1 MATMRE
7 VQSNWTE
14 ITNRLLHDKGEMLQ
28 FLRFSANLYKL
39 PFSNAALV
47 YRENP
52 NIQYIASATQWNH
65 SGRYVRSGEHGITV
79 FDETPSQ
86 NALLFLFDVSQ
97 TDNSSTP
104 VTWQLTAA
112 ETPEICKLIGTAHQA
127 SYATAAELCIGLVE
141 HYLQTPRIQ
150 TEIRSHM
157 NAMRL
162 NATQQEQY
170 LTSLRE
176 AAGYVTA
183 LRMQR
188 NRDVT
193 WEIPEPN
200 LDAMDFF
207 RENQNL
213 IRFCRIVNFTY
224 RYALSEMKEA
234 IKENTIQT
242 EVQNELRTTEQ
253 LQKNVETRSQ
263 RGYVGSDHERG
274 QSFDRHRLDADR
286 ISGKSGEIRENLVGM
301 DATESSRTTDILS
314 KERLLSGSASRDQSE
329 SRGRIPGT
337 VHQVHDRTENGNV
350 LGAERESQPESGGT
364 GIAADRVSD
373 SAGTGHHQSLQ
384 DTGGLSETAG
394 TPALLK
400 EEIKEAETE
409 VASVSAFALE
419 VDQALAGELSQYNAL
434 KVCDTPEILIQA
446 GCQPLPMLYTQKH
459 LRDAVHP
466 KGKNS
471 HWHGL
476 SVEQVKQLPE
486 LMQEPVM
493 LFDSISPH
501 NQRNMLV
508 ALLAVDQESM
518 PIIVSLQA
526 NGTGTYDLEKVPT
539 NFITSVYG
547 RVNFAQYLERVT
559 DANAL
564 LYWNEKKSQE
574 LFRVLGLPLPQCLER
589 FDSDIIIHQ
598 STNIVNS
605 VSEKEAKAETVSENT
620 QQLSLFSEPVP
631 EMNLLGM
638 VGTTAYYTYP
648 NQLTRDSLS
657 QIQQKS
663 KAYVIAA
670 PSCILSTDFMLEHNI
685 YFVKTDRDISVDQL
699 QSSDAITIMTQCMEK
714 QQQLVEISAETAEFM
729 WRDFHA
735 SVFINGDLLPEYDAA
750 SDGMESIA
758 AEIRESSNITVSQF
772 DLELY
777 QSIAAMQEA
786 PAASEN
792 DSLTEIAEAIRA
804 DLELICRE
812 YEIPVTLKNIVVYGS
827 RSKGYE
833 HEDSDLDILVEYE
846 GDFREDEL
854 FALFHDSEEPLQYH
868 GIPVDVNPIRAEES
882 GTIETYLPAAD
893 AFLEHQHMIQTAFA
907 QVQSQFNLTASQ
919 QEFSIRLEHFAI
931 SEQLNS
937 DLISAAFERSHNFR
951 RKYGS
956 VQLLSKRIFA
966 GRLNRFSEALQNAI
980 DQQKPQQE
988 IPLTDE
994 EKAFLQEDL
1003 AANLAKAPLAWDE
1016 IESLGY
1022 VFFEDGY
1029 LDKSPQR
1036 PSEKSIYGNGLAEPE
1051 LYALARRMQQGEDIR
1066 KELAVALLG
1075 IQRGFERQN
1084 DKPFSA
1090 MFGETELTA
1099 VYGNARKTI
1108 SYESVGDAILSLAE
1122 SEYQDIVQ
1130 GRTIDDLRHRL
1141 PTLTSDAAAEH
1152 LIQAFD
1158 DARMANWQGDPIKEN
1173 RMKKALYA
1181 ILEDEEQTEKAFAS
1195 IADMK
1200 YNYKVLPEKEA
1211 VSDSVTMVWNKEWF
1225 TESSLFSDFI
1235 EANPN
1240 ASFALT
1246 NAVLEFLD
1254 EKQHTERSNPKLH
1267 AGWYKKTNFTISGIL
1282 NGEEFHYEGRFDI
1295 GDGKGTG
1302 GGSLIDH
1309 IRDFNQGV
1317 LDAQRFPYNDAEH
1330 QETARETLDVLV
1342 PFLEA
1347 HARLT
1352 PEETQILEEFKAKN
1366 PIRTAETLQEIAAE
1380 KPAASPLGLE
1390 VGDVIRYDGKRRE
1403 IEEIDDRHITMKDL
1417 DAPDFGGVILGQ
1429 SDELVYDGWQQDML
1443 TKGFE
1448 ILYRAS
1454 QKAELQSNVRE
1465 WYLHTFPTD
1474 DLGKDIAADVA
1485 FSDLYGRK
1493 PTEIYEIL
1501 GIEDSVIRE
1510 RVEDQL
1516 REITSPTEKI
1526 KIPVVKNLAQLKRAI
1541 KIGMEFEITDHTRPE
1556 CIGEKRVITGFN
1568 TVDFTSRK
1576 LDEAGE
1582 PYGKDIHM
1590 DFGKAKNW
1598 NFDENELT
1606 AYLEDGSLLM
1616 QFHFVE
1622 PEMLTEKSRDP
1633 ELDKAINYIND
1644 FCVDEY
1650 GSEMDSSDLSNI
1662 SLAYTTDEDT
1672 DIEIQVTAD
1681 LEHFQMR
1688 YAYGDTIVRTEQYE
1702 SLEEMNRNVLS
1713 VLDFNDLV
1721 TLSEDEKAAAHTEP
1735 LSKEAALQL
1744 ELMRGTGFVGGKF
1757 RVSEYY
1763 AEHQPSRE
1771 QFAAFLKNE
1780 YGTGGHSG
1788 GEQIFMVNHNASGM
1802 EIEFRNSEKYHYK
1815 WSEIA
1820 KETAALLDAGTYIT
1834 PEDIQEHIQDAK
1846 SAMEDFDPAYHTPDS
1861 LEKAKAALR
1870 QYEPEALAEETAA
1883 PEKEPETVTESDVAV
1898 GDRFRNL
1905 TTGEI
1910 CEVVSLTGALPWI
1923 TDDCTVSRTDGG
1935 FTITENISYQQ
1946 LLNTERYEK
1955 IETAE
1960 QAVQPAEVQ
1969 TDSEESP
1976 ENTAEL
1982 PQNYRITSDTLG
1994 IGLPKE
2000 RIEANLLAIRTLQE
2014 LEAEQRPATEAEQEI
2029 LAEYVGWG
2037 GLKQVF
2043 ETSSS
2048 YYDEVKELLSP
2059 EEYAAARESTLT
2071 AFYTPPAVIRAV
2083 YQELE
2088 RIGITSGEILEPS
2101 CGIGTF
2107 LGLCPESM
2115 QNCHFSGV
2123 ELDSISGRIA
2133 QKLYPQSAIQI
2144 NGFEKTHFQD
2154 NAFVA
2159 AVGNVPFGDFS
2170 VYDAAYD
2177 SHHFLIH
2184 DYFFAKTLDKVCPG
2198 GIVALITSKG
2208 TMDKENA
2215 SVRQYLA
2222 ERAELLGAIRLPN
2235 TTFKY
2240 AAGTEV
2246 TSDILF
2252 LRKRTEPMTEQ
2263 PEWVQLKPDANGIRI
2278 NAYFADHPEMILGEM
2293 QMTSGRFGVESTCTD
2308 TLRNP
2313 LSMELERAVNCLPV
2327 PPVPVP
2333 VEESVEI
2340 PFISAENVRN
2350 YSYAVMDGKLY
2361 YKKDGIMLPFS
2372 PELTNLTKAEQKST
2386 TDAEARIRAALPIRD
2401 CLRDL
2406 VTLQLN
2412 GAEDTEVRSKQQE
2425 MEQYYDQFVQQ
2436 YDRLT
2441 EKKNRR
2447 ILEVDTG
2454 YTLLSALEK
2463 VDEKGKF
2470 VEKTDLFTKRTIRQK
2485 YQITSADTAQDA
2497 LTYSMN
2503 ENACVDMAYM
2513 QNLTGKTEEELYME
2527 LQGLIFRNPS
2537 YDAADPD
2544 SHAYLPADEYLSGN
2558 VRKKLTIAEDAA
2570 RTDAG
2575 YTLNVERLQ
2584 AVQPQWLEAA
2594 DIFVR
2599 LGTTWIPTEY
2609 YEQFAKETFEI
2620 SFWNR
2625 DFHVEFDAFSGS
2637 YRVSGRST
2645 EKNNISITDIYGTK
2659 RMNALMILDNLLNSR
2674 RVEVVDYYEDPDG
2687 KKHRVVN
2694 KDETEAAQIKADAI
2708 KERFS
2713 EWIWEDADRRENL
2726 CQIYNQSIN
2735 CIRPRE
2741 YDGSIL
2747 QLPGMNPDITLR
2759 PHQKN
2764 AVARILFGKN
2774 TLLAHAVGAGKTFEM
2789 IAAAQELKRLG
2800 LCRKSLVVVPNHLT
2814 EQFAAD
2820 YIKLYPS
2827 ANILV
2832 ATQATFEQ
2840 DKRKEFFTKAMLGD
2854 YDAIIMGHSQ
2864 FSLIPVSPERERAL
2878 LWQQE
2883 DEITRGIEEL
2893 NHSGNGRS
2901 FSVKQMEASRKKIK
2915 KKLEALQDK
2924 KRDDDTVYFEELG
2937 VDHLFLDEAH
2947 MFKNLEIFT
2956 KMQNVGISSGSV
2968 RASDLYMKVQY
2979 LDEITHGKGCTFAT
2993 GTPISNSIAEA
3004 YTFQKYLQ
3012 HDALAEMGMIHFDCW
3027 AGTYLEAVTAGE
3039 VAPEGGRYRVKT
3051 RFSKFHNL
3059 PELTNLFRE
3068 IADIQTAD
3076 MLNLDVPKAV
3086 FHNEV
3091 LPSSEIQKQ
3100 FMQSFMERADRIRSG
3115 GVDSSMDNMLSITND
3130 GRSLA
3135 LDQRLLNRDLP
3146 ESEHSKAL
3154 ACAKNVYRIWQ
3165 ETSEQLS
3172 AQLIF
3177 SDLSTPDKAKSSEGF
3192 TNIYDS
3198 IKNHLIDM
3206 GIPAEQI
3213 AYIHEAST
3221 NKQKE
3226 ALFEKVRTGKVRVL
3240 LGSTEKMGAGTNVQD
3255 RLIALHHVDVPWRP
3269 SDIEQREGRII
3280 RQGNQNAEVH
3290 IYRYITEDTFDS
3302 YSWQTIERKQKIT
3315 GQIMTSKSPNR
3326 NVEDVDDRALSYA
3339 EVKAVCTGDPRLKE
3353 QMELDIEVSKLKAS
3367 RNSWRNQRYRLE
3379 NMVRNEYPKQIQ
3391 QKEQFIQH
3399 YTEDMKH
3406 YTEHYTP
3413 NADGFSPMCIRG
3425 VVYTERKKA
3434 AAALMQA
3441 IRSFVKPDNSK
3452 AEIGEYC
3459 GFSMYARFEP
3469 LQKGYTMTLEHSG
3482 VHRLE
3487 LGDDSSGNIT
3497 RIDNVLRGIEERIQT
3512 AMHQLED
3519 LQTQQNTAEV
3529 EMQKPFAKEAEY
3541 QEKSSRLAALNAALQ
3556 FEDKDE
3562 IISEGSDA
3570 PEQSAAEQERKP
3582 KDCIDL

>member
-47 YRENP
+47 YREDS
-52 NIQYIASATQWNH
+52 NIQYIASAAQWNH
-65 SGRYVRSGEHGITV
+65 RGRYVRSGEHGITV

-97 TDNSSTP
+97 TDNPSTP

-112 ETPEICKLIGTAHQA
+112 ETPEICKLIGTVHQT
-127 SYATAAELCIGLVE
+127 SYATAAELCSGLGE
-141 HYLQTPRIQ
+141 HYLQHPRIQ
-150 TEIRSHM
+150 AEIHAHM
-157 NAMRL
+157 SAMRL

-170 LTSLRE
+170 LISLRE
-176 AAGYVTA
+176 VASYVTA

-188 NRDVT
+188 NSDVT

-213 IRFCRIVNFTY
+213 IRFCRITQQIY
-224 RYALSEMKEA
+224 GRALWLMDKAILKNDLEVEA
-234 IKENTIQT
+234 K
-242 EVQNELRTTEQ
+242 NEPRITGEYQESYQGRGISHGRLLHAVHGRLGVHEADHD
-253 LQKNVETRSQ
+253 Q
-263 RGYVGSDHERG
+263 RQG
-274 QSFDRHRLDADR
+274 Q
-286 ISGKSGEIRENLVGM
+286 IRRNLV
-301 DATESSRTTDILS
+301 DVAANESSGRNSILGEQS
-314 KERLLSGSASRDQSE
+314 VLSGSAPRDQSE
-329 SRGRIPGT
+329 SRGSIPGT
-337 VHQVHDRTENGNV
+337 VHQVHDRTENGDV
-350 LGAERESQPESGGT
+350 LGAERESQPESRGT
-364 GIAADRVSD
+364 GIAADRVPD
-373 SAGTGHHQSLQ
+373 PAGTGHHQSLQ

-394 TPALLK
+394 TAALLK

-476 SVEQVKQLPE
+476 AVEQIKQLPE
-486 LMQEPVM
+486 LIQEPVM

-501 NQRNMLV
+501 NPENMLI
-508 ALLAVDQESM
+508 ALLAADQENM
-518 PIIVSLQA
+518 PLIVSLRA

-539 NFITSVYG
+539 NFITSIYG

-559 DANAL
+559 EADAL
-564 LYWNEKKSQE
+564 LYWNKEKSQE

-605 VSEKEAKAETVSENT
+605 IAEKEAEMETVSEHA

-631 EMNLLGM
+631 E
-638 VGTTAYYTYP
+638 
-648 NQLTRDSLS
+648 Q
-657 QIQQKS
+657 
-663 KAYVIAA
+663 
-670 PSCILSTDFMLEHNI
+670 PS
-685 YFVKTDRDISVDQL
+685 
-699 QSSDAITIMTQCMEK
+699 
-714 QQQLVEISAETAEFM
+714 
-729 WRDFHA
+729 
-735 SVFINGDLLPEYDAA
+735 LPEAD
-750 SDGMESIA
+750 
-758 AEIRESSNITVSQF
+758 TF
-772 DLELY
+772 
-777 QSIAAMQEA
+777 
-786 PAASEN
+786 SEHKQ
-792 DSLTEIAEAIRA
+792 R
-804 DLELICRE
+804 
-812 YEIPVTLKNIVVYGS
+812 
-827 RSKGYE
+827 
-833 HEDSDLDILVEYE
+833 
-846 GDFREDEL
+846 
-854 FALFHDSEEPLQYH
+854 
-868 GIPVDVNPIRAEES
+868 
-882 GTIETYLPAAD
+882 
-893 AFLEHQHMIQTAFA
+893 IQTAFA

-919 QEFSIRLEHFAI
+919 QEFSQRLEHFAI
-931 SEQLNS
+931 SEQLDS
-937 DLISAAFERSHNFR
+937 DLISAAFTRSHNFR

-966 GRLNRFSEALQNAI
+966 GRLNRFSEALQNAL

-988 IPLTDE
+988 VQLTE
-994 EKAFLQEDL
+994 EEQAFLQEDL
-1003 AANLAKAPLAWDE
+1003 AATIAKAPLAWDE
-1016 IESLGY
+1016 IEDIGY
-1022 VFFEDGY
+1022 ILFENGY
-1029 LDKSPQR
+1029 LDRHKA
-1036 PSEKSIYGNGLAEPE
+1036 SEKAIYGSSLHESE
-1051 LYALARRMQQGEDIR
+1051 LYTLARRMQQGEDIR

-1090 MFGETELTA
+1090 TFGETELTA

-1141 PTLTSDAAAEH
+1141 PTLTSDTAAEH
-1152 LIQAFD
+1152 LIQAFED
-1158 DARMANWQGDPIKEN
+1158 TRMADWQGDPVKEN
-1173 RMKKALYA
+1173 RIKNALYA
-1181 ILEDEEQTEKAFAS
+1181 ILNDEEQTEKAFAS

-1200 YNYKVLPEKEA
+1200 YNYKVPPM
-1211 VSDSVTMVWNKEWF
+1211 VSDSVTMVWDKKWF
-1225 TESSLFSDFI
+1225 TESGLFEDFVKDH
-1235 EANPN
+1235 PDT
-1240 ASFALT
+1240 SFALT

-1254 EKQHTERSNPKLH
+1254 EKQHQERNVPELR
-1267 AGWYKKTNFTISGIL
+1267 AGWYKKTMVFINIVR

-1317 LDAQRFPYNDAEH
+1317 LDAQQFPYNDAEH
-1330 QETARETLDVLV
+1330 QETARYTLNVLV
-1342 PFLEA
+1342 PFLES
-1347 HARLT
+1347 HAQLT
-1352 PEETQILEEFKAKN
+1352 LEETQILEEFKANN
-1366 PIRTAETLQEIAAE
+1366 PIRTAETMQEIAAE
-1380 KPAASPLGLE
+1380 EPITSQLGLE
-1390 VGDVIRYDGKRRE
+1390 VGDVIRYDGKRYA
-1403 IEEIDDRHITMKDL
+1403 IEELNDRHITMKNL
-1417 DAPDFGGVILGQ
+1417 DAPDLGGVILSQ
-1429 SDELVYDGWQQDML
+1429 SEELVYDGWQQDML

-1448 ILYRAS
+1448 ILYRTS

-1474 DLGKDIAADVA
+1474 DLGKDIVADVA

-1493 PTEIYEIL
+1493 STEIYEIL

-1510 RVEDQL
+1510 RVGDQL

-1526 KIPVVKNLAQLKRAI
+1526 EIPVVKNLAQLKRTV
-1541 KIGMEFEITDHTRPE
+1541 KVGMEFEITDHTRPE
-1556 CIGEKRVITGFN
+1556 CVGEKRIITGVS

-1576 LDEAGE
+1576 LDETGE

-1622 PEMLTEKSRDP
+1622 PGMLTEKRRDP

-1644 FCVDEY
+1644 FCMDEY
-1650 GSEMDSSDLSNI
+1650 SSEADLSNLSNI
-1662 SLAYTTDEDT
+1662 FIAYTTDEDT
-1672 DIEIQVTAD
+1672 DMEIQVTAD
-1681 LEHFQMR
+1681 LEQFRML
-1688 YAYGDTIVRTEQYE
+1688 YAYGNSIVRTEQYE

-1721 TLSEDEKAAAHTEP
+1721 TLSDDEKESVRTEP
-1735 LSKEAALQL
+1735 LSREAALQL

-1757 RVSEYY
+1757 RVSDYY
-1763 AEHQPSRE
+1763 ADHQPSQKE
-1771 QFAAFLKNE
+1771 FAVFLKDE
-1780 YGTGGHSG
+1780 YGIGGHSG
-1788 GEQIFMVNHNASGM
+1788 ITPIYMANHGASGI
-1802 EIEFRNSEKYHYK
+1802 EIELETHEKYTYK
-1815 WSEIA
+1815 WNEVA

-1834 PEDIQEHIQDAK
+1834 SKDIQWHIRDAK
-1846 SAMEDFDPAYHTPDS
+1846 NTIEHFDPVYNTQAS
-1861 LEKAKAALR
+1861 LEDAKAALR
-1870 QYEPEALAEETAA
+1870 KYEPEALAEETAA
-1883 PEKEPETVTESDVAV
+1883 PEKEPEVTTKRGVAI

-2014 LEAEQRPATEAEQEI
+2014 LETEQRPATEAEQEI

-2133 QKLYPQSAIQI
+2133 QQLYPQSAIQV

-2154 NAFVA
+2154 NTFVA

-2293 QMTSGRFGVESTCTD
+2293 QMTSGRFGVESTCAD

-2340 PFISAENVRN
+2340 PFVSAENVRN

-2386 TDAEARIRAALPIRD
+2386 TDAEARICAALPIRN

-2425 MEQYYDQFVQQ
+2425 MERYYDQFVQQ
-2436 YDRLT
+2436 YGRLT

-2584 AVQPQWLEAA
+2584 AAQPQWLEAA

-2645 EKNNISITDIYGTK
+2645 EKSNISVTDIYGTK

-3177 SDLSTPDKAKSSEGF
+3177 SDLSTPDKAKSSKGF
-3192 TNIYDS
+3192 ANIYDS

-3434 AAALMQA
+3434 AAALIQA

-3459 GFSMYARFEP
+3459 GFAMYARFEP

-3570 PEQSAAEQERKP
+3570 PEQSAAEQERKS

>member
-52 NIQYIASATQWNH
+52 NLMYIASASQWNQ

-79 FDETPSQ
+79 FDETPSK

-97 TDNSSTP
+97 TDDPETP
-104 VTWQLTAA
+104 VTWRLTAA
-112 ETPEICKLIGTAHQA
+112 EEPAIRHMLGTEHHA
-127 SYATAAELCIGLVE
+127 SYATAAELCSGAVE
-141 HYLQTPRIQ
+141 HYLQHPRIQ
-150 TEIRSHM
+150 AEIQSHM
-157 NAMRL
+157 NAMGLDDVRR
-162 NATQQEQY
+162 EQY
-170 LTSLRE
+170 VTSLRE
-176 AAGYVTA
+176 AANYVTA

-188 NRDVT
+188 NSEIT
-193 WEIPEPN
+193 WTVPEPN
-200 LDAMDFF
+200 LNAMDFF
-207 RENQNL
+207 RDNQNL
-213 IRFCRIVNFTY
+213 IRFCRNAQQIFGRTLKSIELLAKERKKNESGRFDAIEEKMEGIREQRVSSGRRMERELTGFTSGSG
-224 RYALSEMKEA
+224 RS
-234 IKENTIQT
+234 
-242 EVQNELRTTEQ
+242 NEGQIRRDL
-253 LQKNVETRSQ
+253 
-263 RGYVGSDHERG
+263 VGV
-274 QSFDRHRLDADR
+274 DAD
-286 ISGKSGEIRENLVGM
+286 KSPRTAEILEEQHTLP
-301 DATESSRTTDILS
+301 D
-314 KERLLSGSASRDQSE
+314 SASRDQSE
-329 SRGRIPGT
+329 SRGRISGT
-337 VHQVHDRTENGNV
+337 VHQIYDRTENGNV

-394 TPALLK
+394 TAALLK

-605 VSEKEAKAETVSENT
+605 VSEKEVKAETVSENT

-750 SDGMESIA
+750 SDGMERIA

-772 DLELY
+772 DLEQY

-786 PAASEN
+786 PAASET

-833 HEDSDLDILVEYE
+833 HEDSDLDILVEYK

-854 FALFHDSEEPLQYH
+854 FALFHDSEESLQYH

-882 GTIETYLPAAD
+882 GTTETYLPAAD
-893 AFLEHQHMIQTAFA
+893 AFLEHKHMIQTAFA

-919 QEFSIRLEHFAI
+919 QEFSQRLEHFAI
-931 SEQLNS
+931 SEQPDS

-1090 MFGETELTA
+1090 TFGETELTA

-1130 GRTIDDLRHRL
+1130 GRTIDDLRHIL

-1158 DARMANWQGDPIKEN
+1158 DARMADWQGDPVKEN

-1181 ILEDEEQTEKAFAS
+1181 ILNDEEQTEKAFAS

-1200 YNYKVLPEKEA
+1200 YNYKVPPM
-1211 VSDSVTMVWNKEWF
+1211 VSDSVTMVWDKKWF
-1225 TESSLFSDFI
+1225 TESGLFEDFVKDH
-1235 EANPN
+1235 PDT
-1240 ASFALT
+1240 SFALT

-1254 EKQHTERSNPKLH
+1254 EKQHQERNVPELR
-1267 AGWYKKTNFTISGIL
+1267 AGWYKKTMVFINIVR

-1295 GDGKGTG
+1295 GDGKGSG

-1317 LDAQRFPYNDAEH
+1317 LEADRFPYNDAEH
-1330 QETARETLDVLV
+1330 QETARYTLDVLV
-1342 PFLEA
+1342 PFLES
-1347 HARLT
+1347 HAQLT
-1352 PEETQILEEFKAKN
+1352 PEETQILEKFKAKN
-1366 PIRTAETLQEIAAE
+1366 PIRTAEAMQEIAAE
-1380 KPAASPLGLE
+1380 EPITSQLGLE

-1403 IEEIDDRHITMKDL
+1403 IEEIDDRHIIMKDL

-1448 ILYRAS
+1448 ILYRTS

-1493 PTEIYEIL
+1493 FTEIYEIL

-1526 KIPVVKNLAQLKRAI
+1526 KIPVIKNLAQLKRTV
-1541 KIGMEFEITDHTRPE
+1541 KVGMEFEITDHTRPE
-1556 CIGEKRVITGFN
+1556 CVGEKRIITGVS

-1576 LDEAGE
+1576 LDETGE

-1650 GSEMDSSDLSNI
+1650 GSEMDSSDISNI
-1662 SLAYTTDEDT
+1662 FIAYTTDEDT
-1672 DIEIQVTAD
+1672 DVEIQVTAD

-1702 SLEEMNRNVLS
+1702 SLEEMNQNVLS

-1721 TLSEDEKAAAHTEP
+1721 TLSDDEKESVHTEP
-1735 LSKEAALQL
+1735 LSREVALQL

-1757 RVSEYY
+1757 RVFEYY
-1763 AEHQPSRE
+1763 ANHQPNQKE
-1771 QFAAFLKNE
+1771 FAVFLKDE
-1780 YGTGGHSG
+1780 YGIGGHSG
-1788 GEQIFMVNHNASGM
+1788 ITPIYMANHGASGI
-1802 EIEFRNSEKYHYK
+1802 EIELETHEKYTYK
-1815 WSEIA
+1815 WNEVA

-1834 PEDIQEHIQDAK
+1834 SKDIQQHIRDAK
-1846 SAMEDFDPAYHTPDS
+1846 DTIEHFDPVYNTQAS
-1861 LEKAKAALR
+1861 LEEAKAALR

-1883 PEKEPETVTESDVAV
+1883 PEKESETVTESDVAV

-2014 LEAEQRPATEAEQEI
+2014 LEAEQRPAAAAEQEI

-2043 ETSSS
+2043 EPSSS
-2048 YYDEVKELLSP
+2048 YFEEVKELLSP

-2252 LRKRTEPMTEQ
+2252 LRKRTEPMAEQ

-2293 QMTSGRFGVESTCTD
+2293 QMTSGRFGMETTCAD

-2313 LSMELERAVNCLPV
+2313 LSMELERAVNQLPV

-2333 VEESVEI
+2333 VTETVEML
-2340 PFISAENVRN
+2340 FVSAENVRN
-2350 YSYAVMDGKLY
+2350 YSYAVVDDKLY

-2372 PELTNLTKAEQKST
+2372 PELTNLTKAEQKSMK
-2386 TDAEARIRAALPIRD
+2386 DAESRVRAALPILD

-2406 VTLQLN
+2406 VSMQLD
-2412 GAEDTEVRSKQQE
+2412 GAEDDAVYAKQQE
-2425 MEQYYDQFVQQ
+2425 MNQYYEQFVQK

-2447 ILEVDTG
+2447 LLEVDNG

-2470 VEKTDLFTKRTIRQK
+2470 LEKTDLFTKRTIRQK

-2513 QNLTGKTEEELYME
+2513 EMLTGKTEEAIYQE

-2570 RTDAG
+2570 RTDAR
-2575 YTLNVERLQ
+2575 YALNVERLQ

-2609 YEQFAKETFEI
+2609 YEKFAKETFEI

-2625 DFHVEFDAFSGS
+2625 EFHVEFDSFSGS
-2637 YRVSGRST
+2637 YRVGGRST
-2645 EKNNISITDIYGTK
+2645 EKANISINEIYGTK
-2659 RMNALMILDNLLNSR
+2659 RMNALVLLDTLLNSR

-2687 KKHRVVN
+2687 KKRRGVN
-2694 KDETEAAQIKADAI
+2694 KEQTEAAQIKADAI

-2713 EWIWEDADRRENL
+2713 EWIWEDPDRRETL
-2726 CQIYNQSIN
+2726 CQIYNQTLN

-2814 EQFAAD
+2814 EQFALD

-2864 FSLIPVSPERERAL
+2864 FTMIPVSPERERAL

-2901 FSVKQMEASRKKIK
+2901 FTVKQMEASRKKIK

-2937 VDHLFLDEAH
+2937 IDHLFLDEAH

-3012 HDALAEMGMIHFDCW
+3012 HDTLTEMGMIHFDCW
-3027 AGTYLEAVTAGE
+3027 AGNFLEAVTAGE
-3039 VAPEGGRYRVKT
+3039 VAPEGYTLIGR
-3051 RFSKFHNL
+3051 
-3059 PELTNLFRE
+3059 
-3068 IADIQTAD
+3068 
-3076 MLNLDVPKAV
+3076 
-3086 FHNEV
+3086 
-3091 LPSSEIQKQ
+3091 
-3100 FMQSFMERADRIRSG
+3100 
-3115 GVDSSMDNMLSITND
+3115 
-3130 GRSLA
+3130 
-3135 LDQRLLNRDLP
+3135 
-3146 ESEHSKAL
+3146 
-3154 ACAKNVYRIWQ
+3154 
-3165 ETSEQLS
+3165 
-3172 AQLIF
+3172 
-3177 SDLSTPDKAKSSEGF
+3177 
-3192 TNIYDS
+3192 
-3198 IKNHLIDM
+3198 
-3206 GIPAEQI
+3206 
-3213 AYIHEAST
+3213 
-3221 NKQKE
+3221 
-3226 ALFEKVRTGKVRVL
+3226 
-3240 LGSTEKMGAGTNVQD
+3240 
-3255 RLIALHHVDVPWRP
+3255 
-3269 SDIEQREGRII
+3269 
-3280 RQGNQNAEVH
+3280 
-3290 IYRYITEDTFDS
+3290 
-3302 YSWQTIERKQKIT
+3302 
-3315 GQIMTSKSPNR
+3315 
-3326 NVEDVDDRALSYA
+3326 
-3339 EVKAVCTGDPRLKE
+3339 
-3353 QMELDIEVSKLKAS
+3353 
-3367 RNSWRNQRYRLE
+3367 
-3379 NMVRNEYPKQIQ
+3379 
-3391 QKEQFIQH
+3391 
-3399 YTEDMKH
+3399 
-3406 YTEHYTP
+3406 
-3413 NADGFSPMCIRG
+3413 
-3425 VVYTERKKA
+3425 
-3434 AAALMQA
+3434 
-3441 IRSFVKPDNSK
+3441 
-3452 AEIGEYC
+3452 
-3459 GFSMYARFEP
+3459 
-3469 LQKGYTMTLEHSG
+3469 
-3482 VHRLE
+3482 
-3487 LGDDSSGNIT
+3487 
-3497 RIDNVLRGIEERIQT
+3497 
-3512 AMHQLED
+3512 
-3519 LQTQQNTAEV
+3519 
-3529 EMQKPFAKEAEY
+3529 
-3541 QEKSSRLAALNAALQ
+3541 
-3556 FEDKDE
+3556 
-3562 IISEGSDA
+3562 
-3570 PEQSAAEQERKP
+3570 
-3582 KDCIDL
+3582 

>member
-7 VQSNWTE
+7 VQNNWTE

-52 NIQYIASATQWNH
+52 NLMYIASASQWNQ

-79 FDETPSQ
+79 FDETPSK
-86 NALLFLFDVSQ
+86 NALLFLFDISQ
-97 TDNSSTP
+97 TDDPETP
-104 VTWQLTAA
+104 VTWRLTAA
-112 ETPEICKLIGTAHQA
+112 EEPAIRHMLGTEHHA
-127 SYATAAELCIGLVE
+127 SYATAAELCSGAVE
-141 HYLQTPRIQ
+141 HYLQHPRIQ
-150 TEIRSHM
+150 AEIQSHM
-157 NAMRL
+157 NAMGLDDARR
-162 NATQQEQY
+162 EQY
-170 LTSLRE
+170 VTSLRE
-176 AAGYVTA
+176 AANYVTA

-188 NRDVT
+188 NSDIT
-193 WEIPEPN
+193 WTVPEPN
-200 LDAMDFF
+200 LNAMDFF
-207 RENQNL
+207 RDNQNL
-213 IRFCRIVNFTY
+213 IRFCRNAQQIFGRTLKSIELLAKERKKNESGRFDAIEEKMEGIREQRVSSGRRMERELTGFTSGSG
-224 RYALSEMKEA
+224 RS
-234 IKENTIQT
+234 
-242 EVQNELRTTEQ
+242 NEGQIRRDL
-253 LQKNVETRSQ
+253 
-263 RGYVGSDHERG
+263 VGV
-274 QSFDRHRLDADR
+274 DAD
-286 ISGKSGEIRENLVGM
+286 KSPRTAEILEEQHTLP
-301 DATESSRTTDILS
+301 D
-314 KERLLSGSASRDQSE
+314 SASRDQSE
-329 SRGRIPGT
+329 SRGRISGT
-337 VHQVHDRTENGNV
+337 VHQIYDRTENGNV

-605 VSEKEAKAETVSENT
+605 VSEREAKAETVLENT

-638 VGTTAYYTYP
+638 VGTIAYYTYP

-699 QSSDAITIMTQCMEK
+699 QSSDAIAIMTQCMEK

-772 DLELY
+772 DLEQY

-792 DSLTEIAEAIRA
+792 DSLTEIAEAIQA

-833 HEDSDLDILVEYE
+833 HEGSDLDILVEYE

-868 GIPVDVNPIRAEES
+868 GIPVDVNPIRTEES

-893 AFLEHQHMIQTAFA
+893 AFLEHKHMIQTAFA

-919 QEFSIRLEHFAI
+919 QEFSQRLEHFAI
-931 SEQLNS
+931 SEQLDS
-937 DLISAAFERSHNFR
+937 DLISAAFECSHNFR

-1029 LDKSPQR
+1029 LDKFPQR

-1090 MFGETELTA
+1090 TFGETELTA

-1130 GRTIDDLRHRL
+1130 GRTIDDLRHIL

-1158 DARMANWQGDPIKEN
+1158 DARMADWQGDPVKEN

-1181 ILEDEEQTEKAFAS
+1181 ILNDEEQTEKAFAS

-1200 YNYKVLPEKEA
+1200 YNYKVPPM
-1211 VSDSVTMVWNKEWF
+1211 VSDSVTMVWDKKWF
-1225 TESSLFSDFI
+1225 TESGLFEDFVKDH
-1235 EANPN
+1235 PD

-1254 EKQHTERSNPKLH
+1254 EKQHQERNIPELR
-1267 AGWYKKTNFTISGIL
+1267 AGWYKKTMVFINIVRNS
-1282 NGEEFHYEGRFDI
+1282 EEFHYEGRFDI
-1295 GDGKGTG
+1295 GDGKGSG

-1317 LDAQRFPYNDAEH
+1317 LDAQQFPYNDAEH
-1330 QETARETLDVLV
+1330 QETARYTLNVLV
-1342 PFLEA
+1342 PFLES
-1347 HARLT
+1347 HAQLT
-1352 PEETQILEEFKAKN
+1352 LEETQILEEFKANN
-1366 PIRTAETLQEIAAE
+1366 PIRTAETMQEIAAE
-1380 KPAASPLGLE
+1380 EPITSQLGLE
-1390 VGDVIRYDGKRRE
+1390 VGDVIRYDGKRYA
-1403 IEEIDDRHITMKDL
+1403 IEELNDRHITMKNL
-1417 DAPDFGGVILGQ
+1417 DAPDLGGVILSQ
-1429 SDELVYDGWQQDML
+1429 SEELVYDGWQQDML

-1448 ILYRAS
+1448 ILSRTS

-1474 DLGKDIAADVA
+1474 DLGEDITADIA

-1493 PTEIYEIL
+1493 STEVYEIL
-1501 GIEDSVIRE
+1501 GVEDSVIRE

-1516 REITSPTEKI
+1516 REITNPTEKI
-1526 KIPVVKNLAQLKRAI
+1526 EIPVVKNLAQLKRAI
-1541 KIGMEFEITDHTRPE
+1541 KIGMEFEITDHVRPE

-1622 PEMLTEKSRDP
+1622 PGMLTEKSRDP
-1633 ELDKAINYIND
+1633 ELDKAINYIKD
-1644 FCVDEY
+1644 FCMDEY
-1650 GSEMDSSDLSNI
+1650 SSEADLSNLSNI
-1662 SLAYTTDEDT
+1662 FIAYTTDEDT
-1672 DIEIQVTAD
+1672 DMEIQVTAD
-1681 LEHFQMR
+1681 LEQFRML
-1688 YAYGDTIVRTEQYE
+1688 YAYGNSIVRTEQYE

-1721 TLSEDEKAAAHTEP
+1721 TLSDDEKESVHTEP
-1735 LSKEAALQL
+1735 LSREAALQL

-1763 AEHQPSRE
+1763 ANHQPNQKE
-1771 QFAAFLKNE
+1771 FAVFLKDE
-1780 YGTGGHSG
+1780 YGIGGHSG
-1788 GEQIFMVNHNASGM
+1788 ITPIYMANHGASGI
-1802 EIEFRNSEKYHYK
+1802 EIELETHEKYTYK
-1815 WSEIA
+1815 WNEVA

-1834 PEDIQEHIQDAK
+1834 SKDIQQHIRDAK
-1846 SAMEDFDPAYHTPDS
+1846 DTIEHFDPVYNTQAS
-1861 LEKAKAALR
+1861 LEEAKAALR

-1883 PEKEPETVTESDVAV
+1883 PEKKPETVTESDVAI

-1910 CEVVSLTGALPWI
+1910 CEVVGLTGALPWN
-1923 TDDCTVSRTDGG
+1923 TDDCTVSRTDGD

-1960 QAVQPAEVQ
+1960 QAVQLAEVQ

-2133 QKLYPQSAIQI
+2133 QQLYPQSAIQV

-2293 QMTSGRFGVESTCTD
+2293 QMTSGRFGMETTCAD

-2313 LSMELERAVNCLPV
+2313 LSMELERAVNQLPV

-2333 VEESVEI
+2333 VTETVEM
-2340 PFISAENVRN
+2340 PFVSAENVRN

-2575 YTLNVERLQ
+2575 YAINVERLQ

-2599 LGTTWIPTEY
+2599 LGTTWIPTEC
-2609 YEQFAKETFEI
+2609 YEKFAKEIFEI

-2625 DFHVEFDAFSGS
+2625 EFHVEFDSFSGS

-2645 EKNNISITDIYGTK
+2645 EKANISINEIYGTK
-2659 RMNALMILDNLLNSR
+2659 RMNALILLDTLLNSR
-2674 RVEVVDYYEDPDG
+2674 RVEVVDYFEDPDG

-2694 KDETEAAQIKADAI
+2694 KEETEAAQIKADAI

-2713 EWIWEDADRRENL
+2713 EWIWEDPDRRETL
-2726 CQIYNQSIN
+2726 CQIYNQTLN

-2759 PHQKN
+2759 SHQKN

-2814 EQFAAD
+2814 EQFALD

-2832 ATQATFEQ
+2832 ATQATFEE

-2864 FSLIPVSPERERAL
+2864 FTMIPVSPERERAL
-2878 LWQQE
+2878 LWRQE

-2893 NHSGNGRS
+2893 NNSGNGRS
-2901 FSVKQMEASRKKIK
+2901 FTVKQMEASRKKIK
-2915 KKLEALQDK
+2915 KKLESLQDK

-2937 VDHLFLDEAH
+2937 IDHLFLDEAH

-3012 HDALAEMGMIHFDCW
+3012 HDTLTKMGMIHFDCW
-3027 AGTYLEAVTAGE
+3027 AGNFLEAVTAGE

-3086 FHNEV
+3086 FHTEV

-3100 FMQSFMERADRIRSG
+3100 FMQSFMERADKVHGG

-3135 LDQRLLNRDLP
+3135 LDQRLLNHDLP

-3165 ETSEQLS
+3165 ETSEQRS

-3177 SDLSTPDKAKSSEGF
+3177 SDLSTPDKSKGGEEF

-3206 GIPAEQI
+3206 GIPAEEI
-3213 AYIHEAST
+3213 AYIHDAST

-3226 ALFEKVRTGKVRVL
+3226 ALFEKVRKGKVRVL
-3240 LGSTEKMGAGTNVQD
+3240 LGSTEKMGAGTNVQE
-3255 RLIALHHVDVPWRP
+3255 RLIALHHIDVPWRP

-3280 RQGNQNAEVH
+3280 RQGNQNTEVH
-3290 IYRYITEDTFDS
+3290 IYRYVTEDTFDA

-3326 NVEDVDDRALSYA
+3326 DVEDVDDRALSYA

-3353 QMELDIEVSKLKAS
+3353 QMELDIAVSKLKAS
-3367 RNSWRNQRYRLE
+3367 RNSWRNQRYRME
-3379 NMVRNEYPKQIQ
+3379 DMVRNEYPKQIQ

-3399 YTEDMKH
+3399 YTDDMKH

-3425 VVYTERKKA
+3425 VTYTERKKA

-3441 IRSFVKPDNSK
+3441 IHSFVKPDNSK

-3459 GFSMYARFEP
+3459 GFTMFARFEP

-3487 LGDDSSGNIT
+3487 LGDDRSGNIT
-3497 RIDNVLRGIEERIQT
+3497 RIDNVLRGIEDRIQNAT
-3512 AMHQLED
+3512 HQLED
-3519 LQTQQNTAEV
+3519 IQTQLHTAEL
-3529 EMQKPFAKEAEY
+3529 EIQKPFAKEAEY
-3541 QEKSSRLAALNAALQ
+3541 QAKSSRLAELNAALQ
-3556 FEDKDE
+3556 FQDKDE
-3562 IISEGSDA
+3562 IVSEGSDA

>member
-47 YRENP
+47 YREDS
-52 NIQYIASATQWNH
+52 NIQYIASAAQWNH
-65 SGRYVRSGEHGITV
+65 RGRYVRSGEHGITV

-97 TDNSSTP
+97 TDNPSTP

-112 ETPEICKLIGTAHQA
+112 ETPEICKLIGTVHQT
-127 SYATAAELCIGLVE
+127 SYATAAELCSGLGE
-141 HYLQTPRIQ
+141 HYLQHPRIQ
-150 TEIRSHM
+150 AEIHAHM
-157 NAMRL
+157 SAMRL

-170 LTSLRE
+170 LISLRE
-176 AAGYVTA
+176 VASYVTA

-188 NRDVT
+188 NSDVT

-213 IRFCRIVNFTY
+213 IRFCRITQQIY
-224 RYALSEMKEA
+224 GRALWLMDKAILKNDLEVEA
-234 IKENTIQT
+234 K
-242 EVQNELRTTEQ
+242 NEPRITGEYQESYQGRGISHGRLLHAVHGRLGVHEADHD
-253 LQKNVETRSQ
+253 Q
-263 RGYVGSDHERG
+263 RQG
-274 QSFDRHRLDADR
+274 Q
-286 ISGKSGEIRENLVGM
+286 IRRNLV
-301 DATESSRTTDILS
+301 DVAANESSGRNSILGEQS
-314 KERLLSGSASRDQSE
+314 VLSGSAPRDQSE
-329 SRGRIPGT
+329 SRGSIPGT
-337 VHQVHDRTENGNV
+337 VHQVHDRTENGDV
-350 LGAERESQPESGGT
+350 LGAERESQPESRGT
-364 GIAADRVSD
+364 GIAADRVPD
-373 SAGTGHHQSLQ
+373 PAGTGHHQSLQ

-394 TPALLK
+394 TAALLK

-476 SVEQVKQLPE
+476 AVEQIKQLPE
-486 LMQEPVM
+486 LIQEPVM

-501 NQRNMLV
+501 NPENMLI
-508 ALLAVDQESM
+508 ALLAADQENM
-518 PIIVSLQA
+518 PLIVSLRA

-539 NFITSVYG
+539 NFITSIYG

-559 DANAL
+559 EADAL
-564 LYWNEKKSQE
+564 LYWNKEKSQE

-605 VSEKEAKAETVSENT
+605 IAEKEAEMETVSEHA

-631 EMNLLGM
+631 E
-638 VGTTAYYTYP
+638 
-648 NQLTRDSLS
+648 Q
-657 QIQQKS
+657 
-663 KAYVIAA
+663 
-670 PSCILSTDFMLEHNI
+670 PS
-685 YFVKTDRDISVDQL
+685 
-699 QSSDAITIMTQCMEK
+699 
-714 QQQLVEISAETAEFM
+714 
-729 WRDFHA
+729 
-735 SVFINGDLLPEYDAA
+735 LPEAD
-750 SDGMESIA
+750 
-758 AEIRESSNITVSQF
+758 TF
-772 DLELY
+772 
-777 QSIAAMQEA
+777 
-786 PAASEN
+786 SEHKQ
-792 DSLTEIAEAIRA
+792 R
-804 DLELICRE
+804 
-812 YEIPVTLKNIVVYGS
+812 
-827 RSKGYE
+827 
-833 HEDSDLDILVEYE
+833 
-846 GDFREDEL
+846 
-854 FALFHDSEEPLQYH
+854 
-868 GIPVDVNPIRAEES
+868 
-882 GTIETYLPAAD
+882 
-893 AFLEHQHMIQTAFA
+893 IQTAFA

-919 QEFSIRLEHFAI
+919 QEFSQRLEHFAI
-931 SEQLNS
+931 SEQLDS
-937 DLISAAFERSHNFR
+937 DLISAAFTRSHNFR

-966 GRLNRFSEALQNAI
+966 GRLNRFSEALQNAL

-988 IPLTDE
+988 VQLTE
-994 EKAFLQEDL
+994 EEQAFLQEDL
-1003 AANLAKAPLAWDE
+1003 AAAIAKAPLAWDE
-1016 IESLGY
+1016 IEDIGY
-1022 VFFEDGY
+1022 ILFENGY
-1029 LDKSPQR
+1029 LDRHKA
-1036 PSEKSIYGNGLAEPE
+1036 SEKAIYGSSLHESE
-1051 LYALARRMQQGEDIR
+1051 LYTLARRMQQGEDIR

-1090 MFGETELTA
+1090 TFGETELTA

-1141 PTLTSDAAAEH
+1141 PTLTSDTAAEH
-1152 LIQAFD
+1152 LIQAFED
-1158 DARMANWQGDPIKEN
+1158 TRMADWQGDPVKEN
-1173 RMKKALYA
+1173 RIKNALYA
-1181 ILEDEEQTEKAFAS
+1181 ILNDEEQTEKAFAS

-1200 YNYKVLPEKEA
+1200 YNYKVPPM
-1211 VSDSVTMVWNKEWF
+1211 VSDSVTMVWDKKWF
-1225 TESSLFSDFI
+1225 TESGLFEDFVKDH
-1235 EANPN
+1235 PDT
-1240 ASFALT
+1240 SFALT

-1254 EKQHTERSNPKLH
+1254 EKQHQERNVPELR
-1267 AGWYKKTNFTISGIL
+1267 AGWYKKTMVFINIVR

-1317 LDAQRFPYNDAEH
+1317 LDAQQFPYNDAEH
-1330 QETARETLDVLV
+1330 QETARYTLNVLV
-1342 PFLEA
+1342 PFLES
-1347 HARLT
+1347 HAQLT
-1352 PEETQILEEFKAKN
+1352 LEETQILEEFKANN
-1366 PIRTAETLQEIAAE
+1366 PIRTAETMQEIAAE
-1380 KPAASPLGLE
+1380 EPITSQLGLE
-1390 VGDVIRYDGKRRE
+1390 VGDVIRYDGKRYA
-1403 IEEIDDRHITMKDL
+1403 IEELNDRHITMKNL
-1417 DAPDFGGVILGQ
+1417 DAPDLGGVILSQ
-1429 SDELVYDGWQQDML
+1429 SEELVYDGWQQDML

-1448 ILYRAS
+1448 ILYRTS

-1474 DLGKDIAADVA
+1474 DLGKDIVADVA

-1493 PTEIYEIL
+1493 STEIYEIL

-1510 RVEDQL
+1510 RVGDQL

-1526 KIPVVKNLAQLKRAI
+1526 EIPVVKNLAQLKRTV
-1541 KIGMEFEITDHTRPE
+1541 KVGMEFEITDHTRPE
-1556 CIGEKRVITGFN
+1556 CVGEKRIITGVS

-1576 LDEAGE
+1576 LDETGE

-1622 PEMLTEKSRDP
+1622 PGMLTEKRRDP

-1644 FCVDEY
+1644 FCMDEY
-1650 GSEMDSSDLSNI
+1650 SSEADLSNLSNI
-1662 SLAYTTDEDT
+1662 FIAYTTDEDT
-1672 DIEIQVTAD
+1672 DMEIQVTAD
-1681 LEHFQMR
+1681 LEQFRML
-1688 YAYGDTIVRTEQYE
+1688 YAYGNSIVRTEQYE

-1721 TLSEDEKAAAHTEP
+1721 TLSDDEKESVRTEP
-1735 LSKEAALQL
+1735 LSREAALQL

-1757 RVSEYY
+1757 RVSDYY
-1763 AEHQPSRE
+1763 ADHQPSQKE
-1771 QFAAFLKNE
+1771 FAVFLKDE
-1780 YGTGGHSG
+1780 YGIGGHSG
-1788 GEQIFMVNHNASGM
+1788 ITPIYMANHGASGI
-1802 EIEFRNSEKYHYK
+1802 EIELETHEKYTYK
-1815 WSEIA
+1815 WNEVA

-1834 PEDIQEHIQDAK
+1834 SKDIQWHIRDAK
-1846 SAMEDFDPAYHTPDS
+1846 NTIEHFDPVYNTQAS
-1861 LEKAKAALR
+1861 LEDAKAALR
-1870 QYEPEALAEETAA
+1870 KYEPEALAEETAA
-1883 PEKEPETVTESDVAV
+1883 PEKEPEVTTKSGVAI

-1910 CEVVSLTGALPWI
+1910 CEVVVLTGALPWI
-1923 TDDCTVSRTDGG
+1923 TSDCTVSRTSGS
-1935 FTITENISYQQ
+1935 FVVTENISYEK
-1946 LLNTERYEK
+1946 LLDTTLFEKAEPQTEVL
-1955 IETAE
+1955 E
-1960 QAVQPAEVQ
+1960 QAEEPVF
-1969 TDSEESP
+1969 SEEQP
-1976 ENTAEL
+1976 ESNAEL

-2133 QKLYPQSAIQI
+2133 QQLYPQSAIQV

-2198 GIVALITSKG
+2198 GIVTLITSKG

-2293 QMTSGRFGVESTCTD
+2293 QMTSGRFGVESTCAD
-2308 TLRNP
+2308 TLRNS
-2313 LSMELERAVNCLPV
+2313 LSIELERAVNRLPV

-2333 VEESVEI
+2333 VKESVEM
-2340 PFISAENVRN
+2340 PFVSAENVRN

-2361 YKKDGIMLPFS
+2361 YKKDGAMLPFS
-2372 PELTNLTKAEQKST
+2372 PKLTNLTKAEQKST
-2386 TDAEARIRAALPIRD
+2386 TDAEARICAALPIRN

-2425 MEQYYDQFVQQ
+2425 MERYYDQFVQQ
-2436 YDRLT
+2436 YGRLT

-2625 DFHVEFDAFSGS
+2625 NFHVEFDAFSGS

-2747 QLPGMNPDITLR
+2747 QLQGMNPDITLR

-2937 VDHLFLDEAH
+2937 IDHLFLDEAH

-3012 HDALAEMGMIHFDCW
+3012 HEALAEMGMIHFDCW

-3154 ACAKNVYRIWQ
+3154 ACARNVYRIWQ

-3326 NVEDVDDRALSYA
+3326 DVEDVDDRALSYA

-3367 RNSWRNQRYRLE
+3367 RNSWRNQRYRME
-3379 NMVRNEYPKQIQ
+3379 DMVRNEYPKQIQ

-3399 YTEDMKH
+3399 YTDDMKH

-3413 NADGFSPMCIRG
+3413 NVDGFSPMCVRG

-3459 GFSMYARFEP
+3459 GFTMFARFEP

-3497 RIDNVLRGIEERIQT
+3497 RIDNVLRGIEDRIRNAT
-3512 AMHQLED
+3512 HQLED
-3519 LQTQQNTAEV
+3519 IQTQLHTAEV
-3529 EMQKPFAKEAEY
+3529 EIQKPFAKEAEY
-3541 QEKSSRLAALNAALQ
+3541 QAKSSRLAELNAALQ
-3556 FEDKDE
+3556 FQDKDE
-3562 IISEGSDA
+3562 IVSEGSDA
-3570 PEQSAAEQERKP
+3570 PEQNAAEQERKS
-3582 KDCIDL
+3582 KDCVSL

>member
-7 VQSNWTE
+7 VQNNWTE

-112 ETPEICKLIGTAHQA
+112 ETPEICKLIGAAHQA
-127 SYATAAELCIGLVE
+127 SYATAAELCSGLVE
-141 HYLQTPRIQ
+141 HYLQNPRIQ

-242 EVQNELRTTEQ
+242 EVQNELRTTER

-274 QSFDRHRLDADR
+274 QSSDGHRLDADR
-286 ISGKSGEIRENLVGM
+286 IPGESGQIRENLVGM
-301 DATESSRTTDILS
+301 DAAESSGTADILS
-314 KERLLSGSASRDQSE
+314 EKRLLSGTASRDQSE
-329 SRGRIPGT
+329 SRGRISGT
-337 VHQVHDRTENGNV
+337 VHQIYDRTENRNV

-605 VSEKEAKAETVSENT
+605 VSEKEAEMEMVSEHA
-620 QQLSLFSEPVP
+620 QQLSLFSEPVS
-631 EMNLLGM
+631 E
-638 VGTTAYYTYP
+638 
-648 NQLTRDSLS
+648 Q
-657 QIQQKS
+657 
-663 KAYVIAA
+663 
-670 PSCILSTDFMLEHNI
+670 PS
-685 YFVKTDRDISVDQL
+685 
-699 QSSDAITIMTQCMEK
+699 
-714 QQQLVEISAETAEFM
+714 
-729 WRDFHA
+729 
-735 SVFINGDLLPEYDAA
+735 LPE
-750 SDGMESIA
+750 E
-758 AEIRESSNITVSQF
+758 
-772 DLELY
+772 
-777 QSIAAMQEA
+777 
-786 PAASEN
+786 
-792 DSLTEIAEAIRA
+792 
-804 DLELICRE
+804 
-812 YEIPVTLKNIVVYGS
+812 
-827 RSKGYE
+827 
-833 HEDSDLDILVEYE
+833 
-846 GDFREDEL
+846 
-854 FALFHDSEEPLQYH
+854 
-868 GIPVDVNPIRAEES
+868 
-882 GTIETYLPAAD
+882 D
-893 AFLEHQHMIQTAFA
+893 AFPEQKQRIQIAFA

-919 QEFSIRLEHFAI
+919 QEFSRRLEHFAI
-931 SEQLNS
+931 SEQLDS

-1090 MFGETELTA
+1090 TFGETELTA

-1130 GRTIDDLRHRL
+1130 GRTIDDLRHIL

-1158 DARMANWQGDPIKEN
+1158 DARMADWQGDPVKEN

-1181 ILEDEEQTEKAFAS
+1181 ILNDEEQTEKAFAS

-1200 YNYKVLPEKEA
+1200 YNYKVPPM
-1211 VSDSVTMVWNKEWF
+1211 VSDSVTMVWDKKWF
-1225 TESSLFSDFI
+1225 TESGLFEDFVKDH
-1235 EANPN
+1235 PD

-1254 EKQHTERSNPKLH
+1254 EKQHQERNIPELR
-1267 AGWYKKTNFTISGIL
+1267 AGWYKKTMVFINIVR

-1295 GDGKGTG
+1295 GDGKGSG

-1317 LDAQRFPYNDAEH
+1317 LEADRFPYNDAEH
-1330 QETARETLDVLV
+1330 QETARYTLNVLV
-1342 PFLEA
+1342 PFLES
-1347 HARLT
+1347 HAQLT
-1352 PEETQILEEFKAKN
+1352 LEETQILEEFKANN
-1366 PIRTAETLQEIAAE
+1366 PIRTAETMQEIAAE
-1380 KPAASPLGLE
+1380 EPITSQLGLE
-1390 VGDVIRYDGKRRE
+1390 VGDVIRYDGKRYA
-1403 IEEIDDRHITMKDL
+1403 IEELNDRHITMKNL
-1417 DAPDFGGVILGQ
+1417 DAPDLGGVILSQ
-1429 SDELVYDGWQQDML
+1429 SEELVYDGWQQDML

-1448 ILYRAS
+1448 ILSRTS

-1474 DLGKDIAADVA
+1474 DLGEEIAADIA

-1493 PTEIYEIL
+1493 STEVYEIL
-1501 GIEDSVIRE
+1501 GVEDSVIRE

-1516 REITSPTEKI
+1516 REIISPTEKI
-1526 KIPVVKNLAQLKRAI
+1526 EIPVVKNLAQLKRAI
-1541 KIGMEFEITDHTRPE
+1541 KIGMEFEITDHVRPE

-1576 LDEAGE
+1576 LDEAGG

-1598 NFDENELT
+1598 NFSENEMT

-1622 PEMLTEKSRDP
+1622 PETLMEKTRDP

-1721 TLSEDEKAAAHTEP
+1721 TLSDDEKESVHTEP
-1735 LSKEAALQL
+1735 LSREAALQL

-1763 AEHQPSRE
+1763 ANHQPNQKE
-1771 QFAAFLKNE
+1771 FAVFLKDE
-1780 YGTGGHSG
+1780 YGIGGHSG
-1788 GEQIFMVNHNASGM
+1788 ITPIYMANHGASGI
-1802 EIEFRNSEKYHYK
+1802 EIELETHEKYTYK
-1815 WSEIA
+1815 WNEVA

-1834 PEDIQEHIQDAK
+1834 SKDIQQHIRDAK
-1846 SAMEDFDPAYHTPDS
+1846 DTIEHFDPVYNTQAS
-1861 LEKAKAALR
+1861 LEEAKAALR

-1883 PEKEPETVTESDVAV
+1883 PEKEPEVTTKRGVAI

-1969 TDSEESP
+1969 TDSEESL

-2133 QKLYPQSAIQI
+2133 QQLYPQSAIQV

-2293 QMTSGRFGVESTCTD
+2293 QMTSGRFGMETTCAD

-2313 LSMELERAVNCLPV
+2313 LSMELERAVNQLPV

-2333 VEESVEI
+2333 VTETVEM
-2340 PFISAENVRN
+2340 PFVSAENVRN

-2570 RTDAG
+2570 RTDVK

-2609 YEQFAKETFEI
+2609 YEKFAKETFEI

-2625 DFHVEFDAFSGS
+2625 EFHVEFDSFSGS
-2637 YRVSGRST
+2637 YRVGGRST
-2645 EKNNISITDIYGTK
+2645 EKANISINEIYGTK
-2659 RMNALMILDNLLNSR
+2659 RMNALVLLDTLLNSR

-2687 KKHRVVN
+2687 KKRRVVN
-2694 KDETEAAQIKADAI
+2694 KEQTEAAQIKADAI

-2713 EWIWEDADRRENL
+2713 EWIWEDPDRRETL
-2726 CQIYNQSIN
+2726 CQIYNQTLN

-2814 EQFAAD
+2814 EQFALD

-2864 FSLIPVSPERERAL
+2864 FTMIPVSPERERAL

-2893 NHSGNGRS
+2893 NNSGNGRS
-2901 FSVKQMEASRKKIK
+2901 FTVKQMEASRKKIK
-2915 KKLEALQDK
+2915 KKLESLQDK

-2937 VDHLFLDEAH
+2937 IDHLFLDEAH

-3012 HDALAEMGMIHFDCW
+3012 HDTLTEMGMIHFDCW
-3027 AGTYLEAVTAGE
+3027 AGNFLEAVTAGE

-3086 FHNEV
+3086 FHTEV

-3100 FMQSFMERADRIRSG
+3100 FMQSFMERADRVHGG
-3115 GVDSSMDNMLSITND
+3115 GVDSSVDNMLSITND

-3135 LDQRLLNRDLP
+3135 LDQRLLNHNLP
-3146 ESEHSKAL
+3146 ESEHSKAM

-3165 ETSEQLS
+3165 ETSEQRS

-3177 SDLSTPDKAKSSEGF
+3177 SDLSTPDKSKSGEEF

-3206 GIPAEQI
+3206 GIPAEEI
-3213 AYIHEAST
+3213 AYIHDAGT

-3226 ALFEKVRTGKVRVL
+3226 ALFEKVRKGKVRVL
-3240 LGSTEKMGAGTNVQD
+3240 LGSTEKMGAGTNVQE
-3255 RLIALHHVDVPWRP
+3255 RLIALHHIDVPWRP
-3269 SDIEQREGRII
+3269 SDIEQREGRIV
-3280 RQGNQNAEVH
+3280 RQGNQNEEVH
-3290 IYRYITEDTFDS
+3290 IYRYVTEDTFDA

-3326 NVEDVDDRALSYA
+3326 DVEDVDDRALSYA

-3353 QMELDIEVSKLKAS
+3353 QMELDIAVSKLKAS
-3367 RNSWRNQRYRLE
+3367 RNSWRNQRYRME
-3379 NMVRNEYPKQIQ
+3379 DMVRNEYPKQIQ

-3399 YTEDMKH
+3399 YTDDMKH

-3425 VVYTERKKA
+3425 VTYTERKKA

-3441 IRSFVKPDNSK
+3441 IHSFVKPDNSK

-3459 GFSMYARFEP
+3459 GFTMFARFEP

-3497 RIDNVLRGIEERIQT
+3497 RIDNVLRGIEDRIQNAT
-3512 AMHQLED
+3512 HQLED
-3519 LQTQQNTAEV
+3519 IQTQLHTAEL
-3529 EMQKPFAKEAEY
+3529 EIQKPFAKEAEY
-3541 QEKSSRLAALNAALQ
+3541 QAKSSRLAELNAALQ
-3556 FEDKDE
+3556 FQDKNE
-3562 IISEGSDA
+3562 IVSEGSDA
-3570 PEQSAAEQERKP
+3570 PEQNAAEQERKS
-3582 KDCIDL
+3582 KGDICL

>member
-47 YRENP
+47 YREDS
-52 NIQYIASATQWNH
+52 NIQYIASAAQWNH
-65 SGRYVRSGEHGITV
+65 RGRYVRSGEHGITV

-97 TDNSSTP
+97 TDNPSTP

-112 ETPEICKLIGTAHQA
+112 ETPEICKLIGTVHQI
-127 SYATAAELCIGLVE
+127 SYATAAELCSGLGE
-141 HYLQTPRIQ
+141 HYLQHPRIQ
-150 TEIRSHM
+150 AEIHAHM
-157 NAMRL
+157 SAMRL

-170 LTSLRE
+170 LISLRE
-176 AAGYVTA
+176 VASYVTA

-188 NRDVT
+188 NSDVT

-213 IRFCRIVNFTY
+213 IRFCRITQQIY
-224 RYALSEMKEA
+224 GRALWLMDKAILKNDLEVEA
-234 IKENTIQT
+234 K
-242 EVQNELRTTEQ
+242 NEPRITGEYQESYQGRGISHGRLLHAVHGRLGVHEADHD
-253 LQKNVETRSQ
+253 Q
-263 RGYVGSDHERG
+263 RQG
-274 QSFDRHRLDADR
+274 Q
-286 ISGKSGEIRENLVGM
+286 IRRNLV
-301 DATESSRTTDILS
+301 DVAANESSGRNSILGEQS
-314 KERLLSGSASRDQSE
+314 VLSGSAPRDQSE
-329 SRGRIPGT
+329 SRGSIPGT
-337 VHQVHDRTENGNV
+337 VHQVHDRTENGDV
-350 LGAERESQPESGGT
+350 LGAERESQPESRGT
-364 GIAADRVSD
+364 GIAADRVPD
-373 SAGTGHHQSLQ
+373 PAGTGHHQSLQ

-394 TPALLK
+394 TAALLK

-476 SVEQVKQLPE
+476 AVEQIKQLPE
-486 LMQEPVM
+486 LIQEPVM

-501 NQRNMLV
+501 NPENMLI
-508 ALLAVDQESM
+508 ALLAADQENM
-518 PIIVSLQA
+518 PLIVSLRA

-539 NFITSVYG
+539 NFITSIYG

-559 DANAL
+559 EADAL
-564 LYWNEKKSQE
+564 LYWNKEKSQE

-605 VSEKEAKAETVSENT
+605 IAEKEAEMETVSEHA

-631 EMNLLGM
+631 E
-638 VGTTAYYTYP
+638 
-648 NQLTRDSLS
+648 Q
-657 QIQQKS
+657 
-663 KAYVIAA
+663 
-670 PSCILSTDFMLEHNI
+670 PS
-685 YFVKTDRDISVDQL
+685 
-699 QSSDAITIMTQCMEK
+699 
-714 QQQLVEISAETAEFM
+714 
-729 WRDFHA
+729 
-735 SVFINGDLLPEYDAA
+735 LPEAD
-750 SDGMESIA
+750 
-758 AEIRESSNITVSQF
+758 TF
-772 DLELY
+772 
-777 QSIAAMQEA
+777 
-786 PAASEN
+786 SEHKQ
-792 DSLTEIAEAIRA
+792 R
-804 DLELICRE
+804 
-812 YEIPVTLKNIVVYGS
+812 
-827 RSKGYE
+827 
-833 HEDSDLDILVEYE
+833 
-846 GDFREDEL
+846 
-854 FALFHDSEEPLQYH
+854 
-868 GIPVDVNPIRAEES
+868 
-882 GTIETYLPAAD
+882 
-893 AFLEHQHMIQTAFA
+893 IQTAFA

-919 QEFSIRLEHFAI
+919 QEFSQRLEHFAI
-931 SEQLNS
+931 SEQLDS
-937 DLISAAFERSHNFR
+937 DLISAAFTRSHNFR

-966 GRLNRFSEALQNAI
+966 GRLNRFSEALQNAL

-988 IPLTDE
+988 VQLTE
-994 EKAFLQEDL
+994 EEQAFLQEDL
-1003 AANLAKAPLAWDE
+1003 AAAIAKAPLAWDE
-1016 IESLGY
+1016 IEDIGY
-1022 VFFEDGY
+1022 ILFENGY
-1029 LDKSPQR
+1029 LDRHKA
-1036 PSEKSIYGNGLAEPE
+1036 SEKAIYGSSLHESE
-1051 LYALARRMQQGEDIR
+1051 LYTLARRMQQGEDIR

-1090 MFGETELTA
+1090 TFGETELTA

-1141 PTLTSDAAAEH
+1141 PTLTSDTAAEH
-1152 LIQAFD
+1152 LIQAFED
-1158 DARMANWQGDPIKEN
+1158 TRMADWQGDPVKEN
-1173 RMKKALYA
+1173 RIKNALYA
-1181 ILEDEEQTEKAFAS
+1181 ILNDEEQTEKAFAS

-1200 YNYKVLPEKEA
+1200 YNYKVPPM
-1211 VSDSVTMVWNKEWF
+1211 VSDSVTMVWDKKWF
-1225 TESSLFSDFI
+1225 TESGLFEDFVKDH
-1235 EANPN
+1235 PDT
-1240 ASFALT
+1240 SFALT

-1254 EKQHTERSNPKLH
+1254 EKQHQERNVPELR
-1267 AGWYKKTNFTISGIL
+1267 AGWYKKTMVFINIVR

-1317 LDAQRFPYNDAEH
+1317 LDAQQFPYNDAEH
-1330 QETARETLDVLV
+1330 QETARYTLNVLV
-1342 PFLEA
+1342 PFLES
-1347 HARLT
+1347 HAQLT
-1352 PEETQILEEFKAKN
+1352 LEETQILEEFKANN
-1366 PIRTAETLQEIAAE
+1366 PIRTAETMQEIAAE
-1380 KPAASPLGLE
+1380 EPITSQLGLE
-1390 VGDVIRYDGKRRE
+1390 VGDVIRYDGKRYA
-1403 IEEIDDRHITMKDL
+1403 IEELNDRHITMKNL
-1417 DAPDFGGVILGQ
+1417 DAPDLGGVILSQ
-1429 SDELVYDGWQQDML
+1429 SEELVYDGWQQDML

-1448 ILYRAS
+1448 ILSRTS

-1474 DLGKDIAADVA
+1474 DLGEEIAADIA

-1493 PTEIYEIL
+1493 STEVYEIL
-1501 GIEDSVIRE
+1501 GVEDSVIRE

-1516 REITSPTEKI
+1516 REIISPTEKI
-1526 KIPVVKNLAQLKRAI
+1526 EIPVVKNLAQLKRAI
-1541 KIGMEFEITDHTRPE
+1541 KIGMEFEITDHVRPE

-1576 LDEAGE
+1576 LDEAGG

-1598 NFDENELT
+1598 NFSENEMT

-1622 PEMLTEKSRDP
+1622 PETLMEKTRDP

-1650 GSEMDSSDLSNI
+1650 GSEMNSSDLSNI

-1870 QYEPEALAEETAA
+1870 KYEPEALAEETAA
-1883 PEKEPETVTESDVAV
+1883 PEKEPEVTTKSGVAI

-1910 CEVVSLTGALPWI
+1910 CEVVGLTGALPWI
-1923 TDDCTVSRTDGG
+1923 TSDCTVSRTSGS
-1935 FTITENISYQQ
+1935 FVVTENISYEK
-1946 LLNTERYEK
+1946 LLDTTLFEK
-1955 IETAE
+1955 AEPQAEVVE
-1960 QAVQPAEVQ
+1960 QAEEPVF
-1969 TDSEESP
+1969 SEEQP
-1976 ENTAEL
+1976 ESNAEL

-2014 LEAEQRPATEAEQEI
+2014 LETEQRPATEAEQEI

-2043 ETSSS
+2043 ETTSS

-2133 QKLYPQSAIQI
+2133 QQLYPQSAIQV

-2293 QMTSGRFGVESTCTD
+2293 QMTSGRFGVESTCAD

-2340 PFISAENVRN
+2340 PFVSAENVRN

-2361 YKKDGIMLPFS
+2361 YKKGGIMLPFS

-2425 MEQYYDQFVQQ
+2425 MEQYYDRFVQQ

-2584 AVQPQWLEAA
+2584 AAQPQWLEAA

-2625 DFHVEFDAFSGS
+2625 NFHVEFDAFSGS

-2645 EKNNISITDIYGTK
+2645 EKNNISVNDIYGTK

-2687 KKHRVVN
+2687 KKHRAVN

-3154 ACAKNVYRIWQ
+3154 ACARNVYRIWQ

-3459 GFSMYARFEP
+3459 GFAMYARFEP

-3529 EMQKPFAKEAEY
+3529 EIQKPFAKEAEY
-3541 QEKSSRLAALNAALQ
+3541 QAKSSRLAELNAALQ
-3556 FEDKDE
+3556 FQDKDE
-3562 IISEGSDA
+3562 IVSEGSDA
-3570 PEQSAAEQERKP
+3570 PEQNAAEQERKS
-3582 KDCIDL
+3582 KDCVSL

>member
-47 YRENP
+47 YQENP
-52 NIQYIASATQWNH
+52 NVRYIASAAQWNH
-65 SGRYVRSGEHGITV
+65 SGRYVKSGEHGITV
-79 FDETPSQ
+79 FDETPNR

-97 TDNSSTP
+97 TNDPSTP

-112 ETPEICKLIGTAHQA
+112 ETPEICRLIGTVQQT
-127 SYATAAELCIGLVE
+127 SYATAAELCSGSVE
-141 HYLQTPRIQ
+141 HYLQNPRIQ
-150 TEIRSHM
+150 TEIHSHM

-188 NRDVT
+188 NSDVT

-213 IRFCRIVNFTY
+213 IRFCRITQQIY
-224 RYALSEMKEA
+224 GRALWLMDKAILKNDLEVEA
-234 IKENTIQT
+234 K
-242 EVQNELRTTEQ
+242 NEPRTTGEYQ
-253 LQKNVETRSQ
+253 EGYQGRGISHGRVLHAIHGRLGVHEADHDQ
-263 RGYVGSDHERG
+263 RQG
-274 QSFDRHRLDADR
+274 Q
-286 ISGKSGEIRENLVGM
+286 IRENLV
-301 DATESSRTTDILS
+301 DVAANKSSGRNSVLGEQS
-314 KERLLSGSASRDQSE
+314 VLSGSASRDQSE

-337 VHQVHDRTENGNV
+337 VHQVHDRAKDGDV
-350 LGAERESQPESGGT
+350 LGAERESQPESRGT
-364 GIAADRVSD
+364 GIAADRVPG

-476 SVEQVKQLPE
+476 AVEQIKQLPE

-501 NQRNMLV
+501 NPENMLI
-508 ALLAVDQESM
+508 ALLAADQENM
-518 PIIVSLQA
+518 PLIVSLRA

-539 NFITSVYG
+539 NFITSIYG

-559 DANAL
+559 EANAL

-605 VSEKEAKAETVSENT
+605 VSEKEAEMEMVSEHA
-620 QQLSLFSEPVP
+620 QQLSLFSEPVS
-631 EMNLLGM
+631 E
-638 VGTTAYYTYP
+638 
-648 NQLTRDSLS
+648 Q
-657 QIQQKS
+657 
-663 KAYVIAA
+663 
-670 PSCILSTDFMLEHNI
+670 PS
-685 YFVKTDRDISVDQL
+685 
-699 QSSDAITIMTQCMEK
+699 
-714 QQQLVEISAETAEFM
+714 
-729 WRDFHA
+729 
-735 SVFINGDLLPEYDAA
+735 LPE
-750 SDGMESIA
+750 E
-758 AEIRESSNITVSQF
+758 
-772 DLELY
+772 
-777 QSIAAMQEA
+777 
-786 PAASEN
+786 
-792 DSLTEIAEAIRA
+792 
-804 DLELICRE
+804 
-812 YEIPVTLKNIVVYGS
+812 
-827 RSKGYE
+827 
-833 HEDSDLDILVEYE
+833 
-846 GDFREDEL
+846 
-854 FALFHDSEEPLQYH
+854 
-868 GIPVDVNPIRAEES
+868 
-882 GTIETYLPAAD
+882 D
-893 AFLEHQHMIQTAFA
+893 AFPEQKQRIQIAFA

-919 QEFSIRLEHFAI
+919 QEFSRRLEHFAI
-931 SEQLNS
+931 SEQLDS

-1090 MFGETELTA
+1090 TFGETELTA

-1130 GRTIDDLRHRL
+1130 GRTIDDLRHIL

-1158 DARMANWQGDPIKEN
+1158 DARMADWQGDPVKEN

-1181 ILEDEEQTEKAFAS
+1181 ILNDEEQTEKAFAS

-1200 YNYKVLPEKEA
+1200 YNYKVPPM
-1211 VSDSVTMVWNKEWF
+1211 VSDSVTMVWDKKWF
-1225 TESSLFSDFI
+1225 TESGLFEDFVKDH
-1235 EANPN
+1235 PD

-1254 EKQHTERSNPKLH
+1254 EKQHQERNIPELR
-1267 AGWYKKTNFTISGIL
+1267 AGWYKKTMVFINIVR

-1295 GDGKGTG
+1295 GDGKGSG

-1317 LDAQRFPYNDAEH
+1317 LEADRFPYNDAEH
-1330 QETARETLDVLV
+1330 QETARYTLNVLV
-1342 PFLEA
+1342 PFLES
-1347 HARLT
+1347 HAQLT
-1352 PEETQILEEFKAKN
+1352 LEETQILEEFKANN
-1366 PIRTAETLQEIAAE
+1366 PIRTAETMQEIAAE
-1380 KPAASPLGLE
+1380 EPITSQLGLE
-1390 VGDVIRYDGKRRE
+1390 VGDVIRYDGKRYA
-1403 IEEIDDRHITMKDL
+1403 IEELNDRHITMKNL
-1417 DAPDFGGVILGQ
+1417 DAPDLGGVILSQ
-1429 SDELVYDGWQQDML
+1429 SEELVYDGWQQDML

-1448 ILYRAS
+1448 ILSRTS

-1474 DLGKDIAADVA
+1474 DLGEEIAADIA

-1493 PTEIYEIL
+1493 STEVYEIL
-1501 GIEDSVIRE
+1501 GVEDSVIRE

-1516 REITSPTEKI
+1516 REIISPTEKI

-1541 KIGMEFEITDHTRPE
+1541 KIGMEFEITDHVRPE

-1576 LDEAGE
+1576 LDEAGG

-1598 NFDENELT
+1598 NFSENEMT

-1622 PEMLTEKSRDP
+1622 PEKLMEKTRDP

-1672 DIEIQVTAD
+1672 DIEIQVTAN

-1763 AEHQPSRE
+1763 ANHQPNQKE
-1771 QFAAFLKNE
+1771 FAVFLKDE
-1780 YGTGGHSG
+1780 YGIGGHSG
-1788 GEQIFMVNHNASGM
+1788 EGQIFMVNHNASGI

-1820 KETAALLDAGTYIT
+1820 KETAALLDAGIYIT
-1834 PEDIQEHIQDAK
+1834 SEDIQEHIRYAK
-1846 SAMEDFDPAYHTPDS
+1846 FAIEHFDPAYHTPDS

-1923 TDDCTVSRTDGG
+1923 TSDCTVSRTSDS
-1935 FTITENISYQQ
+1935 FVVTENISYEK
-1946 LLNTERYEK
+1946 LLDTTLFEKAEPQTEVL
-1955 IETAE
+1955 E
-1960 QAVQPAEVQ
+1960 QAEEPVF
-1969 TDSEESP
+1969 SEEQP
-1976 ENTAEL
+1976 ESNAEL
-1982 PQNYRITSDTLG
+1982 LQNYRITSDTLG

-2014 LEAEQRPATEAEQEI
+2014 LETEQRPATEAEQEI

-2059 EEYAAARESTLT
+2059 EEYAASRESTLT
-2071 AFYTPPAVIRAV
+2071 AFYTPPSVIRAV

-2170 VYDAAYD
+2170 VYDATYD

-2252 LRKRTEPMTEQ
+2252 LRKRTEPMTEL

-2293 QMTSGRFGVESTCTD
+2293 QMTSGRFGVESTCAD

-2313 LSMELERAVNCLPV
+2313 LSMELERAVNQLPV

-2333 VEESVEI
+2333 VTEAVEM
-2340 PFISAENVRN
+2340 PFVSAENVRN

-2513 QNLTGKTEEELYME
+2513 EMLTGKTEEAIYQE

-2570 RTDAG
+2570 RTDVK

-2609 YEQFAKETFEI
+2609 YEKFAKETFEI

-2625 DFHVEFDAFSGS
+2625 EFHVEFDSFSGS
-2637 YRVSGRST
+2637 YRVGGRST
-2645 EKNNISITDIYGTK
+2645 EKANISINEIYGTK
-2659 RMNALMILDNLLNSR
+2659 RMNALVLLDTLLNSR

-2687 KKHRVVN
+2687 KKRRVVN
-2694 KDETEAAQIKADAI
+2694 KEQTEAAQIKADAI

-2713 EWIWEDADRRENL
+2713 EWIWEDPDRRETL
-2726 CQIYNQSIN
+2726 CQIYNQTLN

-2814 EQFAAD
+2814 EQFALD

-2864 FSLIPVSPERERAL
+2864 FTMIPVSPERERAL

-2893 NHSGNGRS
+2893 NNSGNGRS
-2901 FSVKQMEASRKKIK
+2901 FTVKQMEASRKKIK
-2915 KKLEALQDK
+2915 KKLESLQDK

-2937 VDHLFLDEAH
+2937 IDHLFLDEAH

-3012 HDALAEMGMIHFDCW
+3012 HDTLTEMGMIHFDCW
-3027 AGTYLEAVTAGE
+3027 AGNFLEAVTAGE
-3039 VAPEGGRYRVKT
+3039 VAPEGYTLVGR
-3051 RFSKFHNL
+3051 
-3059 PELTNLFRE
+3059 
-3068 IADIQTAD
+3068 
-3076 MLNLDVPKAV
+3076 
-3086 FHNEV
+3086 
-3091 LPSSEIQKQ
+3091 
-3100 FMQSFMERADRIRSG
+3100 
-3115 GVDSSMDNMLSITND
+3115 
-3130 GRSLA
+3130 
-3135 LDQRLLNRDLP
+3135 
-3146 ESEHSKAL
+3146 
-3154 ACAKNVYRIWQ
+3154 
-3165 ETSEQLS
+3165 
-3172 AQLIF
+3172 
-3177 SDLSTPDKAKSSEGF
+3177 
-3192 TNIYDS
+3192 
-3198 IKNHLIDM
+3198 
-3206 GIPAEQI
+3206 
-3213 AYIHEAST
+3213 
-3221 NKQKE
+3221 
-3226 ALFEKVRTGKVRVL
+3226 
-3240 LGSTEKMGAGTNVQD
+3240 
-3255 RLIALHHVDVPWRP
+3255 
-3269 SDIEQREGRII
+3269 
-3280 RQGNQNAEVH
+3280 
-3290 IYRYITEDTFDS
+3290 
-3302 YSWQTIERKQKIT
+3302 
-3315 GQIMTSKSPNR
+3315 
-3326 NVEDVDDRALSYA
+3326 
-3339 EVKAVCTGDPRLKE
+3339 
-3353 QMELDIEVSKLKAS
+3353 
-3367 RNSWRNQRYRLE
+3367 
-3379 NMVRNEYPKQIQ
+3379 
-3391 QKEQFIQH
+3391 
-3399 YTEDMKH
+3399 
-3406 YTEHYTP
+3406 
-3413 NADGFSPMCIRG
+3413 
-3425 VVYTERKKA
+3425 
-3434 AAALMQA
+3434 
-3441 IRSFVKPDNSK
+3441 
-3452 AEIGEYC
+3452 
-3459 GFSMYARFEP
+3459 
-3469 LQKGYTMTLEHSG
+3469 
-3482 VHRLE
+3482 
-3487 LGDDSSGNIT
+3487 
-3497 RIDNVLRGIEERIQT
+3497 
-3512 AMHQLED
+3512 
-3519 LQTQQNTAEV
+3519 
-3529 EMQKPFAKEAEY
+3529 
-3541 QEKSSRLAALNAALQ
+3541 
-3556 FEDKDE
+3556 
-3562 IISEGSDA
+3562 
-3570 PEQSAAEQERKP
+3570 
-3582 KDCIDL
+3582 

>member
-47 YRENP
+47 YREDS
-52 NIQYIASATQWNH
+52 NIQYIASAAQWNH
-65 SGRYVRSGEHGITV
+65 RGRYVRSGEHGITV

-97 TDNSSTP
+97 TDNPSTP

-112 ETPEICKLIGTAHQA
+112 ETPEICKLIGTVHQT
-127 SYATAAELCIGLVE
+127 SYATAAELCSGLGE
-141 HYLQTPRIQ
+141 HYLQHPRIQ
-150 TEIRSHM
+150 AEIHAHM
-157 NAMRL
+157 SAMRL

-170 LTSLRE
+170 LISLRE
-176 AAGYVTA
+176 VASYVTA

-188 NRDVT
+188 NSDVT

-213 IRFCRIVNFTY
+213 IRFCRITQQIY
-224 RYALSEMKEA
+224 GRALWLMDKAILKNDLEVEA
-234 IKENTIQT
+234 K
-242 EVQNELRTTEQ
+242 NEPRITGEYQESYQGRGISHGRLLHAVHGRLGVHEADHD
-253 LQKNVETRSQ
+253 Q
-263 RGYVGSDHERG
+263 RQG
-274 QSFDRHRLDADR
+274 Q
-286 ISGKSGEIRENLVGM
+286 IRRNLV
-301 DATESSRTTDILS
+301 DVAANESSGRNSILGEQS
-314 KERLLSGSASRDQSE
+314 VLSGSAPRDQSE
-329 SRGRIPGT
+329 SRGSIPGT
-337 VHQVHDRTENGNV
+337 VHQVHDRTENGDV
-350 LGAERESQPESGGT
+350 LGAERESQPESRGT
-364 GIAADRVSD
+364 GIAADRVPD
-373 SAGTGHHQSLQ
+373 PAGTGHHQSLQ

-394 TPALLK
+394 TAALLK

-476 SVEQVKQLPE
+476 AVEQIKQLPE
-486 LMQEPVM
+486 LIQEPVM

-501 NQRNMLV
+501 NPENMLI
-508 ALLAVDQESM
+508 ALLAADQENM
-518 PIIVSLQA
+518 PLIVSLRA

-539 NFITSVYG
+539 NFITSIYG

-559 DANAL
+559 EADAL
-564 LYWNEKKSQE
+564 LYWNKEKSQE

-605 VSEKEAKAETVSENT
+605 IAEKEAEMETVSEHA

-631 EMNLLGM
+631 E
-638 VGTTAYYTYP
+638 
-648 NQLTRDSLS
+648 Q
-657 QIQQKS
+657 
-663 KAYVIAA
+663 
-670 PSCILSTDFMLEHNI
+670 PS
-685 YFVKTDRDISVDQL
+685 
-699 QSSDAITIMTQCMEK
+699 
-714 QQQLVEISAETAEFM
+714 
-729 WRDFHA
+729 
-735 SVFINGDLLPEYDAA
+735 LPEAD
-750 SDGMESIA
+750 
-758 AEIRESSNITVSQF
+758 TF
-772 DLELY
+772 
-777 QSIAAMQEA
+777 
-786 PAASEN
+786 SEHKQ
-792 DSLTEIAEAIRA
+792 R
-804 DLELICRE
+804 
-812 YEIPVTLKNIVVYGS
+812 
-827 RSKGYE
+827 
-833 HEDSDLDILVEYE
+833 
-846 GDFREDEL
+846 
-854 FALFHDSEEPLQYH
+854 
-868 GIPVDVNPIRAEES
+868 
-882 GTIETYLPAAD
+882 
-893 AFLEHQHMIQTAFA
+893 IQTAFA

-919 QEFSIRLEHFAI
+919 QEFSQRLEHFAI
-931 SEQLNS
+931 SEQLDS
-937 DLISAAFERSHNFR
+937 DLISAAFTRSHNFR

-966 GRLNRFSEALQNAI
+966 GRLNRFSEALQNAL

-988 IPLTDE
+988 VQLTE
-994 EKAFLQEDL
+994 EEQAFLQEDL
-1003 AANLAKAPLAWDE
+1003 AAAIAKAPLAWDE
-1016 IESLGY
+1016 IEDIGY
-1022 VFFEDGY
+1022 ILFENGY
-1029 LDKSPQR
+1029 LDRHKA
-1036 PSEKSIYGNGLAEPE
+1036 SEKAIYGSSLHESE
-1051 LYALARRMQQGEDIR
+1051 LYTLARRMQQGEDIR

-1090 MFGETELTA
+1090 TFGETELTA

-1141 PTLTSDAAAEH
+1141 PTLTSDTAAEH
-1152 LIQAFD
+1152 LIQAFED
-1158 DARMANWQGDPIKEN
+1158 TRMADWQGDPVKEN
-1173 RMKKALYA
+1173 RIKNALYA
-1181 ILEDEEQTEKAFAS
+1181 ILNDEEQTEKAFAS

-1200 YNYKVLPEKEA
+1200 YNYKVPPM
-1211 VSDSVTMVWNKEWF
+1211 VSDSVTMVWDKKWF
-1225 TESSLFSDFI
+1225 TESGLFEDFVKDH
-1235 EANPN
+1235 PDT
-1240 ASFALT
+1240 SFALT

-1267 AGWYKKTNFTISGIL
+1267 AGWYKKTNFTISGTL
-1282 NGEEFHYEGRFDI
+1282 DGEEFHYEGRFDI

-1347 HARLT
+1347 HAQLT

-1493 PTEIYEIL
+1493 STEIYEIL

-1526 KIPVVKNLAQLKRAI
+1526 EIPVVKNLAQLKRTVKA
-1541 KIGMEFEITDHTRPE
+1541 GMEFEITDHTRPE
-1556 CIGEKRVITGFN
+1556 YVGEKRIITGVS

-1576 LDEAGE
+1576 LDETGE

-1622 PEMLTEKSRDP
+1622 PGMLTEKSRDP

-1644 FCVDEY
+1644 FCMDEY
-1650 GSEMDSSDLSNI
+1650 SSEADLSDLSNI
-1662 SLAYTTDEDT
+1662 FIAYTTDEDT
-1672 DIEIQVTAD
+1672 DMEIQVTAD
-1681 LEHFQMR
+1681 LEQFRML
-1688 YAYGDTIVRTEQYE
+1688 YAYGNSIIRTEQYE

-1721 TLSEDEKAAAHTEP
+1721 TLSDDEKESVHTEP
-1735 LSKEAALQL
+1735 LSREAALQL

-1763 AEHQPSRE
+1763 ANHQPNQKE
-1771 QFAAFLKNE
+1771 FAVFLKDE
-1780 YGTGGHSG
+1780 YGIGGHSG
-1788 GEQIFMVNHNASGM
+1788 ITPIYMANHGASGI
-1802 EIEFRNSEKYHYK
+1802 EIELETHEKYTYK
-1815 WSEIA
+1815 WNEVA

-1834 PEDIQEHIQDAK
+1834 SKDIQRHIRDAK
-1846 SAMEDFDPAYHTPDS
+1846 NTIEHFDPVYNTQAS
-1861 LEKAKAALR
+1861 LEDAKAALR
-1870 QYEPEALAEETAA
+1870 KYEPEALAEETAA
-1883 PEKEPETVTESDVAV
+1883 PEKEPEVTTKSGVAI

-1910 CEVVSLTGALPWI
+1910 CEVVGLTGALPWI
-1923 TDDCTVSRTDGG
+1923 TSDCTVSRTSGS
-1935 FTITENISYQQ
+1935 FVVTENISYER
-1946 LLNTERYEK
+1946 LLDTTLFEK
-1955 IETAE
+1955 AEPQAEVVE
-1960 QAVQPAEVQ
+1960 QAEEPVF
-1969 TDSEESP
+1969 SEEQP
-1976 ENTAEL
+1976 ESNAEL

-2014 LEAEQRPATEAEQEI
+2014 LETEQRPATEAEQEI

-2133 QKLYPQSAIQI
+2133 QQLYPQSAIQV

-2293 QMTSGRFGVESTCTD
+2293 QMTSGRFGVESTCAD

-2340 PFISAENVRN
+2340 PFVSAENVRN

-2503 ENACVDMAYM
+2503 ENACVDIAYM

-2625 DFHVEFDAFSGS
+2625 NFHVEFDAFSGS

-2937 VDHLFLDEAH
+2937 IDHLFLDEAH

-3012 HDALAEMGMIHFDCW
+3012 HEALAEMGMIHFDCW

-3154 ACAKNVYRIWQ
+3154 ACARNVYRIWQ

-3326 NVEDVDDRALSYA
+3326 DVEDVDDRALSYA

-3367 RNSWRNQRYRLE
+3367 RNSWRNQRYRME
-3379 NMVRNEYPKQIQ
+3379 DMVRNEYPKQIQ

-3399 YTEDMKH
+3399 YTDDMKH

-3413 NADGFSPMCIRG
+3413 NVDGFSPMCVRG

-3459 GFSMYARFEP
+3459 GFTMFARFEP

-3497 RIDNVLRGIEERIQT
+3497 RIDNVLRGIEDRIRNAT
-3512 AMHQLED
+3512 HQLED
-3519 LQTQQNTAEV
+3519 IQTQLHTAEV
-3529 EMQKPFAKEAEY
+3529 EIQKPFAKEAEY
-3541 QEKSSRLAALNAALQ
+3541 QAKSSRLAELNAALQ
-3556 FEDKDE
+3556 FQDKDE
-3562 IISEGSDA
+3562 IVSEGSDA
-3570 PEQSAAEQERKP
+3570 PEQNAAEQERKS
-3582 KDCIDL
+3582 KDCVSL

>member
-52 NIQYIASATQWNH
+52 NLMYIASASQWNQ

-79 FDETPSQ
+79 FDETPSK

-97 TDNSSTP
+97 TDDPETP
-104 VTWQLTAA
+104 VTWRLTAA
-112 ETPEICKLIGTAHQA
+112 EEPAIRHMLGTEHHA
-127 SYATAAELCIGLVE
+127 SYATAAELCSGAVE
-141 HYLQTPRIQ
+141 HYLQHPRIQ
-150 TEIRSHM
+150 AEIQSHM
-157 NAMRL
+157 NAMGLDDVRR
-162 NATQQEQY
+162 EQY
-170 LTSLRE
+170 VTSLRE
-176 AAGYVTA
+176 AANYVTA

-188 NRDVT
+188 NSEIT
-193 WEIPEPN
+193 WTVPEPN
-200 LDAMDFF
+200 LNAMDFF
-207 RENQNL
+207 RDNQNL
-213 IRFCRIVNFTY
+213 IRFCRNAQQIFGRTLKSIELLAKERKKNESGRFDAIEEKMEGIREQRVSSGRRMERELTGFTSGSG
-224 RYALSEMKEA
+224 RS
-234 IKENTIQT
+234 
-242 EVQNELRTTEQ
+242 NEGQIRRDL
-253 LQKNVETRSQ
+253 
-263 RGYVGSDHERG
+263 VGV
-274 QSFDRHRLDADR
+274 DAD
-286 ISGKSGEIRENLVGM
+286 KSPRTAEILEEQHTLP
-301 DATESSRTTDILS
+301 D
-314 KERLLSGSASRDQSE
+314 SASRDQSE
-329 SRGRIPGT
+329 SRGRISGT
-337 VHQVHDRTENGNV
+337 VHQIYDRTENGNV

-394 TPALLK
+394 TAALLK

-605 VSEKEAKAETVSENT
+605 VSEKEVKAETVSENT

-750 SDGMESIA
+750 SDGMERIA

-772 DLELY
+772 DLEQY

-786 PAASEN
+786 PAASET

-833 HEDSDLDILVEYE
+833 HEDSDLDILVEYK

-854 FALFHDSEEPLQYH
+854 FALFHDSEESLQYH

-882 GTIETYLPAAD
+882 GTTETYLPAAD
-893 AFLEHQHMIQTAFA
+893 AFLEHKHMIQTAFA

-919 QEFSIRLEHFAI
+919 QEFSQRLEHFAI
-931 SEQLNS
+931 SEQPDS

-1090 MFGETELTA
+1090 TFGETELTA

-1130 GRTIDDLRHRL
+1130 GRTIDDLRHIL

-1158 DARMANWQGDPIKEN
+1158 DARMADWQGDPVKEN

-1181 ILEDEEQTEKAFAS
+1181 ILNDEEQTEKAFAS

-1200 YNYKVLPEKEA
+1200 YNYKVPPM
-1211 VSDSVTMVWNKEWF
+1211 VSDSVTMVWDKKWF
-1225 TESSLFSDFI
+1225 TESGLFEDFVKDH
-1235 EANPN
+1235 PDT
-1240 ASFALT
+1240 SFALT

-1254 EKQHTERSNPKLH
+1254 EKQHQERNVPELR
-1267 AGWYKKTNFTISGIL
+1267 AGWYKKTMVFINIVR

-1295 GDGKGTG
+1295 GDGKGSG

-1317 LDAQRFPYNDAEH
+1317 LEADRFPYNDAEH
-1330 QETARETLDVLV
+1330 QETARYTLDVLV
-1342 PFLEA
+1342 PFLES
-1347 HARLT
+1347 HAQLT
-1352 PEETQILEEFKAKN
+1352 PEETQILEKFKAKN
-1366 PIRTAETLQEIAAE
+1366 PIRTAEAMQEIAAE
-1380 KPAASPLGLE
+1380 EPITSQLGLE

-1403 IEEIDDRHITMKDL
+1403 IEEIDDRHIIMKDL

-1448 ILYRAS
+1448 ILYRTS

-1493 PTEIYEIL
+1493 FTEIYEIL

-1526 KIPVVKNLAQLKRAI
+1526 KIPVIKNLAQLKRTV
-1541 KIGMEFEITDHTRPE
+1541 KVGMEFEITDHTRPE
-1556 CIGEKRVITGFN
+1556 CVGEKRIITGVS

-1576 LDEAGE
+1576 LDETGE

-1650 GSEMDSSDLSNI
+1650 GSEMDSSDISNI
-1662 SLAYTTDEDT
+1662 FIAYTTDEDT
-1672 DIEIQVTAD
+1672 DVEIQVTAD

-1702 SLEEMNRNVLS
+1702 SLEEMNQNVLS

-1721 TLSEDEKAAAHTEP
+1721 TLSDDEKESVHTEP
-1735 LSKEAALQL
+1735 LSREAALQL

-1763 AEHQPSRE
+1763 ANHQPNQKE
-1771 QFAAFLKNE
+1771 FAVFLKDE
-1780 YGTGGHSG
+1780 YGIGGHSG
-1788 GEQIFMVNHNASGM
+1788 ITPIYMANHGASGI
-1802 EIEFRNSEKYHYK
+1802 EIELETHEKYTYK
-1815 WSEIA
+1815 WNEVA
-1820 KETAALLDAGTYIT
+1820 KETAALLDADTYIT
-1834 PEDIQEHIQDAK
+1834 SKDIQRHIRDAK
-1846 SAMEDFDPAYHTPDS
+1846 NTIEHFDPVYNTQAS
-1861 LEKAKAALR
+1861 LEEAKAALR

-1883 PEKEPETVTESDVAV
+1883 PEKEPEVTTKSGVAI

-1910 CEVVSLTGALPWI
+1910 CEVVGLTGALPWI
-1923 TDDCTVSRTDGG
+1923 TSDCTVSRTSGS
-1935 FTITENISYQQ
+1935 FVVTENISYEK
-1946 LLNTERYEK
+1946 LLDTTLFEKAEPQTEVL
-1955 IETAE
+1955 E
-1960 QAVQPAEVQ
+1960 QAEEPVF
-1969 TDSEESP
+1969 SEEQP
-1976 ENTAEL
+1976 ESNAEL

-2014 LEAEQRPATEAEQEI
+2014 LETEQRPATPAEQEI
-2029 LAEYVGWG
+2029 LTEYVGWG

-2043 ETSSS
+2043 GPSSS
-2048 YYDEVKELLSP
+2048 YFEEVKELLSP

-2144 NGFEKTHFQD
+2144 SGFEKTHFQD

-2198 GIVALITSKG
+2198 GIVTLITSKG

-2252 LRKRTEPMTEQ
+2252 LRKRTEPMTEL

-2293 QMTSGRFGVESTCTD
+2293 QMTSGRFGMETTCAD

-2313 LSMELERAVNCLPV
+2313 LSMELERAVNQLPV

-2333 VEESVEI
+2333 VTEAVEM
-2340 PFISAENVRN
+2340 PFVSAENVRN

-2372 PELTNLTKAEQKST
+2372 PELTNLTKAEQKSMK
-2386 TDAEARIRAALPIRD
+2386 DAESRVRAALPILD

-2406 VTLQLN
+2406 VSMQLD
-2412 GAEDTEVRSKQQE
+2412 GAEDDAVYAKQQE
-2425 MEQYYDQFVQQ
+2425 MNQYYEQFVQQ

-2447 ILEVDTG
+2447 LLEVDNG

-2470 VEKTDLFTKRTIRQK
+2470 LEKTDLFTKRTIRQK

-2513 QNLTGKTEEELYME
+2513 EMLTGKTEEAIYQE

-2537 YDAADPD
+2537 YDATDPD

-2570 RTDAG
+2570 RTDAR
-2575 YTLNVERLQ
+2575 YALNVERLQ

-2609 YEQFAKETFEI
+2609 YEKFAKETFEI
-2620 SFWNR
+2620 PFWNR
-2625 DFHVEFDAFSGS
+2625 EFHVEFDSFSGS
-2637 YRVSGRST
+2637 YRVGGRST
-2645 EKNNISITDIYGTK
+2645 EKANISINEIYGTK
-2659 RMNALMILDNLLNSR
+2659 RMNALVLLDTLLNSR

-2687 KKHRVVN
+2687 KKRRVVN
-2694 KDETEAAQIKADAI
+2694 KEQTEAAQIKADAI

-2713 EWIWEDADRRENL
+2713 EWIWEDPDRRENL

-2814 EQFAAD
+2814 EQFALD

-2864 FSLIPVSPERERAL
+2864 FTMIPVSPERERAL

-2901 FSVKQMEASRKKIK
+2901 FTVKQMEASRKKIK

-2937 VDHLFLDEAH
+2937 IDHLFLDEAH

-3012 HDALAEMGMIHFDCW
+3012 HDTLTEMGMIHFDCW
-3027 AGTYLEAVTAGE
+3027 AGNFLEAVTAGE

-3086 FHNEV
+3086 FHTEV

-3100 FMQSFMERADRIRSG
+3100 FMQSFMERADRVHGG

-3135 LDQRLLNRDLP
+3135 LDQRLLNHDLP
-3146 ESEHSKAL
+3146 ESEHSKAMT
-3154 ACAKNVYRIWQ
+3154 CAKNVYRIWR
-3165 ETSEQLS
+3165 ETSEQRS

-3177 SDLSTPDKAKSSEGF
+3177 SDLSTPDKFKSSEEF

-3206 GIPAEQI
+3206 GIPAEEI

-3226 ALFEKVRTGKVRVL
+3226 ALFEKVRKGKVRVL
-3240 LGSTEKMGAGTNVQD
+3240 LGSTEKMGAGTNVQE
-3255 RLIALHHVDVPWRP
+3255 RLIALHHIDVPWRP

-3280 RQGNQNAEVH
+3280 RQGNQNKEVH
-3290 IYRYITEDTFDS
+3290 IYRYVTEDTFDA
-3302 YSWQTIERKQKIT
+3302 YSWQTIERKQRIT

-3326 NVEDVDDRALSYA
+3326 DVEDVDDRALSYA

-3367 RNSWRNQRYRLE
+3367 RNSWRNQRYRME
-3379 NMVRNEYPKQIQ
+3379 DMVRNEYPKQIQ

-3399 YTEDMKH
+3399 YTDDMKH

-3413 NADGFSPMCIRG
+3413 NVDGFSPMCVRG

-3459 GFSMYARFEP
+3459 GFTMFARFEP

-3497 RIDNVLRGIEERIQT
+3497 RIDNVLRSIEDRIRNAT
-3512 AMHQLED
+3512 HQLED
-3519 LQTQQNTAEV
+3519 IQTQLHTAEV
-3529 EMQKPFAKEAEY
+3529 EIQKPFAKEAEY
-3541 QEKSSRLAALNAALQ
+3541 QAKSSRLAELNAALQ
-3556 FEDKDE
+3556 FQDKDE
-3562 IISEGSDA
+3562 IVSEGSDA
-3570 PEQSAAEQERKP
+3570 PEQNAAEQERKS
-3582 KDCIDL
+3582 KDCVSL

>member
-47 YRENP
+47 YREDS
-52 NIQYIASATQWNH
+52 NIQYIASAAQWNH
-65 SGRYVRSGEHGITV
+65 RGRYVRSGEHGITV

-97 TDNSSTP
+97 TDNPSTP

-112 ETPEICKLIGTAHQA
+112 ETPEICKLIGTVHQI
-127 SYATAAELCIGLVE
+127 SYATAAELCSGLGE
-141 HYLQTPRIQ
+141 HYLQHPRIQ
-150 TEIRSHM
+150 AEIHAHM
-157 NAMRL
+157 SAMRL

-170 LTSLRE
+170 LISLRE
-176 AAGYVTA
+176 VASYVTA

-188 NRDVT
+188 NSDVT

-213 IRFCRIVNFTY
+213 IRFCRITQQIY
-224 RYALSEMKEA
+224 GRALWLMDKAILKNDLEVEA
-234 IKENTIQT
+234 K
-242 EVQNELRTTEQ
+242 NEPRITGEYQESYQGRGISHGRLLHAVHGRLGVHEADHD
-253 LQKNVETRSQ
+253 Q
-263 RGYVGSDHERG
+263 RQG
-274 QSFDRHRLDADR
+274 Q
-286 ISGKSGEIRENLVGM
+286 IRRNLV
-301 DATESSRTTDILS
+301 DVAANESSGRNSILGEQS
-314 KERLLSGSASRDQSE
+314 VLSGSAPRDQSE
-329 SRGRIPGT
+329 SRGSIPGT
-337 VHQVHDRTENGNV
+337 VHQVHDRTENGDV
-350 LGAERESQPESGGT
+350 LGAERESQPESRGT
-364 GIAADRVSD
+364 GIAADRVPD
-373 SAGTGHHQSLQ
+373 PAGTGHHQSLQ

-394 TPALLK
+394 TAALLK

-476 SVEQVKQLPE
+476 AVEQIKQLPE
-486 LMQEPVM
+486 LIQEPVM

-501 NQRNMLV
+501 NPENMLI
-508 ALLAVDQESM
+508 ALLAADQENM
-518 PIIVSLQA
+518 PLIVSLRA

-539 NFITSVYG
+539 NFITSIYG

-559 DANAL
+559 EADAL
-564 LYWNEKKSQE
+564 LYWNKEKSQE

-605 VSEKEAKAETVSENT
+605 IAEKEAEMETVSEHA

-631 EMNLLGM
+631 E
-638 VGTTAYYTYP
+638 
-648 NQLTRDSLS
+648 Q
-657 QIQQKS
+657 
-663 KAYVIAA
+663 
-670 PSCILSTDFMLEHNI
+670 PS
-685 YFVKTDRDISVDQL
+685 
-699 QSSDAITIMTQCMEK
+699 
-714 QQQLVEISAETAEFM
+714 
-729 WRDFHA
+729 
-735 SVFINGDLLPEYDAA
+735 LPEAD
-750 SDGMESIA
+750 
-758 AEIRESSNITVSQF
+758 TF
-772 DLELY
+772 
-777 QSIAAMQEA
+777 
-786 PAASEN
+786 SEHKQ
-792 DSLTEIAEAIRA
+792 R
-804 DLELICRE
+804 
-812 YEIPVTLKNIVVYGS
+812 
-827 RSKGYE
+827 
-833 HEDSDLDILVEYE
+833 
-846 GDFREDEL
+846 
-854 FALFHDSEEPLQYH
+854 
-868 GIPVDVNPIRAEES
+868 
-882 GTIETYLPAAD
+882 
-893 AFLEHQHMIQTAFA
+893 IQTAFA

-919 QEFSIRLEHFAI
+919 QEFSQRLEHFAI
-931 SEQLNS
+931 SEQLDS
-937 DLISAAFERSHNFR
+937 DLISAAFTRSHNFR

-966 GRLNRFSEALQNAI
+966 GRLNRFSEALQNAL

-988 IPLTDE
+988 VQLTE
-994 EKAFLQEDL
+994 EEQAFLQEDL
-1003 AANLAKAPLAWDE
+1003 AAAIAKAPLAWDE
-1016 IESLGY
+1016 IEDIGY
-1022 VFFEDGY
+1022 ILFENGY
-1029 LDKSPQR
+1029 LDRHKA
-1036 PSEKSIYGNGLAEPE
+1036 SEKAIYGSSLHESE
-1051 LYALARRMQQGEDIR
+1051 LYTLARRMQQGEDIR

-1090 MFGETELTA
+1090 TFGETELTA

-1141 PTLTSDAAAEH
+1141 PTLTSDTAAEH
-1152 LIQAFD
+1152 LIQAFED
-1158 DARMANWQGDPIKEN
+1158 TRMADWQGDPVKEN
-1173 RMKKALYA
+1173 RIKNALYA
-1181 ILEDEEQTEKAFAS
+1181 ILNDEEQTEKAFAS

-1200 YNYKVLPEKEA
+1200 YNYKVPPM
-1211 VSDSVTMVWNKEWF
+1211 VSDSVTMVWDKKWF
-1225 TESSLFSDFI
+1225 TESGLFEDFVKDH
-1235 EANPN
+1235 PDT
-1240 ASFALT
+1240 SFALT

-1254 EKQHTERSNPKLH
+1254 EKQHQERNVPELR
-1267 AGWYKKTNFTISGIL
+1267 AGWYKKTMVFINIVR

-1317 LDAQRFPYNDAEH
+1317 LDAQQFPYNDAEH
-1330 QETARETLDVLV
+1330 QETARYTLNVLV
-1342 PFLEA
+1342 PFLES
-1347 HARLT
+1347 HAQLT
-1352 PEETQILEEFKAKN
+1352 LEETQILEEFKANN
-1366 PIRTAETLQEIAAE
+1366 PIRTAETMQEIAAE
-1380 KPAASPLGLE
+1380 EPITSQLGLE
-1390 VGDVIRYDGKRRE
+1390 VGDVIRYDGKRYA
-1403 IEEIDDRHITMKDL
+1403 IEELNDRHITMKNL
-1417 DAPDFGGVILGQ
+1417 DAPDLGGVILSQ
-1429 SDELVYDGWQQDML
+1429 SEELVYDGWQQDML

-1448 ILYRAS
+1448 ILSRTS

-1474 DLGKDIAADVA
+1474 DLGEEIAADIA

-1493 PTEIYEIL
+1493 STEVYEIL
-1501 GIEDSVIRE
+1501 GVEDSVIRE

-1516 REITSPTEKI
+1516 REIISPTEKI
-1526 KIPVVKNLAQLKRAI
+1526 EIPVVKNLAQLKRAI
-1541 KIGMEFEITDHTRPE
+1541 KIGMEFEITDHVRPE

-1576 LDEAGE
+1576 LDEAGG

-1598 NFDENELT
+1598 NFSENEMT

-1622 PEMLTEKSRDP
+1622 PETLMEKTRDP

-1650 GSEMDSSDLSNI
+1650 GSEMNSSDLSNI

-1870 QYEPEALAEETAA
+1870 KYEPEALAEETAA
-1883 PEKEPETVTESDVAV
+1883 PEKEPEVTTKSGVAI

-1910 CEVVSLTGALPWI
+1910 CEVVGLTGALPWI
-1923 TDDCTVSRTDGG
+1923 TSDCTVSRTSGS
-1935 FTITENISYQQ
+1935 FVVTENISYEK
-1946 LLNTERYEK
+1946 LLDTTLFEK
-1955 IETAE
+1955 AEPQAEVVE
-1960 QAVQPAEVQ
+1960 QAEEPVF
-1969 TDSEESP
+1969 SEEQP
-1976 ENTAEL
+1976 ESNAEL

-2014 LEAEQRPATEAEQEI
+2014 LETEQRPATEAEQEI

-2043 ETSSS
+2043 ETTSS

-2133 QKLYPQSAIQI
+2133 QQLYPQSAIQV

-2293 QMTSGRFGVESTCTD
+2293 QMTSGRFGVESTCAD

-2340 PFISAENVRN
+2340 PFVSAENVRN

-2361 YKKDGIMLPFS
+2361 YKKGGIMLPFS

-2425 MEQYYDQFVQQ
+2425 MEQYYDRFVQQ

-2584 AVQPQWLEAA
+2584 AAQPQWLEAA

-2599 LGTTWIPTEY
+2599 LGTTLIPTEY

-2625 DFHVEFDAFSGS
+2625 NFHVEFDAFSGS

-2645 EKNNISITDIYGTK
+2645 EKNNISVNDIYGTK

-2687 KKHRVVN
+2687 KKHRAVN

-3154 ACAKNVYRIWQ
+3154 ACARNVYRIWQ

-3459 GFSMYARFEP
+3459 GFAMYARFEP

-3529 EMQKPFAKEAEY
+3529 EIQKPFAKEAEY
-3541 QEKSSRLAALNAALQ
+3541 QAKSSRLAELNAALQ
-3556 FEDKDE
+3556 FQDKDE
-3562 IISEGSDA
+3562 IVSEGSDA
-3570 PEQSAAEQERKP
+3570 PEQNAAEQERKS
-3582 KDCIDL
+3582 KDCVSL

>member
-213 IRFCRIVNFTY
+213 IRFCRITQQIY
-224 RYALSEMKEA
+224 GRALRLMDKAILKNDLEVEA
-234 IKENTIQT
+234 K
-242 EVQNELRTTEQ
+242 NEPRTTGEYQ
-253 LQKNVETRSQ
+253 ESYQGRGRSHGRVLHAVHGRLGVHEADHDQ
-263 RGYVGSDHERG
+263 RQG
-274 QSFDRHRLDADR
+274 Q
-286 ISGKSGEIRENLVGM
+286 IRRNLV
-301 DATESSRTTDILS
+301 DVAANESSGRNSILGEQS
-314 KERLLSGSASRDQSE
+314 VLSGSASRDQSE
-329 SRGRIPGT
+329 IGGRIPGT
-337 VHQVHDRTENGNV
+337 VHQVHDRAKNGDV
-350 LGAERESQPESGGT
+350 LGAERESQPESRET
-364 GIAADRVSD
+364 GIAADRVPD

-394 TPALLK
+394 TAALLNAEIT
-400 EEIKEAETE
+400 EETKEAETE
-409 VASVSAFALE
+409 VTSVSAFALE

-620 QQLSLFSEPVP
+620 RQLSLFSEPVP

-657 QIQQKS
+657 QIQQQS

-735 SVFINGDLLPEYDAA
+735 SVYINGDLLPEYDAA

-772 DLELY
+772 DLEQY

-792 DSLTEIAEAIRA
+792 DSLTEIAEAIQA

-833 HEDSDLDILVEYE
+833 HEGSDLDILVEYE

-854 FALFHDSEEPLQYH
+854 FALFHDAENPLQYQ
-868 GIPVDVNPIRAEES
+868 GIPIDVNPIRAEES

-931 SEQLNS
+931 SEQLDS

-966 GRLNRFSEALQNAI
+966 GRLNRFSEALQNAL

-988 IPLTDE
+988 IQLTE
-994 EKAFLQEDL
+994 EEQAFLQEDL
-1003 AANLAKAPLAWDE
+1003 AADIAKAPLAWDE
-1016 IESLGY
+1016 IEDIGY
-1022 VFFEDGY
+1022 ILFENGY
-1029 LDKSPQR
+1029 LDRHKA
-1036 PSEKSIYGNGLAEPE
+1036 SEKAIYGSSLHETE
-1051 LYALARRMQQGEDIR
+1051 LYTLARRMQQGEDVR

-1075 IQRGFERQN
+1075 RHLQGKKRNFPRQN
-1084 DKPFSA
+1084 DEPFSVT
-1090 MFGETELTA
+1090 FGETELTA
-1099 VYGNARKTI
+1099 VYGNAQKAI
-1108 SYESVGDAILSLAE
+1108 SYEAVGDALLSLTE
-1122 SEYQDIVQ
+1122 EEYNAIVYD
-1130 GRTIDDLRHRL
+1130 RTTEDLQEVL
-1141 PTLTSDAAAEH
+1141 PDLSDETAAQ

-1158 DARMANWQGDPIKEN
+1158 NTRMADWQGDPVKEN
-1173 RMKKALYA
+1173 RIKNALYA
-1181 ILEDEEQTEKAFAS
+1181 ILNDEDQTEKAFAS

-1200 YNYKVLPEKEA
+1200 YNYKVSPMA
-1211 VSDSVTMVWNKEWF
+1211 SDSVTMVWDKKWF
-1225 TESSLFSDFI
+1225 TESGLFESFVKDH
-1235 EANPN
+1235 PDT
-1240 ASFALT
+1240 SFALT

-1254 EKQHTERSNPKLH
+1254 EKQHQERNVPELR
-1267 AGWYKKTNFTISGIL
+1267 AGWYKKTAVVMNVIQ

-1295 GDGKGTG
+1295 GDGKGSG

-1317 LDAQRFPYNDAEH
+1317 LKADRFPYNDAEH
-1330 QETARETLDVLV
+1330 QETARYTLDVLV
-1342 PFLEA
+1342 PFLES
-1347 HARLT
+1347 HAQLT
-1352 PEETQILEEFKAKN
+1352 PEETQILEEFKANN
-1366 PIRTAETLQEIAAE
+1366 PIQTAETMQEIAAE
-1380 KPAASPLGLE
+1380 EPTTSQLGLE
-1390 VGDVIRYDGKRRE
+1390 IGDVIRYDEKRYA
-1403 IEEIDDRHITMKDL
+1403 IEELDERHITMKDL
-1417 DAPDFGGVILGQ
+1417 DAPDLGGVILSQ
-1429 SDELVYDGWQQDML
+1429 SEELVYDGWQQDML

-1474 DLGKDIAADVA
+1474 NLGEEIAADIA
-1485 FSDLYGRK
+1485 FSDLYGRSS
-1493 PTEIYEIL
+1493 TEVYEIL
-1501 GIEDSVIRE
+1501 GVEDSVIRE
-1510 RVEDQL
+1510 RVEEQL
-1516 REITSPTEKI
+1516 REITNPTEKI
-1526 KIPVVKNLAQLKRAI
+1526 EIPVVKNLAQLKRAI

-1582 PYGKDIHM
+1582 SYGKDIHM

-1598 NFDENELT
+1598 NFGENEMT

-1622 PEMLTEKSRDP
+1622 PETLTEKSRNP

-1662 SLAYTTDEDT
+1662 FLAYTTDEDT

-1688 YAYGDTIVRTEQYE
+1688 YAYGDTVVRTEQYE

-1771 QFAAFLKNE
+1771 QFSAFLKNE

-1861 LEKAKAALR
+1861 LEKAKAVLR
-1870 QYEPEALAEETAA
+1870 QYEPEALPEEAA
-1883 PEKEPETVTESDVAV
+1883 ASEKEPEVTTKRGVAI

-1910 CEVVSLTGALPWI
+1910 CEVVGLTGALPWI
-1923 TDDCTVSRTDGG
+1923 TSDCTVSRTSGS
-1935 FTITENISYQQ
+1935 FVVTENISYEK
-1946 LLNTERYEK
+1946 LLDTTLFEKAEPQTEVL
-1955 IETAE
+1955 E
-1960 QAVQPAEVQ
+1960 QAEEPVF
-1969 TDSEESP
+1969 SEEQP
-1976 ENTAEL
+1976 ESNAEL

-2014 LEAEQRPATEAEQEI
+2014 LEAEQRPAAAAEQEI

-2263 PEWVQLKPDANGIRI
+2263 SEWVQLKPDANGIRI

-2293 QMTSGRFGVESTCTD
+2293 QMTSGRFGMETTCAD

-2313 LSMELERAVNCLPV
+2313 LSMELERAVNQLPV

-2333 VEESVEI
+2333 VTETVEI
-2340 PFISAENVRN
+2340 PFVSAENVRN
-2350 YSYAVMDGKLY
+2350 YSYAVVDDKLY

-2372 PELTNLTKAEQKST
+2372 PELTNLTKAEQKSMK
-2386 TDAEARIRAALPIRD
+2386 DAEFRVRAALPIRD

-2406 VTLQLN
+2406 VSMQLD
-2412 GAEDTEVRSKQQE
+2412 GAEDDAVYAKQQE
-2425 MEQYYDQFVQQ
+2425 MDQYYEQFVQQ

-2447 ILEVDTG
+2447 LLEVDNG

-2470 VEKTDLFTKRTIRQK
+2470 LEKTDLFTKRTIRQK

-2513 QNLTGKTEEELYME
+2513 EMLTGKTEEAIYQE

-2570 RTDAG
+2570 RTDAR
-2575 YTLNVERLQ
+2575 YALNVERLQ

-2609 YEQFAKETFEI
+2609 YEKFAKETFEI

-2625 DFHVEFDAFSGS
+2625 EFHVEFDSFSGS
-2637 YRVSGRST
+2637 YRVGGRST
-2645 EKNNISITDIYGTK
+2645 EKANISINEIYGTK
-2659 RMNALMILDNLLNSR
+2659 RMNALVLLDTLLNSR

-2687 KKHRVVN
+2687 KKRRVVN
-2694 KDETEAAQIKADAI
+2694 KEQTEAAQIKADAI

-2713 EWIWEDADRRENL
+2713 EWIWEDPDRRETL
-2726 CQIYNQSIN
+2726 CQIYNQTLN

-2814 EQFAAD
+2814 EQFALD

-2864 FSLIPVSPERERAL
+2864 FTMIPVSPERERAL

-2893 NHSGNGRS
+2893 NNSGNGRS
-2901 FSVKQMEASRKKIK
+2901 FTVKQMEASRKKIK
-2915 KKLEALQDK
+2915 KKLESLQDK

-2937 VDHLFLDEAH
+2937 IDHLFLDEAH

-2956 KMQNVGISSGSV
+2956 KMQNVGIPSGSS

-3012 HDALAEMGMIHFDCW
+3012 HDTLTEMGMIHFDCW
-3027 AGTYLEAVTAGE
+3027 AGNFLEAVTAGE

-3086 FHNEV
+3086 FHTEV

-3100 FMQSFMERADRIRSG
+3100 FMQSFMERADRVHGG

-3135 LDQRLLNRDLP
+3135 LDQRLLNHNLP
-3146 ESEHSKAL
+3146 ESEHSKAM

-3165 ETSEQLS
+3165 ETSEQRS

-3177 SDLSTPDKAKSSEGF
+3177 SDLSTPDKSKSSKEF

-3206 GIPAEQI
+3206 GIPAEEI

-3226 ALFEKVRTGKVRVL
+3226 ALFEKIRKGKVRVL
-3240 LGSTEKMGAGTNVQD
+3240 LGSTEKMGAGTNVQE
-3255 RLIALHHVDVPWRP
+3255 RLIALHHIDVPWRP

-3280 RQGNQNAEVH
+3280 RQGNQNKEVH
-3290 IYRYITEDTFDS
+3290 IYRYVTEDTFDA

-3326 NVEDVDDRALSYA
+3326 DVEDVDDRALSYA

-3367 RNSWRNQRYRLE
+3367 RNSWRNQRYRME
-3379 NMVRNEYPKQIQ
+3379 DMVRNEYPKQIQ

-3399 YTEDMKH
+3399 YTDDMKH

-3413 NADGFSPMCIRG
+3413 NVDGFSPMCVRG

-3459 GFSMYARFEP
+3459 GFTMFARFEP

-3497 RIDNVLRGIEERIQT
+3497 RIDNVLRGIEDRIRNAT
-3512 AMHQLED
+3512 HQLED
-3519 LQTQQNTAEV
+3519 IQTQLHTAEV
-3529 EMQKPFAKEAEY
+3529 EIQKPFAKEAEY
-3541 QEKSSRLAALNAALQ
+3541 QAKSSRLAELNAALQ
-3556 FEDKDE
+3556 FQDKDE
-3562 IISEGSDA
+3562 IVSEGSDA
-3570 PEQSAAEQERKP
+3570 PEQNAAEQERKS
-3582 KDCIDL
+3582 KDCVSL

>member
-47 YRENP
+47 YREDS
-52 NIQYIASATQWNH
+52 NIQYIASAAQWNH
-65 SGRYVRSGEHGITV
+65 RGRYVRSGEHGITV

-97 TDNSSTP
+97 TDNPSTP

-112 ETPEICKLIGTAHQA
+112 ETPEICKLIGTVHQT
-127 SYATAAELCIGLVE
+127 SYATAAELCSGLGE
-141 HYLQTPRIQ
+141 HYLQHPRIQ
-150 TEIRSHM
+150 AEIHAHM
-157 NAMRL
+157 SAMRL

-170 LTSLRE
+170 LISLRE
-176 AAGYVTA
+176 VASYVTA

-188 NRDVT
+188 NSDVT

-213 IRFCRIVNFTY
+213 IRFCRITQQIY
-224 RYALSEMKEA
+224 GRALWLMDKAILKNDLEVEA
-234 IKENTIQT
+234 K
-242 EVQNELRTTEQ
+242 NEPRITGEYQESYQGRGISHGRLLHAVHGRLGVHEADHD
-253 LQKNVETRSQ
+253 Q
-263 RGYVGSDHERG
+263 RQG
-274 QSFDRHRLDADR
+274 Q
-286 ISGKSGEIRENLVGM
+286 IRRNLV
-301 DATESSRTTDILS
+301 DVAANESSGRNSILGEQS
-314 KERLLSGSASRDQSE
+314 VLSGSAPRDQSE
-329 SRGRIPGT
+329 SRGSIPGT
-337 VHQVHDRTENGNV
+337 VHQVHDRTENGDV
-350 LGAERESQPESGGT
+350 LGAERESQPESRGT
-364 GIAADRVSD
+364 GIAADRVPD
-373 SAGTGHHQSLQ
+373 PAGTGHHQSLQ

-394 TPALLK
+394 TAALLK

-476 SVEQVKQLPE
+476 AVEQIKQLPE
-486 LMQEPVM
+486 LIQEPVM

-501 NQRNMLV
+501 NPENMLI
-508 ALLAVDQESM
+508 ALLAADQENM
-518 PIIVSLQA
+518 PLIVSLRA

-539 NFITSVYG
+539 NFITSIYG

-559 DANAL
+559 EADAL
-564 LYWNEKKSQE
+564 LYWNKEKSQE

-605 VSEKEAKAETVSENT
+605 IAEKEAEMETVSEHA

-631 EMNLLGM
+631 E
-638 VGTTAYYTYP
+638 
-648 NQLTRDSLS
+648 Q
-657 QIQQKS
+657 
-663 KAYVIAA
+663 
-670 PSCILSTDFMLEHNI
+670 PS
-685 YFVKTDRDISVDQL
+685 
-699 QSSDAITIMTQCMEK
+699 
-714 QQQLVEISAETAEFM
+714 
-729 WRDFHA
+729 
-735 SVFINGDLLPEYDAA
+735 LPEAD
-750 SDGMESIA
+750 
-758 AEIRESSNITVSQF
+758 TF
-772 DLELY
+772 
-777 QSIAAMQEA
+777 
-786 PAASEN
+786 SEHKQ
-792 DSLTEIAEAIRA
+792 R
-804 DLELICRE
+804 
-812 YEIPVTLKNIVVYGS
+812 
-827 RSKGYE
+827 
-833 HEDSDLDILVEYE
+833 
-846 GDFREDEL
+846 
-854 FALFHDSEEPLQYH
+854 
-868 GIPVDVNPIRAEES
+868 
-882 GTIETYLPAAD
+882 
-893 AFLEHQHMIQTAFA
+893 IQTAFA

-919 QEFSIRLEHFAI
+919 QEFSQRLEHFAI
-931 SEQLNS
+931 SEQLDS
-937 DLISAAFERSHNFR
+937 DLISAAFTRSHNFR

-966 GRLNRFSEALQNAI
+966 GRLNRFSEALQNAL

-988 IPLTDE
+988 VQLTE
-994 EKAFLQEDL
+994 EEQAFLQEDL
-1003 AANLAKAPLAWDE
+1003 AAAIAKAPLAWDE
-1016 IESLGY
+1016 IEDIGY
-1022 VFFEDGY
+1022 ILFENGY
-1029 LDKSPQR
+1029 LDRHKA
-1036 PSEKSIYGNGLAEPE
+1036 SEKAIYGSSLHESE
-1051 LYALARRMQQGEDIR
+1051 LYTLARRMQQGEDIR

-1090 MFGETELTA
+1090 TFGETELTA

-1141 PTLTSDAAAEH
+1141 PTLTSDTAAEH
-1152 LIQAFD
+1152 LIQAFED
-1158 DARMANWQGDPIKEN
+1158 TRMADWQGDPVKEN
-1173 RMKKALYA
+1173 RIKNALYA
-1181 ILEDEEQTEKAFAS
+1181 ILNDEEQTEKAFAS

-1200 YNYKVLPEKEA
+1200 YNYKVPPM
-1211 VSDSVTMVWNKEWF
+1211 VSDSVTMVWDKKWF
-1225 TESSLFSDFI
+1225 TESGLFEDFVKDH
-1235 EANPN
+1235 PDT
-1240 ASFALT
+1240 SFALT

-1254 EKQHTERSNPKLH
+1254 EKQHQERNVPELR
-1267 AGWYKKTNFTISGIL
+1267 AGWYKKTMVFINIVR

-1317 LDAQRFPYNDAEH
+1317 LDAQQFPYNDAEH
-1330 QETARETLDVLV
+1330 QETARYTLNVLV
-1342 PFLEA
+1342 PFLES
-1347 HARLT
+1347 HAQLT
-1352 PEETQILEEFKAKN
+1352 LEETQILEEFKANN
-1366 PIRTAETLQEIAAE
+1366 PIRTAETMQEIAAE
-1380 KPAASPLGLE
+1380 EPITSQLGLE
-1390 VGDVIRYDGKRRE
+1390 VGDVIRYDGKRYA
-1403 IEEIDDRHITMKDL
+1403 IEELNDRHITMKNL
-1417 DAPDFGGVILGQ
+1417 DAPDLGGVILSQ
-1429 SDELVYDGWQQDML
+1429 SEELVYDGWQQDML

-1448 ILYRAS
+1448 ILYRTS

-1474 DLGKDIAADVA
+1474 DLGKDIVADVA

-1493 PTEIYEIL
+1493 STEIYEIL

-1510 RVEDQL
+1510 RVGDQL

-1526 KIPVVKNLAQLKRAI
+1526 EIPVVKNLAQLKRTV
-1541 KIGMEFEITDHTRPE
+1541 KVGMEFEITDHTRPE
-1556 CIGEKRVITGFN
+1556 CVGEKRIITGVS

-1576 LDEAGE
+1576 LDETGE

-1622 PEMLTEKSRDP
+1622 PGMLTEKRRDP

-1644 FCVDEY
+1644 FCMDEY
-1650 GSEMDSSDLSNI
+1650 SSEADLSNLSNI
-1662 SLAYTTDEDT
+1662 FIAYTTDEDT
-1672 DIEIQVTAD
+1672 DMEIQVTAD
-1681 LEHFQMR
+1681 LEQFRML
-1688 YAYGDTIVRTEQYE
+1688 YAYGNSIVRTEQYE

-1721 TLSEDEKAAAHTEP
+1721 TLSDDEKESVRTEP
-1735 LSKEAALQL
+1735 LSREAALQL

-1757 RVSEYY
+1757 RVSDYY
-1763 AEHQPSRE
+1763 ADHQPSQKE
-1771 QFAAFLKNE
+1771 FAVFLKDE
-1780 YGTGGHSG
+1780 YGIGGHSG
-1788 GEQIFMVNHNASGM
+1788 ITPIYMANHGASGI
-1802 EIEFRNSEKYHYK
+1802 EIELETHEKYTYK
-1815 WSEIA
+1815 WNEVA

-1834 PEDIQEHIQDAK
+1834 SKDIQWHIRDAK
-1846 SAMEDFDPAYHTPDS
+1846 NTIEHFDPVYNTQAS
-1861 LEKAKAALR
+1861 LEDAKAALR
-1870 QYEPEALAEETAA
+1870 KYEPEALAEETAA
-1883 PEKEPETVTESDVAV
+1883 PEKEPEVTTKRGVAI

-2014 LEAEQRPATEAEQEI
+2014 LETEQRPATEAEQEI

-2133 QKLYPQSAIQI
+2133 QQLYPQSAIQV

-2198 GIVALITSKG
+2198 GIVTLITSKG

-2293 QMTSGRFGVESTCTD
+2293 QMTSGRFGVESTCAD
-2308 TLRNP
+2308 TLRNS
-2313 LSMELERAVNCLPV
+2313 LSIELERAVNRLPV

-2333 VEESVEI
+2333 VKESVEM
-2340 PFISAENVRN
+2340 PFVSAENVRN

-2361 YKKDGIMLPFS
+2361 YKKDGAMLPFS
-2372 PELTNLTKAEQKST
+2372 PKLTNLTKAEQKST
-2386 TDAEARIRAALPIRD
+2386 TDAEARICAALPIRN

-2425 MEQYYDQFVQQ
+2425 MERYYDQFVQQ
-2436 YDRLT
+2436 YGRLT

-2625 DFHVEFDAFSGS
+2625 NFHVEFDAFSGS

-2937 VDHLFLDEAH
+2937 IDHLFLDEAH

-3012 HDALAEMGMIHFDCW
+3012 HEALAEMGMIHFDCW

-3154 ACAKNVYRIWQ
+3154 ACARNVYRIWQ

-3326 NVEDVDDRALSYA
+3326 DVEDVDDRALSYA

-3367 RNSWRNQRYRLE
+3367 RNSWRNQRYRME
-3379 NMVRNEYPKQIQ
+3379 DMVRNEYPKQIQ

-3399 YTEDMKH
+3399 YTDDMKH

-3413 NADGFSPMCIRG
+3413 NVDGFSPMCVRG

-3459 GFSMYARFEP
+3459 GFTMFARFEP

-3497 RIDNVLRGIEERIQT
+3497 RIDNVLRGIEDRIRNAT
-3512 AMHQLED
+3512 HQLED
-3519 LQTQQNTAEV
+3519 IQTQLHTAEV
-3529 EMQKPFAKEAEY
+3529 EIQKPFAKEAEY
-3541 QEKSSRLAALNAALQ
+3541 QAKSSRLAELNAALQ
-3556 FEDKDE
+3556 FQDKDE
-3562 IISEGSDA
+3562 IVSEGSDA
-3570 PEQSAAEQERKP
+3570 PEQNAAEQERKS
-3582 KDCIDL
+3582 KDCVSL

>member
-47 YRENP
+47 YREDS
-52 NIQYIASATQWNH
+52 NIQYIASAAQWNH
-65 SGRYVRSGEHGITV
+65 RGRYVRSGEHGITV

-97 TDNSSTP
+97 TDNPSTP

-112 ETPEICKLIGTAHQA
+112 ETPEICKLIGTVHQT
-127 SYATAAELCIGLVE
+127 SYATAAELCSGLGE
-141 HYLQTPRIQ
+141 HYLQHPRIQ
-150 TEIRSHM
+150 AEIHAHM
-157 NAMRL
+157 SAMRL

-170 LTSLRE
+170 LISLRE
-176 AAGYVTA
+176 VASYVTA

-188 NRDVT
+188 NSDVT

-213 IRFCRIVNFTY
+213 IRFCRITQQIY
-224 RYALSEMKEA
+224 GRALWLMDKAILKNDLEVEA
-234 IKENTIQT
+234 K
-242 EVQNELRTTEQ
+242 NEPRITGEYQESYQGRGISHGRLLHAVHGRLGVHEADHD
-253 LQKNVETRSQ
+253 Q
-263 RGYVGSDHERG
+263 RQG
-274 QSFDRHRLDADR
+274 Q
-286 ISGKSGEIRENLVGM
+286 IRRNLV
-301 DATESSRTTDILS
+301 DVAANESSGRNSILGEQS
-314 KERLLSGSASRDQSE
+314 VLSGSAPRDQSE
-329 SRGRIPGT
+329 SRGSIPGT
-337 VHQVHDRTENGNV
+337 VHQVHDRTENGDV
-350 LGAERESQPESGGT
+350 LGAERESQPESRGT
-364 GIAADRVSD
+364 GIAADRVPD
-373 SAGTGHHQSLQ
+373 PAGTGHHQSLQ

-394 TPALLK
+394 TAALLK

-476 SVEQVKQLPE
+476 AVEQIKQLPE
-486 LMQEPVM
+486 LIQEPVM

-501 NQRNMLV
+501 NPENMLI
-508 ALLAVDQESM
+508 ALLAADQENM
-518 PIIVSLQA
+518 PLIVSLRA

-539 NFITSVYG
+539 NFITSIYG

-559 DANAL
+559 EADAL
-564 LYWNEKKSQE
+564 LYWNKEKSQE

-605 VSEKEAKAETVSENT
+605 IAEKEAEMETVSEHA

-631 EMNLLGM
+631 E
-638 VGTTAYYTYP
+638 
-648 NQLTRDSLS
+648 Q
-657 QIQQKS
+657 
-663 KAYVIAA
+663 
-670 PSCILSTDFMLEHNI
+670 PS
-685 YFVKTDRDISVDQL
+685 
-699 QSSDAITIMTQCMEK
+699 
-714 QQQLVEISAETAEFM
+714 
-729 WRDFHA
+729 
-735 SVFINGDLLPEYDAA
+735 LPEAD
-750 SDGMESIA
+750 
-758 AEIRESSNITVSQF
+758 TF
-772 DLELY
+772 
-777 QSIAAMQEA
+777 
-786 PAASEN
+786 SEHKQ
-792 DSLTEIAEAIRA
+792 R
-804 DLELICRE
+804 
-812 YEIPVTLKNIVVYGS
+812 
-827 RSKGYE
+827 
-833 HEDSDLDILVEYE
+833 
-846 GDFREDEL
+846 
-854 FALFHDSEEPLQYH
+854 
-868 GIPVDVNPIRAEES
+868 
-882 GTIETYLPAAD
+882 
-893 AFLEHQHMIQTAFA
+893 IQTAFA

-919 QEFSIRLEHFAI
+919 QEFSQRLEHFAI
-931 SEQLNS
+931 SEQLDS
-937 DLISAAFERSHNFR
+937 DLISAAFTRSHNFR

-966 GRLNRFSEALQNAI
+966 GRLNRFSEALQNAL

-988 IPLTDE
+988 VQLTE
-994 EKAFLQEDL
+994 EEQAFLQEDL
-1003 AANLAKAPLAWDE
+1003 AAAIAKAPLAWDE
-1016 IESLGY
+1016 IEDIGY
-1022 VFFEDGY
+1022 ILFENGY
-1029 LDKSPQR
+1029 LDRHKA
-1036 PSEKSIYGNGLAEPE
+1036 SEKAIYGSSLHESE
-1051 LYALARRMQQGEDIR
+1051 LYTLARRMQQGEDIR

-1090 MFGETELTA
+1090 TFGETELTA

-1141 PTLTSDAAAEH
+1141 PTLTSDTAAEH
-1152 LIQAFD
+1152 LIQAFED
-1158 DARMANWQGDPIKEN
+1158 TRMADWQGDPVKEN
-1173 RMKKALYA
+1173 RIKNALYA
-1181 ILEDEEQTEKAFAS
+1181 ILNDEEQTEKAFAS

-1200 YNYKVLPEKEA
+1200 YNYKVPPM
-1211 VSDSVTMVWNKEWF
+1211 VSDSVTMVWDKKWF
-1225 TESSLFSDFI
+1225 TESGLFEDFVKDH
-1235 EANPN
+1235 PDT
-1240 ASFALT
+1240 SFALT

-1254 EKQHTERSNPKLH
+1254 EKQHQERNVPELR
-1267 AGWYKKTNFTISGIL
+1267 AGWYKKTMVFINIVR

-1317 LDAQRFPYNDAEH
+1317 LDAQQFPYNDAEH
-1330 QETARETLDVLV
+1330 QETARYTLNVLV
-1342 PFLEA
+1342 PFLES
-1347 HARLT
+1347 HAQLT
-1352 PEETQILEEFKAKN
+1352 LEETQILEEFKANN
-1366 PIRTAETLQEIAAE
+1366 PIRTAETMQEIAAE
-1380 KPAASPLGLE
+1380 EPITSQLGLE
-1390 VGDVIRYDGKRRE
+1390 VGDVIRYDGKRYA
-1403 IEEIDDRHITMKDL
+1403 IEELNDRHITMKNL
-1417 DAPDFGGVILGQ
+1417 DAPDLGGVILSQ
-1429 SDELVYDGWQQDML
+1429 SEELVYDGWQQDML

-1448 ILYRAS
+1448 ILYRTS

-1474 DLGKDIAADVA
+1474 DLGKDIVADVA

-1493 PTEIYEIL
+1493 STEIYEIL

-1510 RVEDQL
+1510 RVGDQL

-1526 KIPVVKNLAQLKRAI
+1526 EIPVVKNLAQLKRTV
-1541 KIGMEFEITDHTRPE
+1541 KVGMEFEITDHTRPE
-1556 CIGEKRVITGFN
+1556 CVGEKRIITGVS

-1576 LDEAGE
+1576 LDETGE

-1622 PEMLTEKSRDP
+1622 PGMLTEKRRDP

-1644 FCVDEY
+1644 FCMDEY
-1650 GSEMDSSDLSNI
+1650 SSEADLSNLSNI
-1662 SLAYTTDEDT
+1662 FIAYTTDEDT
-1672 DIEIQVTAD
+1672 DMEIQVTAD
-1681 LEHFQMR
+1681 LEQFRML
-1688 YAYGDTIVRTEQYE
+1688 YAYGNSIVRTEQYE

-1721 TLSEDEKAAAHTEP
+1721 TLSDDEKESVRTEP
-1735 LSKEAALQL
+1735 LSREAALQL

-1757 RVSEYY
+1757 RVSDYY
-1763 AEHQPSRE
+1763 ADHQPSQKE
-1771 QFAAFLKNE
+1771 FAVFLKDE
-1780 YGTGGHSG
+1780 YGIGGHSG
-1788 GEQIFMVNHNASGM
+1788 ITPIYMANHGASGI
-1802 EIEFRNSEKYHYK
+1802 EIELETHEKYTYK
-1815 WSEIA
+1815 WNEVA

-1834 PEDIQEHIQDAK
+1834 SKDIQWHIRDAK
-1846 SAMEDFDPAYHTPDS
+1846 NTIEHFDPVYNTQAS
-1861 LEKAKAALR
+1861 LEDAKAALR
-1870 QYEPEALAEETAA
+1870 KYEPEALAEETAA
-1883 PEKEPETVTESDVAV
+1883 PEKEPEVTTKRGVAI

-2014 LEAEQRPATEAEQEI
+2014 LETEQRPATEAEQEI

-2133 QKLYPQSAIQI
+2133 QQLYPQSAIQV

-2154 NAFVA
+2154 NTFVA

-2293 QMTSGRFGVESTCTD
+2293 QMTSGRFGVESTCAD

-2340 PFISAENVRN
+2340 PFVSAENVRN

-2386 TDAEARIRAALPIRD
+2386 TDAEARICAALPIRN

-2425 MEQYYDQFVQQ
+2425 MERYYDQFVQQ
-2436 YDRLT
+2436 YGRLT

-2584 AVQPQWLEAA
+2584 AAQPQWLEAA

-2645 EKNNISITDIYGTK
+2645 EKSNISVTDIYGTK

-3177 SDLSTPDKAKSSEGF
+3177 SDLSTPDKAKSSKGF
-3192 TNIYDS
+3192 ANIYDS

-3434 AAALMQA
+3434 AAALIQA

-3459 GFSMYARFEP
+3459 GFAMYARFEP

-3570 PEQSAAEQERKP
+3570 PEQSAAEQERKS

>member
-47 YRENP
+47 YREDS
-52 NIQYIASATQWNH
+52 NIQYIASAAQWNH
-65 SGRYVRSGEHGITV
+65 RGRYVRSGEHGITV

-97 TDNSSTP
+97 TDNPSTP

-112 ETPEICKLIGTAHQA
+112 ETPEICKLIGTVHQT
-127 SYATAAELCIGLVE
+127 SYATAAELCSGLGE
-141 HYLQTPRIQ
+141 HYLQHPRIQ
-150 TEIRSHM
+150 AEIHAHM
-157 NAMRL
+157 SAMRL

-170 LTSLRE
+170 LISLRE
-176 AAGYVTA
+176 VASYVTA

-188 NRDVT
+188 NSDVT

-213 IRFCRIVNFTY
+213 IRFCRITQQIY
-224 RYALSEMKEA
+224 GRALWLMDKAILKNDLEVEA
-234 IKENTIQT
+234 K
-242 EVQNELRTTEQ
+242 NEPRITGEYQESYQGRGISHGRLLHAVHGRLGVHEADHD
-253 LQKNVETRSQ
+253 Q
-263 RGYVGSDHERG
+263 RQG
-274 QSFDRHRLDADR
+274 Q
-286 ISGKSGEIRENLVGM
+286 IRRNLV
-301 DATESSRTTDILS
+301 DVAANESSGRNSILGEQS
-314 KERLLSGSASRDQSE
+314 VLSGSAPRDQSE
-329 SRGRIPGT
+329 SRGSIPGT
-337 VHQVHDRTENGNV
+337 VHQVHDRTENGDV
-350 LGAERESQPESGGT
+350 LGAERESQPESRGT
-364 GIAADRVSD
+364 GIAADRVPD
-373 SAGTGHHQSLQ
+373 PAGTGHHQSLQ

-394 TPALLK
+394 TAALLK

-476 SVEQVKQLPE
+476 AVEQIKQLPE
-486 LMQEPVM
+486 LIQEPVM

-501 NQRNMLV
+501 NPENMLI
-508 ALLAVDQESM
+508 ALLAADQENM
-518 PIIVSLQA
+518 PLIVSLRA

-539 NFITSVYG
+539 NFITSIYG

-559 DANAL
+559 EADAL
-564 LYWNEKKSQE
+564 LYWNKEKSQE

-605 VSEKEAKAETVSENT
+605 IAEKEAEMETVSEHA

-631 EMNLLGM
+631 E
-638 VGTTAYYTYP
+638 
-648 NQLTRDSLS
+648 Q
-657 QIQQKS
+657 
-663 KAYVIAA
+663 
-670 PSCILSTDFMLEHNI
+670 PS
-685 YFVKTDRDISVDQL
+685 
-699 QSSDAITIMTQCMEK
+699 
-714 QQQLVEISAETAEFM
+714 
-729 WRDFHA
+729 
-735 SVFINGDLLPEYDAA
+735 LPEAD
-750 SDGMESIA
+750 
-758 AEIRESSNITVSQF
+758 TF
-772 DLELY
+772 
-777 QSIAAMQEA
+777 
-786 PAASEN
+786 SEHKQ
-792 DSLTEIAEAIRA
+792 R
-804 DLELICRE
+804 
-812 YEIPVTLKNIVVYGS
+812 
-827 RSKGYE
+827 
-833 HEDSDLDILVEYE
+833 
-846 GDFREDEL
+846 
-854 FALFHDSEEPLQYH
+854 
-868 GIPVDVNPIRAEES
+868 
-882 GTIETYLPAAD
+882 
-893 AFLEHQHMIQTAFA
+893 IQTAFA

-919 QEFSIRLEHFAI
+919 QEFSQRLEHFAI
-931 SEQLNS
+931 SEQLDS
-937 DLISAAFERSHNFR
+937 DLISAAFTRSHNFR

-966 GRLNRFSEALQNAI
+966 GRLNRFSEALQNAL

-988 IPLTDE
+988 VQLTE
-994 EKAFLQEDL
+994 EEQAFLQEDL
-1003 AANLAKAPLAWDE
+1003 AAAIAKAPLAWDE
-1016 IESLGY
+1016 IEDIGY
-1022 VFFEDGY
+1022 ILFENGY
-1029 LDKSPQR
+1029 LDRHKA
-1036 PSEKSIYGNGLAEPE
+1036 SEKAIYGSSLHESE
-1051 LYALARRMQQGEDIR
+1051 LYTLARRMQQGEDIR

-1090 MFGETELTA
+1090 TFGETELTA

-1141 PTLTSDAAAEH
+1141 PTLTSDTAAEH
-1152 LIQAFD
+1152 LIQAFED
-1158 DARMANWQGDPIKEN
+1158 TRMADWQGDPVKEN
-1173 RMKKALYA
+1173 RIKNALYA
-1181 ILEDEEQTEKAFAS
+1181 ILNDEEQTEKAFAS

-1200 YNYKVLPEKEA
+1200 YNYKVPPM
-1211 VSDSVTMVWNKEWF
+1211 VSDSVTMVWDKKWF
-1225 TESSLFSDFI
+1225 TESGLFEDFVKDH
-1235 EANPN
+1235 PDT
-1240 ASFALT
+1240 SFALT

-1254 EKQHTERSNPKLH
+1254 EKQHQERNVPELR
-1267 AGWYKKTNFTISGIL
+1267 AGWYKKTMVFINIVR

-1317 LDAQRFPYNDAEH
+1317 LDAQQFPYNDAEH
-1330 QETARETLDVLV
+1330 QETARYTLNVLV
-1342 PFLEA
+1342 PFLES
-1347 HARLT
+1347 HAQLT
-1352 PEETQILEEFKAKN
+1352 LEETQILEEFKANN
-1366 PIRTAETLQEIAAE
+1366 PIRTAETMQEIAAE
-1380 KPAASPLGLE
+1380 EPITSQLGLE
-1390 VGDVIRYDGKRRE
+1390 VGDVIRYDGKRYA
-1403 IEEIDDRHITMKDL
+1403 IEELNDRHITMKNL
-1417 DAPDFGGVILGQ
+1417 DAPDLGGVILSQ
-1429 SDELVYDGWQQDML
+1429 SEELVYDGWQQDML

-1448 ILYRAS
+1448 ILYRTS

-1474 DLGKDIAADVA
+1474 DLGKDIVADVA

-1493 PTEIYEIL
+1493 STEIYEIL

-1510 RVEDQL
+1510 RVGDQL

-1526 KIPVVKNLAQLKRAI
+1526 EIPVVKNLAQLKRTV
-1541 KIGMEFEITDHTRPE
+1541 KVGMEFEITDHTRPE
-1556 CIGEKRVITGFN
+1556 CVGEKRIITGVS

-1576 LDEAGE
+1576 LDETGE

-1622 PEMLTEKSRDP
+1622 PGMLTEKRRDP

-1644 FCVDEY
+1644 FCMDEY
-1650 GSEMDSSDLSNI
+1650 SSEADLSNLSNI
-1662 SLAYTTDEDT
+1662 FIAYTTDEDT
-1672 DIEIQVTAD
+1672 DMEIQVTAD
-1681 LEHFQMR
+1681 LEQFRML
-1688 YAYGDTIVRTEQYE
+1688 YAYGNSIVRTEQYE

-1721 TLSEDEKAAAHTEP
+1721 TLSDDEKESVRTEP
-1735 LSKEAALQL
+1735 LSREAALQL

-1757 RVSEYY
+1757 RVSDYY
-1763 AEHQPSRE
+1763 ADHQPSQKE
-1771 QFAAFLKNE
+1771 FAVFLKDE
-1780 YGTGGHSG
+1780 YGIGGHSG
-1788 GEQIFMVNHNASGM
+1788 ITPIYMANHGASGI
-1802 EIEFRNSEKYHYK
+1802 EIELETHEKYTYK
-1815 WSEIA
+1815 WNEVA

-1834 PEDIQEHIQDAK
+1834 SKDIQWHIRDAK
-1846 SAMEDFDPAYHTPDS
+1846 NTIEHFDPVYNTQAS
-1861 LEKAKAALR
+1861 LEDAKAALR
-1870 QYEPEALAEETAA
+1870 KYEPEALAEETAA
-1883 PEKEPETVTESDVAV
+1883 PEKEPEVTTKSGVAI

-1910 CEVVSLTGALPWI
+1910 CEVVVLTGALPWI
-1923 TDDCTVSRTDGG
+1923 TSDCTVSRTSGS
-1935 FTITENISYQQ
+1935 FVVTENISYEK
-1946 LLNTERYEK
+1946 LLDTTLFEKAEPQTEVL
-1955 IETAE
+1955 E
-1960 QAVQPAEVQ
+1960 QAEEPVF
-1969 TDSEESP
+1969 SEEQP
-1976 ENTAEL
+1976 ESNAEL

-2133 QKLYPQSAIQI
+2133 QQLYPQSAIQV

-2198 GIVALITSKG
+2198 GIVTLITSKG

-2293 QMTSGRFGVESTCTD
+2293 QMTSGRFGVESTCAD
-2308 TLRNP
+2308 TLRNS
-2313 LSMELERAVNCLPV
+2313 LSIELERAVNRLPV

-2333 VEESVEI
+2333 VKESVEM
-2340 PFISAENVRN
+2340 PFVSAENVRN

-2361 YKKDGIMLPFS
+2361 YKKDGAMLPFS
-2372 PELTNLTKAEQKST
+2372 PKLTNLTKAEQKST
-2386 TDAEARIRAALPIRD
+2386 TDAEARICAALPIRN

-2425 MEQYYDQFVQQ
+2425 MERYYDQFVQQ
-2436 YDRLT
+2436 YGRLT

-2454 YTLLSALEK
+2454 YTLLPALEK

-2625 DFHVEFDAFSGS
+2625 NFHVEFDAFSGS

-2789 IAAAQELKRLG
+2789 IAAAQQLKRLG

-2937 VDHLFLDEAH
+2937 IDHLFLDEAH

-3012 HDALAEMGMIHFDCW
+3012 HEALAEMGMIHFDCW

-3154 ACAKNVYRIWQ
+3154 ACARNVYRIWQ

-3326 NVEDVDDRALSYA
+3326 DVEDVDDRALSYA

-3367 RNSWRNQRYRLE
+3367 RNSWRNQRYRME
-3379 NMVRNEYPKQIQ
+3379 DMVRNEYPKQIQ

-3399 YTEDMKH
+3399 YTDDMKH

-3413 NADGFSPMCIRG
+3413 NVDGFSPMCVRG

-3459 GFSMYARFEP
+3459 GFTMFARFEP

-3497 RIDNVLRGIEERIQT
+3497 RIDNVLRGIEDRIRNAT
-3512 AMHQLED
+3512 HQLED
-3519 LQTQQNTAEV
+3519 IQTQLHTAEV
-3529 EMQKPFAKEAEY
+3529 EIQKPFAKEAEY
-3541 QEKSSRLAALNAALQ
+3541 QAKSSRLAELNAALQ
-3556 FEDKDE
+3556 FQDKDE
-3562 IISEGSDA
+3562 IVSEGSDA
-3570 PEQSAAEQERKP
+3570 PEQNAAEQERKS
-3582 KDCIDL
+3582 KDCVSL

>member
-127 SYATAAELCIGLVE
+127 SYATAAELCSGLVE

-213 IRFCRIVNFTY
+213 IRFCRITQQIY
-224 RYALSEMKEA
+224 GRALRLMDKAILKNDLEVEA
-234 IKENTIQT
+234 K
-242 EVQNELRTTEQ
+242 NEPRTTGEYQ
-253 LQKNVETRSQ
+253 ESYQGRGRSHGRVLHAVHGRLGVHEADHDQ
-263 RGYVGSDHERG
+263 RQG
-274 QSFDRHRLDADR
+274 Q
-286 ISGKSGEIRENLVGM
+286 IRRNLV
-301 DATESSRTTDILS
+301 DVAANESSGRNSILGEQS
-314 KERLLSGSASRDQSE
+314 VLSGSASRDQSE
-329 SRGRIPGT
+329 IGGRIPGT
-337 VHQVHDRTENGNV
+337 VHQVHDRAKNGDV
-350 LGAERESQPESGGT
+350 LGAERESQPESRGT
-364 GIAADRVSD
+364 GIAADRVPD

-394 TPALLK
+394 TAALLNAEIT
-400 EEIKEAETE
+400 EETKEAETE
-409 VASVSAFALE
+409 VTSVSAFALE

-476 SVEQVKQLPE
+476 AVEQIKQLPE
-486 LMQEPVM
+486 LIQEPVM

-501 NQRNMLV
+501 NPENMLI
-508 ALLAVDQESM
+508 ALLAADQENM
-518 PIIVSLQA
+518 PLIVSLRA

-539 NFITSVYG
+539 NFITSIYG

-559 DANAL
+559 EADAL
-564 LYWNEKKSQE
+564 LYWNKEKSQE

-605 VSEKEAKAETVSENT
+605 IAEKEAEMETVSEHA
-620 QQLSLFSEPVP
+620 QQLSLFAEPVL
-631 EMNLLGM
+631 EMQP
-638 VGTTAYYTYP
+638 TP
-648 NQLTRDSLS
+648 
-657 QIQQKS
+657 
-663 KAYVIAA
+663 
-670 PSCILSTDFMLEHNI
+670 
-685 YFVKTDRDISVDQL
+685 
-699 QSSDAITIMTQCMEK
+699 
-714 QQQLVEISAETAEFM
+714 
-729 WRDFHA
+729 
-735 SVFINGDLLPEYDAA
+735 
-750 SDGMESIA
+750 
-758 AEIRESSNITVSQF
+758 
-772 DLELY
+772 
-777 QSIAAMQEA
+777 
-786 PAASEN
+786 EN
-792 DSLTEIAEAIRA
+792 DRPMEIAEAIRS
-804 DLELICRE
+804 DLEQICRR
-812 YEIPVTLKNIVVYGS
+812 YNVPVMLKEVAVYGS

-907 QVQSQFNLTASQ
+907 QVRSQFNLTASQ
-919 QEFSIRLEHFAI
+919 QKFSRHLEKFAI
-931 SEQLNS
+931 LEQLDS

-951 RKYGS
+951 RIYGS

-1029 LDKSPQR
+1029 LDKFP
-1036 PSEKSIYGNGLAEPE
+1036 PSEKSIYGNGLTEPE

-1090 MFGETELTA
+1090 TFGETELTA

-1130 GRTIDDLRHRL
+1130 RRTIDDLRHRL

-1152 LIQAFD
+1152 LIQAFY
-1158 DARMANWQGDPIKEN
+1158 DAKMADWQGDPVKEN

-1200 YNYKVLPEKEA
+1200 YNYKVLPEKET

-1235 EANPN
+1235 EANPD

-1267 AGWYKKTNFTISGIL
+1267 AGWYKKTNFTISGTL
-1282 NGEEFHYEGRFDI
+1282 DGEEFHYEGRFDI

-1347 HARLT
+1347 HAQLT

-1493 PTEIYEIL
+1493 STEIYEIL

-1526 KIPVVKNLAQLKRAI
+1526 EIPVVKNLAQLKRTVKA
-1541 KIGMEFEITDHTRPE
+1541 GMEFEITDHTRPE
-1556 CIGEKRVITGFN
+1556 YVGEKRIITGVS

-1576 LDEAGE
+1576 LDETGE

-1622 PEMLTEKSRDP
+1622 PGMLTEKSRDP

-1644 FCVDEY
+1644 FCMDEY
-1650 GSEMDSSDLSNI
+1650 SSEADLSDLSNI
-1662 SLAYTTDEDT
+1662 FIAYTTDEDT
-1672 DIEIQVTAD
+1672 DMEIQVTAD
-1681 LEHFQMR
+1681 LEQFRML
-1688 YAYGDTIVRTEQYE
+1688 YAYGNSIVRTEQYE

-1721 TLSEDEKAAAHTEP
+1721 TLSDDEKESVHTEP
-1735 LSKEAALQL
+1735 LSREAALQL

-1757 RVSEYY
+1757 RVSKYY
-1763 AEHQPSRE
+1763 ADRQPNQKE
-1771 QFAAFLKNE
+1771 FAVFLKDE
-1780 YGTGGHSG
+1780 YGIGGHSG
-1788 GEQIFMVNHNASGM
+1788 ITPIYMANHGASGI
-1802 EIEFRNSEKYHYK
+1802 EIELETHEKYTYK
-1815 WSEIA
+1815 WNEVA

-1834 PEDIQEHIQDAK
+1834 SKDIQRHIRDAK
-1846 SAMEDFDPAYHTPDS
+1846 DTIEHFDPVYDTLAS
-1861 LEKAKAALR
+1861 LENAKAALR
-1870 QYEPEALAEETAA
+1870 KYEPEALAEETAA
-1883 PEKEPETVTESDVAV
+1883 PEKEPEMTTKSDVAI

-1905 TTGEI
+1905 TTKAEPQT
-1910 CEVVSLTGALPWI
+1910 EVV
-1923 TDDCTVSRTDGG
+1923 
-1935 FTITENISYQQ
+1935 
-1946 LLNTERYEK
+1946 
-1955 IETAE
+1955 E
-1960 QAVQPAEVQ
+1960 QAEEPVF
-1969 TDSEESP
+1969 SEEQP
-1976 ENTAEL
+1976 ESNAEL

-2014 LEAEQRPATEAEQEI
+2014 LETEQRPATEAEQEI

-2043 ETSSS
+2043 ETTSS
-2048 YYDEVKELLSP
+2048 YYDEVKKLLFP

-2133 QKLYPQSAIQI
+2133 QQLYPQSAIQV

-2293 QMTSGRFGVESTCTD
+2293 QMTSGRFGVESTCAD
-2308 TLRNP
+2308 TLRNS
-2313 LSMELERAVNCLPV
+2313 LSMELERAVNRLPV

-2333 VEESVEI
+2333 VKESVEM
-2340 PFISAENVRN
+2340 PFVSAENVRN

-2412 GAEDTEVRSKQQE
+2412 GAEDTEVRSKQRE
-2425 MEQYYDQFVQQ
+2425 MERYYDQFVQQ
-2436 YDRLT
+2436 YGRMT

-2513 QNLTGKTEEELYME
+2513 QNLTGKTEKELYME

-2584 AVQPQWLEAA
+2584 AAQPQWLEAA

-2645 EKNNISITDIYGTK
+2645 EKSNISVTDIYGTK

-2937 VDHLFLDEAH
+2937 IDHLFLDEAH

-3012 HDALAEMGMIHFDCW
+3012 HEALAEMGMIHFDCW

-3154 ACAKNVYRIWQ
+3154 ACARNVYRIWQ

-3459 GFSMYARFEP
+3459 GFAMYARFEP

>member
-127 SYATAAELCIGLVE
+127 SYATAAELCSGLVE

-213 IRFCRIVNFTY
+213 IRFCRITQQIY
-224 RYALSEMKEA
+224 GRALRLMDKAILKNDLEVEA
-234 IKENTIQT
+234 K
-242 EVQNELRTTEQ
+242 NEPRTTGEYQ
-253 LQKNVETRSQ
+253 ESYQGRGRSHGRVLHAVHGRLGVHEADHDQ
-263 RGYVGSDHERG
+263 RQG
-274 QSFDRHRLDADR
+274 Q
-286 ISGKSGEIRENLVGM
+286 IRRNLV
-301 DATESSRTTDILS
+301 DVAANESSGRNSILGEQS
-314 KERLLSGSASRDQSE
+314 VLSGSASRDQSE
-329 SRGRIPGT
+329 IGGRIPGT
-337 VHQVHDRTENGNV
+337 VHQVHDRAKNGDV
-350 LGAERESQPESGGT
+350 LGAERESQPESRGT
-364 GIAADRVSD
+364 GIAADRVPD

-394 TPALLK
+394 TAALLNAEIT
-400 EEIKEAETE
+400 EETKEAETE
-409 VASVSAFALE
+409 VTSVSAFALE

-476 SVEQVKQLPE
+476 AVEQIKQLPE
-486 LMQEPVM
+486 LIQEPVM

-501 NQRNMLV
+501 NPENMLI
-508 ALLAVDQESM
+508 ALLAADQENM
-518 PIIVSLQA
+518 PLIVSLRA

-539 NFITSVYG
+539 NFITSIYG

-559 DANAL
+559 EADAL
-564 LYWNEKKSQE
+564 LYWNKEKSQE

-605 VSEKEAKAETVSENT
+605 IAEKEAEMETVSEHA
-620 QQLSLFSEPVP
+620 QQLSLFAEPVL
-631 EMNLLGM
+631 EMQP
-638 VGTTAYYTYP
+638 TP
-648 NQLTRDSLS
+648 
-657 QIQQKS
+657 
-663 KAYVIAA
+663 
-670 PSCILSTDFMLEHNI
+670 
-685 YFVKTDRDISVDQL
+685 
-699 QSSDAITIMTQCMEK
+699 
-714 QQQLVEISAETAEFM
+714 
-729 WRDFHA
+729 
-735 SVFINGDLLPEYDAA
+735 
-750 SDGMESIA
+750 
-758 AEIRESSNITVSQF
+758 
-772 DLELY
+772 
-777 QSIAAMQEA
+777 
-786 PAASEN
+786 EN
-792 DSLTEIAEAIRA
+792 DRPMEIAEAIRS
-804 DLELICRE
+804 DLEQICRR
-812 YEIPVTLKNIVVYGS
+812 YNVPVMLKEVAVYGS

-907 QVQSQFNLTASQ
+907 QVRSQFNLTASQ
-919 QEFSIRLEHFAI
+919 QKFSRHLEKFAI
-931 SEQLNS
+931 LEQLDS

-951 RKYGS
+951 RIYGS

-1029 LDKSPQR
+1029 LDKFP
-1036 PSEKSIYGNGLAEPE
+1036 PSEKSIYGNGLTEPE

-1090 MFGETELTA
+1090 TFGETELTA

-1130 GRTIDDLRHRL
+1130 RRTIDDLRHRL

-1152 LIQAFD
+1152 LIQAFY
-1158 DARMANWQGDPIKEN
+1158 DAKMADWQGDPVKEN

-1200 YNYKVLPEKEA
+1200 YNYKVLPEKET

-1235 EANPN
+1235 EANPD

-1267 AGWYKKTNFTISGIL
+1267 AGWYKKTNFTISGTL
-1282 NGEEFHYEGRFDI
+1282 DGEEFHYEGRFDI

-1347 HARLT
+1347 HAQLT

-1493 PTEIYEIL
+1493 STEIYEIL

-1526 KIPVVKNLAQLKRAI
+1526 EIPVVKNLAQLKRTVKA
-1541 KIGMEFEITDHTRPE
+1541 GMEFEITDHTRPE
-1556 CIGEKRVITGFN
+1556 YVGEKRIITGVS

-1576 LDEAGE
+1576 LDETGE

-1622 PEMLTEKSRDP
+1622 PGMLTEKSRDP

-1644 FCVDEY
+1644 FCMDEY
-1650 GSEMDSSDLSNI
+1650 SSEADLSDLSNI
-1662 SLAYTTDEDT
+1662 FIAYTTDEDT
-1672 DIEIQVTAD
+1672 DMEIQVTAD
-1681 LEHFQMR
+1681 LEQFRML
-1688 YAYGDTIVRTEQYE
+1688 YAYGNSIVRTEQYE

-1721 TLSEDEKAAAHTEP
+1721 TLSDDEKESVHTEP
-1735 LSKEAALQL
+1735 LSREAALQL

-1757 RVSEYY
+1757 RVSKYY
-1763 AEHQPSRE
+1763 ADRQPNQKE
-1771 QFAAFLKNE
+1771 FAVFLKDE
-1780 YGTGGHSG
+1780 YGIGGHSG
-1788 GEQIFMVNHNASGM
+1788 ITPIYMANHGASGI
-1802 EIEFRNSEKYHYK
+1802 EIELETHEKYTYK
-1815 WSEIA
+1815 WNEVA

-1834 PEDIQEHIQDAK
+1834 SKDIQRHIRDAK
-1846 SAMEDFDPAYHTPDS
+1846 DTIEHFDPVYDTLAS
-1861 LEKAKAALR
+1861 LENAKAALR
-1870 QYEPEALAEETAA
+1870 KYEPEALAEETAA
-1883 PEKEPETVTESDVAV
+1883 PEKEPEMTTKSDVAI

-1905 TTGEI
+1905 TTKAEPQT
-1910 CEVVSLTGALPWI
+1910 EVV
-1923 TDDCTVSRTDGG
+1923 
-1935 FTITENISYQQ
+1935 
-1946 LLNTERYEK
+1946 
-1955 IETAE
+1955 E
-1960 QAVQPAEVQ
+1960 QAEEPVF
-1969 TDSEESP
+1969 SEEQP
-1976 ENTAEL
+1976 ESNAEL

-2133 QKLYPQSAIQI
+2133 QQLYPQSAIQV

-2293 QMTSGRFGVESTCTD
+2293 QMTSGRFGVESTCAD

-2340 PFISAENVRN
+2340 PFVSAENVRN

-2503 ENACVDMAYM
+2503 ENACVDIAYM

-2625 DFHVEFDAFSGS
+2625 NFHVEFDAFSGS

-2937 VDHLFLDEAH
+2937 IDHLFLDEAH

-3012 HDALAEMGMIHFDCW
+3012 HEALAEMGMIHFDCW

-3154 ACAKNVYRIWQ
+3154 ACARNVYRIWQ

-3459 GFSMYARFEP
+3459 GFAMYARFEP

>member
-47 YRENP
+47 YREDS
-52 NIQYIASATQWNH
+52 NIQYIASAAQWNH
-65 SGRYVRSGEHGITV
+65 RGRYVRSGEHGITV

-97 TDNSSTP
+97 TDNPSTP

-112 ETPEICKLIGTAHQA
+112 ETPEICKLIGTVHQT
-127 SYATAAELCIGLVE
+127 SYATAAELCSGLGE
-141 HYLQTPRIQ
+141 HYLQHPRIQ
-150 TEIRSHM
+150 AEIHAHM
-157 NAMRL
+157 SAMRL

-170 LTSLRE
+170 LISLRE
-176 AAGYVTA
+176 VASYVTA

-188 NRDVT
+188 NSDVT

-213 IRFCRIVNFTY
+213 IRFCRITQQIY
-224 RYALSEMKEA
+224 GRALWLMDKAILKNDLEVEA
-234 IKENTIQT
+234 K
-242 EVQNELRTTEQ
+242 NEPRITGEYQESYQGRGISHGRLLHAVHGRLGVHEADHD
-253 LQKNVETRSQ
+253 Q
-263 RGYVGSDHERG
+263 RQG
-274 QSFDRHRLDADR
+274 Q
-286 ISGKSGEIRENLVGM
+286 IRRNLV
-301 DATESSRTTDILS
+301 DVAANESSGRNSILGEQS
-314 KERLLSGSASRDQSE
+314 VLSGSAPRDQSE
-329 SRGRIPGT
+329 SRGSIPGT
-337 VHQVHDRTENGNV
+337 VHQVHDRTENGDV
-350 LGAERESQPESGGT
+350 LGAERESQPESRGT
-364 GIAADRVSD
+364 GIAADRVPD
-373 SAGTGHHQSLQ
+373 PAGTGHHQSLQ

-394 TPALLK
+394 TAALLK

-476 SVEQVKQLPE
+476 AVEQIKQLPE
-486 LMQEPVM
+486 LIQEPVM

-501 NQRNMLV
+501 NPENMLI
-508 ALLAVDQESM
+508 ALLAADQENM
-518 PIIVSLQA
+518 PLIVSLRA

-539 NFITSVYG
+539 NFITSIYG

-559 DANAL
+559 EADAL
-564 LYWNEKKSQE
+564 LYWNKEKSQE

-605 VSEKEAKAETVSENT
+605 IAEKEAEMETVSEHA

-631 EMNLLGM
+631 E
-638 VGTTAYYTYP
+638 
-648 NQLTRDSLS
+648 Q
-657 QIQQKS
+657 
-663 KAYVIAA
+663 
-670 PSCILSTDFMLEHNI
+670 PS
-685 YFVKTDRDISVDQL
+685 
-699 QSSDAITIMTQCMEK
+699 
-714 QQQLVEISAETAEFM
+714 
-729 WRDFHA
+729 
-735 SVFINGDLLPEYDAA
+735 LPEAD
-750 SDGMESIA
+750 
-758 AEIRESSNITVSQF
+758 TF
-772 DLELY
+772 
-777 QSIAAMQEA
+777 
-786 PAASEN
+786 SEHKQ
-792 DSLTEIAEAIRA
+792 R
-804 DLELICRE
+804 
-812 YEIPVTLKNIVVYGS
+812 
-827 RSKGYE
+827 
-833 HEDSDLDILVEYE
+833 
-846 GDFREDEL
+846 
-854 FALFHDSEEPLQYH
+854 
-868 GIPVDVNPIRAEES
+868 
-882 GTIETYLPAAD
+882 
-893 AFLEHQHMIQTAFA
+893 IQTAFA

-919 QEFSIRLEHFAI
+919 QEFSQRLEHFAI
-931 SEQLNS
+931 SEQLDS
-937 DLISAAFERSHNFR
+937 DLISAAFTRSHNFR

-966 GRLNRFSEALQNAI
+966 GRLNRFSEALQNAL

-988 IPLTDE
+988 VQLTE
-994 EKAFLQEDL
+994 EEQAFLQEDL
-1003 AANLAKAPLAWDE
+1003 AAAIAKAPLAWDE
-1016 IESLGY
+1016 IEDIGY
-1022 VFFEDGY
+1022 ILFENGY
-1029 LDKSPQR
+1029 LDRHKA
-1036 PSEKSIYGNGLAEPE
+1036 SEKAIYGSSLHESE
-1051 LYALARRMQQGEDIR
+1051 LYTLARRMQQGEDIR

-1090 MFGETELTA
+1090 TFGETELTA

-1141 PTLTSDAAAEH
+1141 PTLTSDTAAEH
-1152 LIQAFD
+1152 LIQAFED
-1158 DARMANWQGDPIKEN
+1158 TRMADWQGDPVKEN
-1173 RMKKALYA
+1173 RIKNALYA
-1181 ILEDEEQTEKAFAS
+1181 ILNDEEQTEKAFAS

-1200 YNYKVLPEKEA
+1200 YNYKVPPM
-1211 VSDSVTMVWNKEWF
+1211 VSDSVTMVWDKKWF
-1225 TESSLFSDFI
+1225 TESGLFEDFVKDH
-1235 EANPN
+1235 PDT
-1240 ASFALT
+1240 SFALT

-1254 EKQHTERSNPKLH
+1254 EKQHQERNVPELR
-1267 AGWYKKTNFTISGIL
+1267 AGWYKKTMVFINIVR

-1317 LDAQRFPYNDAEH
+1317 LDAQQFPYNDAEH
-1330 QETARETLDVLV
+1330 QETARYTLNVLV
-1342 PFLEA
+1342 PFLES
-1347 HARLT
+1347 HAQLT
-1352 PEETQILEEFKAKN
+1352 LEETQILEEFKANN
-1366 PIRTAETLQEIAAE
+1366 PIRTAETMQEIAAE
-1380 KPAASPLGLE
+1380 EPITSQLGLE
-1390 VGDVIRYDGKRRE
+1390 VGDVIRYDGKRYA
-1403 IEEIDDRHITMKDL
+1403 IEELNDRHITMKNL
-1417 DAPDFGGVILGQ
+1417 DAPDLGGVILSQ
-1429 SDELVYDGWQQDML
+1429 SEELVYDGWQQDML

-1448 ILYRAS
+1448 ILCRTS

-1493 PTEIYEIL
+1493 STEIYEIL

-1526 KIPVVKNLAQLKRAI
+1526 EIPVVKNLAQLKRTVKA
-1541 KIGMEFEITDHTRPE
+1541 GMEFEITDHTRPE
-1556 CIGEKRVITGFN
+1556 YVGEKRIITGVS

-1576 LDEAGE
+1576 LDETGE

-1616 QFHFVE
+1616 QFHFVK
-1622 PEMLTEKSRDP
+1622 PGMLTEKSRDP

-1644 FCVDEY
+1644 FCMDEY
-1650 GSEMDSSDLSNI
+1650 SSEADLSDLSNI
-1662 SLAYTTDEDT
+1662 FIAYTTDEDT
-1672 DIEIQVTAD
+1672 DMEIQVTAD
-1681 LEHFQMR
+1681 LEQFRML
-1688 YAYGDTIVRTEQYE
+1688 YAYGNSIVRTEQYE

-1721 TLSEDEKAAAHTEP
+1721 TLSDDEKESVHTEP
-1735 LSKEAALQL
+1735 LSREAALQL

-1757 RVSEYY
+1757 RVSDYY
-1763 AEHQPSRE
+1763 ADHQPSQKE
-1771 QFAAFLKNE
+1771 FAVFLKDE
-1780 YGTGGHSG
+1780 YGIGGHSG
-1788 GEQIFMVNHNASGM
+1788 ITPIYMANHGASGI
-1802 EIEFRNSEKYHYK
+1802 EIELETHEKYTYK
-1815 WSEIA
+1815 WNEVA

-1834 PEDIQEHIQDAK
+1834 SKDIQWHIRDAK
-1846 SAMEDFDPAYHTPDS
+1846 NTIEHFDPVYNTQAS
-1861 LEKAKAALR
+1861 LEDAKAALR
-1870 QYEPEALAEETAA
+1870 KYEPEALAEETAA
-1883 PEKEPETVTESDVAV
+1883 PEKEPEVTTKSGVAI

-1910 CEVVSLTGALPWI
+1910 CEVVVLTGALPWI
-1923 TDDCTVSRTDGG
+1923 TSDCTVSRTSGS
-1935 FTITENISYQQ
+1935 FVVTENISYEK
-1946 LLNTERYEK
+1946 LLDTTLFEKAEPQTEVL
-1955 IETAE
+1955 E
-1960 QAVQPAEVQ
+1960 QAEEPVF
-1969 TDSEESP
+1969 SEEQP
-1976 ENTAEL
+1976 ESNAEL

-2133 QKLYPQSAIQI
+2133 QQLYPQSAIQV

-2198 GIVALITSKG
+2198 GIVTLITSKG

-2293 QMTSGRFGVESTCTD
+2293 QMTSGRFGVESTCAD
-2308 TLRNP
+2308 TLRNS
-2313 LSMELERAVNCLPV
+2313 LSIELERAVNRLPV

-2333 VEESVEI
+2333 VKESVEM
-2340 PFISAENVRN
+2340 PFVSAENVRN

-2361 YKKDGIMLPFS
+2361 YKKDGAMLPFS
-2372 PELTNLTKAEQKST
+2372 PKLTNLTKAEQKST
-2386 TDAEARIRAALPIRD
+2386 TDAEARICAALPIRN

-2425 MEQYYDQFVQQ
+2425 MERYYDQFVQQ
-2436 YDRLT
+2436 YGRLT

-2470 VEKTDLFTKRTIRQK
+2470 VEKTDLFTKQTIRQK

-2625 DFHVEFDAFSGS
+2625 NFHVEFDAFSGS

-2937 VDHLFLDEAH
+2937 IDHLFLDEAH

-3012 HDALAEMGMIHFDCW
+3012 HEALAEMGMIHFDCW

-3154 ACAKNVYRIWQ
+3154 ACARNVYRIWQ

-3326 NVEDVDDRALSYA
+3326 DVEDVDDRALSYA

-3367 RNSWRNQRYRLE
+3367 RNSWRNQRYRME
-3379 NMVRNEYPKQIQ
+3379 DMVRNEYPKQIQ

-3399 YTEDMKH
+3399 YTDDMKH

-3413 NADGFSPMCIRG
+3413 NVDGFSPMCVRG

-3459 GFSMYARFEP
+3459 GFTMFARFEP

-3497 RIDNVLRGIEERIQT
+3497 RIDNVLRGIEDRIRNAT
-3512 AMHQLED
+3512 HQLED
-3519 LQTQQNTAEV
+3519 IQTQLHTAEV
-3529 EMQKPFAKEAEY
+3529 EIQKPFAKEAEY
-3541 QEKSSRLAALNAALQ
+3541 QEKSSRLAELNAALQ
-3556 FEDKDE
+3556 FQDKDE
-3562 IISEGSDA
+3562 IVSEGSDA
-3570 PEQSAAEQERKP
+3570 PEQNAAEQERKS
-3582 KDCIDL
+3582 KDCVSL

>member
-47 YRENP
+47 YRDNP
-52 NIQYIASATQWNH
+52 NLMYIASASQWNQ

-79 FDETPSQ
+79 FDETPSK
-86 NALLFLFDVSQ
+86 NALLFLFDISQ
-97 TDNSSTP
+97 TDDPETP
-104 VTWQLTAA
+104 VTWRLTAA
-112 ETPEICKLIGTAHQA
+112 EEPAIRHMLGTEHHA
-127 SYATAAELCIGLVE
+127 SYATAAELCSGAVE
-141 HYLQTPRIQ
+141 HYLQHPRIQ
-150 TEIRSHM
+150 AEIQSHM
-157 NAMRL
+157 NAMGLDDARR
-162 NATQQEQY
+162 EQY
-170 LTSLRE
+170 VTSLRE
-176 AAGYVTA
+176 AANYVTA

-188 NRDVT
+188 NSDIT
-193 WEIPEPN
+193 WTVPEPN

-207 RENQNL
+207 RDNQNL

-224 RYALSEMKEA
+224 RYALGEMKEA

-242 EVQNELRTTEQ
+242 EVQNELRTTER

-274 QSFDRHRLDADR
+274 QSSDGHRLDADR
-286 ISGKSGEIRENLVGM
+286 ISGESGQIRENLVGM
-301 DATESSRTTDILS
+301 DATESSGTADILS
-314 KERLLSGSASRDQSE
+314 EERLLSGTASRDQSE
-329 SRGRIPGT
+329 SGGRIPGT
-337 VHQVHDRTENGNV
+337 VHQIHDRAENRNV
-350 LGAERESQPESGGT
+350 LGAERESQPESRGT
-364 GIAADRVSD
+364 GIAADRIPD
-373 SAGTGHHQSLQ
+373 STGTGHHQSLQ

-394 TPALLK
+394 TAALLN

-409 VASVSAFALE
+409 ATSVSAFALE
-419 VDQALAGELSQYNAL
+419 VDQALAGALSQYNAL

-605 VSEKEAKAETVSENT
+605 ASEKEAKVETVSENT

-657 QIQQKS
+657 QIQQQS

-685 YFVKTDRDISVDQL
+685 YFIKIGRDIGMDQL
-699 QSSDAITIMTQCMEK
+699 QSGDAITIMTQCMEK
-714 QQQLVEISAETAEFM
+714 QQQLVEIPAETAEFM

-735 SVFINGDLLPEYDAA
+735 SVFIKGNLLPEYDAA

-777 QSIAAMQEA
+777 QSIAVMQEA
-786 PAASEN
+786 PAVSEN

-907 QVQSQFNLTASQ
+907 QVRSQFNLTASQ
-919 QEFSIRLEHFAI
+919 QKFSRHLEKFAI
-931 SEQLNS
+931 LEQLDS

-951 RKYGS
+951 RIYGS

-1029 LDKSPQR
+1029 LDKFP
-1036 PSEKSIYGNGLAEPE
+1036 PSEKSIYGNGLTEPE

-1090 MFGETELTA
+1090 TFGETELTA

-1130 GRTIDDLRHRL
+1130 RRTIDDLRHRL

-1152 LIQAFD
+1152 LIQAFY
-1158 DARMANWQGDPIKEN
+1158 DAKMADWQGDPVKEN

-1200 YNYKVLPEKEA
+1200 YNYKVLPEKET

-1235 EANPN
+1235 EANPD

-1267 AGWYKKTNFTISGIL
+1267 AGWYKKTNFTISGTL
-1282 NGEEFHYEGRFDI
+1282 DGEEFHYEGRFDI

-1347 HARLT
+1347 HAQLT

-1448 ILYRAS
+1448 ILYRVS

-1493 PTEIYEIL
+1493 STEIYEIL

-1526 KIPVVKNLAQLKRAI
+1526 EIPVVKNLAQLKRTVKA
-1541 KIGMEFEITDHTRPE
+1541 GMEFEITDHTRPE
-1556 CIGEKRVITGFN
+1556 YVGEKRIITGVS

-1576 LDEAGE
+1576 LDETGE

-1622 PEMLTEKSRDP
+1622 PGMLTEKSRDP

-1644 FCVDEY
+1644 FCMDEY
-1650 GSEMDSSDLSNI
+1650 SSESDLSDLSNI
-1662 SLAYTTDEDT
+1662 FIAYTTDEDT
-1672 DIEIQVTAD
+1672 DMEIQVTAD
-1681 LEHFQMR
+1681 LEQFRML
-1688 YAYGDTIVRTEQYE
+1688 YAYGNSIVRTEQYE

-1721 TLSEDEKAAAHTEP
+1721 TLSDDEKESVHTEP
-1735 LSKEAALQL
+1735 LSREAALQL

-1757 RVSEYY
+1757 RVSKYY
-1763 AEHQPSRE
+1763 ADRQPNQKE
-1771 QFAAFLKNE
+1771 FAVFLKDE
-1780 YGTGGHSG
+1780 YGIGGHSG
-1788 GEQIFMVNHNASGM
+1788 ITPIYMANHGASGI
-1802 EIEFRNSEKYHYK
+1802 EIELETHEKYTYK
-1815 WSEIA
+1815 WNEVA

-1834 PEDIQEHIQDAK
+1834 SKDIQQHIRDAK
-1846 SAMEDFDPAYHTPDS
+1846 DTIEHFDPVYNTQAS
-1861 LEKAKAALR
+1861 LEQAKAALR
-1870 QYEPEALAEETAA
+1870 QYEPEALAEEAA
-1883 PEKEPETVTESDVAV
+1883 ASEKKPETVTESDVAV

-1910 CEVVSLTGALPWI
+1910 CEVVGLTGALPWI
-1923 TDDCTVSRTDGG
+1923 TSDCTVSRTSGS
-1935 FTITENISYQQ
+1935 FVVTENISYEK
-1946 LLNTERYEK
+1946 LLDTTLFEKAEPQTEVL
-1955 IETAE
+1955 E
-1960 QAVQPAEVQ
+1960 QAEEPVF
-1969 TDSEESP
+1969 SEEQP
-1976 ENTAEL
+1976 ESNAEL

-2133 QKLYPQSAIQI
+2133 QQLYPQSAIQV

-2198 GIVALITSKG
+2198 GIVTLITSKG

-2293 QMTSGRFGVESTCTD
+2293 QMTSGRFGVESTCAD

-2313 LSMELERAVNCLPV
+2313 LSMELERAVNQLPV

-2333 VEESVEI
+2333 VTESVEI
-2340 PFISAENVRN
+2340 PFVSAENVRN

-2575 YTLNVERLQ
+2575 YAINVERLQ

-2625 DFHVEFDAFSGS
+2625 NFHVEFDAFSGS

-2645 EKNNISITDIYGTK
+2645 EKANISINEIYGTK
-2659 RMNALMILDNLLNSR
+2659 RMNALVLLDTLLNSR

-2687 KKHRVVN
+2687 KKRRVVN
-2694 KDETEAAQIKADAI
+2694 KEQTEAAQIKADAI

-2713 EWIWEDADRRENL
+2713 EWIWEDPDRRETL
-2726 CQIYNQSIN
+2726 CQIYNQTLN

-2814 EQFAAD
+2814 EQFALD

-2864 FSLIPVSPERERAL
+2864 FTMIPVSPERERAL

-2893 NHSGNGRS
+2893 NNSGNGRS
-2901 FSVKQMEASRKKIK
+2901 FTVKQMEASRKKIK
-2915 KKLEALQDK
+2915 KKLESLQDK

-2937 VDHLFLDEAH
+2937 IDHLFLDEAH

-2956 KMQNVGISSGSV
+2956 KMQNVGISSGSS

-3012 HDALAEMGMIHFDCW
+3012 HDTLTEMGMIHFDCW
-3027 AGTYLEAVTAGE
+3027 AGNFLEAVTAGE

-3086 FHNEV
+3086 FHTEV

-3100 FMQSFMERADRIRSG
+3100 FMQSFMERADRVHGG
-3115 GVDSSMDNMLSITND
+3115 GVDSSVDNMLSITND

-3135 LDQRLLNRDLP
+3135 LDQRLLNHNLP
-3146 ESEHSKAL
+3146 ESEHSKAM

-3165 ETSEQLS
+3165 ETSEQRS

-3177 SDLSTPDKAKSSEGF
+3177 SDLSTPDKSKSSKEF

-3206 GIPAEQI
+3206 GIPAEEI

-3226 ALFEKVRTGKVRVL
+3226 ALFEKIRKGKVRVL
-3240 LGSTEKMGAGTNVQD
+3240 LGSTEKMGAGTNVQE
-3255 RLIALHHVDVPWRP
+3255 RLIALHHIDVPWRP

-3280 RQGNQNAEVH
+3280 RQGNQNKEVH
-3290 IYRYITEDTFDS
+3290 IYRYVTEDTFDA

-3326 NVEDVDDRALSYA
+3326 DVEDVDDRALSYA
-3339 EVKAVCTGDPRLKE
+3339 EVKAVYTGDPRLKE

-3367 RNSWRNQRYRLE
+3367 RNSWRNQRYRME
-3379 NMVRNEYPKQIQ
+3379 DMVRNEYPKQIQ

-3399 YTEDMKH
+3399 YTDDMKH

-3413 NADGFSPMCIRG
+3413 NVDGFSPMCVRG

-3459 GFSMYARFEP
+3459 GFTMFARFEP

-3497 RIDNVLRGIEERIQT
+3497 RIDNVLRGIEDRIRNAT
-3512 AMHQLED
+3512 HQLED
-3519 LQTQQNTAEV
+3519 IQTQLHTAEV
-3529 EMQKPFAKEAEY
+3529 EIQKPFAKEAEY
-3541 QEKSSRLAALNAALQ
+3541 QAKSSRLAELNAALQ
-3556 FEDKDE
+3556 FQDKDE
-3562 IISEGSDA
+3562 IVSEGSDA
-3570 PEQSAAEQERKP
+3570 PEQNAAEQERKS
-3582 KDCIDL
+3582 KDCVSL

>member
-7 VQSNWTE
+7 VQNNWTE

-52 NIQYIASATQWNH
+52 NLMYIASASQWNQ

-79 FDETPSQ
+79 FDETPSK
-86 NALLFLFDVSQ
+86 NALLFLFDISQ
-97 TDNSSTP
+97 TDDPETP
-104 VTWQLTAA
+104 VTWRLTAA
-112 ETPEICKLIGTAHQA
+112 EEPAIRHMLGTEHHA
-127 SYATAAELCIGLVE
+127 SYATAAELCSGAVE
-141 HYLQTPRIQ
+141 HYLQHPRIQ
-150 TEIRSHM
+150 AEIQSHM
-157 NAMRL
+157 NAMGLDDARR
-162 NATQQEQY
+162 EQY
-170 LTSLRE
+170 VTSLRE
-176 AAGYVTA
+176 AANYVTA

-188 NRDVT
+188 NSDIT
-193 WEIPEPN
+193 WTVPEPN
-200 LDAMDFF
+200 LNAMDFF
-207 RENQNL
+207 RDNQNL
-213 IRFCRIVNFTY
+213 IRFCRNAQQIFGRTLKSIELLAKERKKNESGRFDAIEEKMEGIREQRVSSGRRMERELTGFTSGSG
-224 RYALSEMKEA
+224 RS
-234 IKENTIQT
+234 
-242 EVQNELRTTEQ
+242 NEGQIRRDL
-253 LQKNVETRSQ
+253 
-263 RGYVGSDHERG
+263 VGV
-274 QSFDRHRLDADR
+274 DAD
-286 ISGKSGEIRENLVGM
+286 KSPRTAEILEEQHTLP
-301 DATESSRTTDILS
+301 D
-314 KERLLSGSASRDQSE
+314 SASRDQSE
-329 SRGRIPGT
+329 SRGRISGT
-337 VHQVHDRTENGNV
+337 VHQIYDRTENGNV

-605 VSEKEAKAETVSENT
+605 VSEKEAKAETVLENT

-638 VGTTAYYTYP
+638 VGTIAYYTYP

-699 QSSDAITIMTQCMEK
+699 QSSDAIAIMTQCMEK

-772 DLELY
+772 DLEQY

-792 DSLTEIAEAIRA
+792 DSLTEIAEAIQA

-833 HEDSDLDILVEYE
+833 HEGSDLDILVEYE

-868 GIPVDVNPIRAEES
+868 RIPVDVNPIRTEES

-893 AFLEHQHMIQTAFA
+893 AFLEHKHMIQTAFA

-919 QEFSIRLEHFAI
+919 QEFSQRLEHFAI
-931 SEQLNS
+931 SEQLDS
-937 DLISAAFERSHNFR
+937 DLISAAFECSHNFR

-994 EKAFLQEDL
+994 EKAFLQENL

-1090 MFGETELTA
+1090 TFGETELTA

-1130 GRTIDDLRHRL
+1130 GRTIDDLRHIL

-1158 DARMANWQGDPIKEN
+1158 DARMADWQGDPVKEN

-1181 ILEDEEQTEKAFAS
+1181 ILNDEEQTEKAFAS

-1200 YNYKVLPEKEA
+1200 YNYKVPPM
-1211 VSDSVTMVWNKEWF
+1211 VSDSVTMVWDKKWF
-1225 TESSLFSDFI
+1225 TESGLFEDFVKDH
-1235 EANPN
+1235 PD

-1254 EKQHTERSNPKLH
+1254 EKQHQERNIPELR
-1267 AGWYKKTNFTISGIL
+1267 AGWYKKTMVFINIVRNS
-1282 NGEEFHYEGRFDI
+1282 EEFHYEGRFDI
-1295 GDGKGTG
+1295 GDGKGSG

-1317 LDAQRFPYNDAEH
+1317 LDAQQFPYNDAEH
-1330 QETARETLDVLV
+1330 QETARYTLNVLV
-1342 PFLEA
+1342 PFLES
-1347 HARLT
+1347 HAQLT
-1352 PEETQILEEFKAKN
+1352 LEETQILEEFKANN
-1366 PIRTAETLQEIAAE
+1366 PIRTAETMQEIAAE
-1380 KPAASPLGLE
+1380 EPITSQLGLE
-1390 VGDVIRYDGKRRE
+1390 VGDVIRYDGKRYA
-1403 IEEIDDRHITMKDL
+1403 IEELNDRHITMKNL
-1417 DAPDFGGVILGQ
+1417 DAPDLGGVILSQ
-1429 SDELVYDGWQQDML
+1429 SEELVYDGWQQDML

-1448 ILYRAS
+1448 ILSRTS

-1474 DLGKDIAADVA
+1474 DLGEDIAADIA

-1493 PTEIYEIL
+1493 STEVYEIL
-1501 GIEDSVIRE
+1501 GVEDSVIRE

-1516 REITSPTEKI
+1516 REITNPTEKI
-1526 KIPVVKNLAQLKRAI
+1526 EIPVVKNLAQLKRAI
-1541 KIGMEFEITDHTRPE
+1541 KIGMEFEITDHVRPE

-1622 PEMLTEKSRDP
+1622 PGMLTEKSRDP
-1633 ELDKAINYIND
+1633 ELDKAINYIKD
-1644 FCVDEY
+1644 FCMDEY
-1650 GSEMDSSDLSNI
+1650 SSEADLSNLSNI
-1662 SLAYTTDEDT
+1662 FIAYTTDEDT
-1672 DIEIQVTAD
+1672 DMEIQVTAD
-1681 LEHFQMR
+1681 LEQFRML
-1688 YAYGDTIVRTEQYE
+1688 YAYGNSIVRTEQYE

-1721 TLSEDEKAAAHTEP
+1721 TLSDDEKESVHTEP
-1735 LSKEAALQL
+1735 LSREAALQL

-1763 AEHQPSRE
+1763 ANHQPNQKE
-1771 QFAAFLKNE
+1771 FAVFLKDE
-1780 YGTGGHSG
+1780 YGIGGHSG
-1788 GEQIFMVNHNASGM
+1788 ITPIYMANHGASGI
-1802 EIEFRNSEKYHYK
+1802 EIELETHEKYTYK
-1815 WSEIA
+1815 WNEVA

-1834 PEDIQEHIQDAK
+1834 SKDIQQHIRDAK
-1846 SAMEDFDPAYHTPDS
+1846 DTIEHFDPVYNTQAS
-1861 LEKAKAALR
+1861 LEEAKAALR

-1883 PEKEPETVTESDVAV
+1883 PEKKPETVTESDVAI

-1910 CEVVSLTGALPWI
+1910 CEVVGLTGALPWN
-1923 TDDCTVSRTDGG
+1923 TDDCTVSRTDGD

-1960 QAVQPAEVQ
+1960 QAVQLAEVQ

-2133 QKLYPQSAIQI
+2133 QQLYPQSAIQV

-2263 PEWVQLKPDANGIRI
+2263 PEWVQLKPNANGIRI

-2293 QMTSGRFGVESTCTD
+2293 QMTSGRFGMETTCAD

-2313 LSMELERAVNCLPV
+2313 LSMELERAVNQLPV

-2333 VEESVEI
+2333 VTETVEM
-2340 PFISAENVRN
+2340 PFVSAENVRN

-2575 YTLNVERLQ
+2575 YAINVERLQ

-2599 LGTTWIPTEY
+2599 LGTTWIPTEC
-2609 YEQFAKETFEI
+2609 YEKFAKEIFEI

-2625 DFHVEFDAFSGS
+2625 EFHVEFDSFSGS

-2645 EKNNISITDIYGTK
+2645 EKANISINEIYGTK
-2659 RMNALMILDNLLNSR
+2659 RMNALILLDTLLNSR
-2674 RVEVVDYYEDPDG
+2674 RVEVVDYFEDPDG

-2694 KDETEAAQIKADAI
+2694 KEETEAAQIKADAI

-2713 EWIWEDADRRENL
+2713 EWIWEDPDRRETL
-2726 CQIYNQSIN
+2726 CQIYNQTLN

-2759 PHQKN
+2759 SHQKN

-2814 EQFAAD
+2814 EQFALD

-2832 ATQATFEQ
+2832 ATQVTFEE

-2864 FSLIPVSPERERAL
+2864 FTMIPVSPERERAL
-2878 LWQQE
+2878 LWRQE

-2893 NHSGNGRS
+2893 NNSGNGRS
-2901 FSVKQMEASRKKIK
+2901 FTVKQMEASRKKIK
-2915 KKLEALQDK
+2915 KKLESLQDK

-2937 VDHLFLDEAH
+2937 IDHLFLDEAH

-3012 HDALAEMGMIHFDCW
+3012 HDTLTKMGMIHFDCW
-3027 AGTYLEAVTAGE
+3027 AGNFLEAVTAGE

-3086 FHNEV
+3086 FHTEV

-3100 FMQSFMERADRIRSG
+3100 FMQSFMERADKVHGG

-3135 LDQRLLNRDLP
+3135 LDQRLLNHDLP

-3165 ETSEQLS
+3165 ETSEQRS

-3177 SDLSTPDKAKSSEGF
+3177 SDLSTPDKSKGGEEF

-3206 GIPAEQI
+3206 GIPAEEI
-3213 AYIHEAST
+3213 AYIHDAST

-3226 ALFEKVRTGKVRVL
+3226 ALFEKVRKGKVRVL
-3240 LGSTEKMGAGTNVQD
+3240 LGSTEKMGAGTNVQE
-3255 RLIALHHVDVPWRP
+3255 RLIALHHIDVPWRP

-3280 RQGNQNAEVH
+3280 RQGNQNTEVH
-3290 IYRYITEDTFDS
+3290 IYRYVTEDTFDA

-3326 NVEDVDDRALSYA
+3326 DVEDVDDRALSYA

-3353 QMELDIEVSKLKAS
+3353 QMELDIAVSKLKAS
-3367 RNSWRNQRYRLE
+3367 RNSWRNQRYRME
-3379 NMVRNEYPKQIQ
+3379 DMVRNEYPKQIQ

-3399 YTEDMKH
+3399 YTDDMKH

-3425 VVYTERKKA
+3425 VTYTERKKA

-3441 IRSFVKPDNSK
+3441 IHSFVKPDNSK

-3459 GFSMYARFEP
+3459 GFTMFARFEP

-3497 RIDNVLRGIEERIQT
+3497 RIDNVLRGIEDRIQNAT
-3512 AMHQLED
+3512 HQLED
-3519 LQTQQNTAEV
+3519 IQTQLHTAEL
-3529 EMQKPFAKEAEY
+3529 EIQKPFAKEAEY
-3541 QEKSSRLAALNAALQ
+3541 QAKSSRLAELNAALQ
-3556 FEDKDE
+3556 FQDKDE
-3562 IISEGSDA
+3562 IVSEGSDA
-3570 PEQSAAEQERKP
+3570 PEQNAAEQERKS
-3582 KDCIDL
+3582 KGDICL

>member
-1 MATMRE
+1 MQVMATMRE
-7 VQSNWTE
+7 VQNNWTE

-52 NIQYIASATQWNH
+52 NLMYIASASQWNQ

-79 FDETPSQ
+79 FDETPSK
-86 NALLFLFDVSQ
+86 NALLFLFDISQ
-97 TDNSSTP
+97 TDDPETP
-104 VTWQLTAA
+104 VTWRLTAA
-112 ETPEICKLIGTAHQA
+112 EEPAIRHMLGTEHHA
-127 SYATAAELCIGLVE
+127 SYATAAELCSGAVE
-141 HYLQTPRIQ
+141 HYLQHPRIQ
-150 TEIRSHM
+150 AEIQSHM
-157 NAMRL
+157 NAMGLDDARR
-162 NATQQEQY
+162 EQY
-170 LTSLRE
+170 VTSLRE
-176 AAGYVTA
+176 AANYVTA

-188 NRDVT
+188 NSDIT
-193 WEIPEPN
+193 WTVPEPN
-200 LDAMDFF
+200 LNAMDFF
-207 RENQNL
+207 RDNQNL
-213 IRFCRIVNFTY
+213 IRFCRNAQQIFGRTLKSIELLAKERKKNESGRFDAIEEKMEGIREQRVSSGRRMERELTGFTSGSG
-224 RYALSEMKEA
+224 RS
-234 IKENTIQT
+234 
-242 EVQNELRTTEQ
+242 NEGQIRRDL
-253 LQKNVETRSQ
+253 
-263 RGYVGSDHERG
+263 VGV
-274 QSFDRHRLDADR
+274 DAD
-286 ISGKSGEIRENLVGM
+286 KSPRTAEILEEQHTLP
-301 DATESSRTTDILS
+301 D
-314 KERLLSGSASRDQSE
+314 SASRDQSE
-329 SRGRIPGT
+329 SRGRISGT
-337 VHQVHDRTENGNV
+337 VHQIYDRTENGNV

-605 VSEKEAKAETVSENT
+605 VSEREAKAETVLENT

-638 VGTTAYYTYP
+638 VGTIAYYTYP

-699 QSSDAITIMTQCMEK
+699 QSSDAIAIMTQCMEK

-772 DLELY
+772 DLEQY

-792 DSLTEIAEAIRA
+792 DSLTEIAEAIQA

-833 HEDSDLDILVEYE
+833 HEGSDLDILVEYE

-868 GIPVDVNPIRAEES
+868 GIPVDVNPIRTEES

-893 AFLEHQHMIQTAFA
+893 AFLEHKHMIQTAFA

-919 QEFSIRLEHFAI
+919 QEFSQRLEHFAI
-931 SEQLNS
+931 SEQLDS
-937 DLISAAFERSHNFR
+937 DLISAAFECSHNFR

-1029 LDKSPQR
+1029 LDKFPQR

-1090 MFGETELTA
+1090 TFGETELTA

-1130 GRTIDDLRHRL
+1130 GRTIDDLRHIL

-1158 DARMANWQGDPIKEN
+1158 DARMADWQGDPVKEN

-1181 ILEDEEQTEKAFAS
+1181 ILNDEEQTEKAFAS

-1200 YNYKVLPEKEA
+1200 YNYKVPPM
-1211 VSDSVTMVWNKEWF
+1211 VSDSVTMVWDKKWF
-1225 TESSLFSDFI
+1225 TESGLFEDFVKDH
-1235 EANPN
+1235 PD

-1254 EKQHTERSNPKLH
+1254 EKQHQERNIPELR
-1267 AGWYKKTNFTISGIL
+1267 AGWYKKTMVFINIVRNS
-1282 NGEEFHYEGRFDI
+1282 EEFHYEGRFDI
-1295 GDGKGTG
+1295 GDGKGSG

-1317 LDAQRFPYNDAEH
+1317 LDAQQFPYNDAEH
-1330 QETARETLDVLV
+1330 QETARYTLNVLV
-1342 PFLEA
+1342 PFLES
-1347 HARLT
+1347 HAQLT
-1352 PEETQILEEFKAKN
+1352 LEETQILEEFKANN
-1366 PIRTAETLQEIAAE
+1366 PIRTAETMQEIAAE
-1380 KPAASPLGLE
+1380 EPITSQLGLE
-1390 VGDVIRYDGKRRE
+1390 VGDVIRYDGKRYA
-1403 IEEIDDRHITMKDL
+1403 IEELNDRHITMKNL
-1417 DAPDFGGVILGQ
+1417 DAPDLGGVILSQ
-1429 SDELVYDGWQQDML
+1429 SEELVYDGWQQDML

-1448 ILYRAS
+1448 ILSRTS

-1474 DLGKDIAADVA
+1474 DLGEDIAADIA

-1493 PTEIYEIL
+1493 STEVYEIL
-1501 GIEDSVIRE
+1501 GVEDSVIRE

-1516 REITSPTEKI
+1516 REITNPTEKI
-1526 KIPVVKNLAQLKRAI
+1526 EIPVVKNLAQLKRAI
-1541 KIGMEFEITDHTRPE
+1541 KIGMEFEITDHVRPE

-1622 PEMLTEKSRDP
+1622 PGMLTEKSRDP
-1633 ELDKAINYIND
+1633 ELDKAINYIKD
-1644 FCVDEY
+1644 FCMDEY
-1650 GSEMDSSDLSNI
+1650 SSEADLSNLSNI
-1662 SLAYTTDEDT
+1662 FIAYTTDEDT
-1672 DIEIQVTAD
+1672 DMEIQVTAD
-1681 LEHFQMR
+1681 LEQFRML
-1688 YAYGDTIVRTEQYE
+1688 YAYGNSIVRTEQYE

-1721 TLSEDEKAAAHTEP
+1721 TLSDDEKESVHTEP
-1735 LSKEAALQL
+1735 LSREAALQL

-1763 AEHQPSRE
+1763 ANHQPNQKE
-1771 QFAAFLKNE
+1771 FAVFLKDE
-1780 YGTGGHSG
+1780 YGIGGHSG
-1788 GEQIFMVNHNASGM
+1788 ITPIYMANHGASGI
-1802 EIEFRNSEKYHYK
+1802 EIELETHEKYTYK
-1815 WSEIA
+1815 WNEVA

-1834 PEDIQEHIQDAK
+1834 SKDIQQHIRDAK
-1846 SAMEDFDPAYHTPDS
+1846 DTIEHFDPVYNTQAS
-1861 LEKAKAALR
+1861 LEEAKAALR

-1883 PEKEPETVTESDVAV
+1883 PEKKPETVTESDVAI

-1910 CEVVSLTGALPWI
+1910 CEVVGLTGALPWN
-1923 TDDCTVSRTDGG
+1923 TDDCTVSRTDGD

-1960 QAVQPAEVQ
+1960 QAVQLAEVQ

-2133 QKLYPQSAIQI
+2133 QQLYPQSAIQV

-2293 QMTSGRFGVESTCTD
+2293 QMTSGRFGMETTCAD

-2313 LSMELERAVNCLPV
+2313 LSMELERAVNQLPV

-2333 VEESVEI
+2333 VTETVEM
-2340 PFISAENVRN
+2340 PFVSAENVRN

-2575 YTLNVERLQ
+2575 YAINVERLQ

-2599 LGTTWIPTEY
+2599 LGTTWIPTEC
-2609 YEQFAKETFEI
+2609 YEKFAKEIFEI

-2625 DFHVEFDAFSGS
+2625 EFHVEFDSFSGS

-2645 EKNNISITDIYGTK
+2645 EKANISINEIYGTK
-2659 RMNALMILDNLLNSR
+2659 RMNALILLDTLLNSR
-2674 RVEVVDYYEDPDG
+2674 RVEVVDYFEDPDG

-2694 KDETEAAQIKADAI
+2694 KEETEAAQIKADAI

-2713 EWIWEDADRRENL
+2713 EWIWEDPDRRETL
-2726 CQIYNQSIN
+2726 CQIYNQTLN

-2759 PHQKN
+2759 SHQKN

-2814 EQFAAD
+2814 EQFALD

-2832 ATQATFEQ
+2832 ATQATFEE

-2864 FSLIPVSPERERAL
+2864 FTMIPVSPERERAL
-2878 LWQQE
+2878 LWRQE

-2893 NHSGNGRS
+2893 NNSGNGRS
-2901 FSVKQMEASRKKIK
+2901 FTVKQMEASRKKIK
-2915 KKLEALQDK
+2915 KKLESLQDK

-2937 VDHLFLDEAH
+2937 IDHLFLDEAH

-3012 HDALAEMGMIHFDCW
+3012 HDTLTKMGMIHFDCW
-3027 AGTYLEAVTAGE
+3027 AGNFLEAVTAGE

-3059 PELTNLFRE
+3059 PELTNLFQE

-3086 FHNEV
+3086 FHTEV

-3100 FMQSFMERADRIRSG
+3100 FMQSFMERADKVHGG

-3135 LDQRLLNRDLP
+3135 LDQRLLNHDLP

-3165 ETSEQLS
+3165 ETSEQRS

-3177 SDLSTPDKAKSSEGF
+3177 SDLSTPDKSKGGEEF

-3206 GIPAEQI
+3206 GIPAEEI
-3213 AYIHEAST
+3213 AYIHDAST

-3226 ALFEKVRTGKVRVL
+3226 ALFEKVRKGKVRVL
-3240 LGSTEKMGAGTNVQD
+3240 LGSTEKMGAGTNVQE
-3255 RLIALHHVDVPWRP
+3255 RLIALHHIDVPWRP

-3280 RQGNQNAEVH
+3280 RQGNQNTEVH
-3290 IYRYITEDTFDS
+3290 IYRYVTEDTFDA

-3326 NVEDVDDRALSYA
+3326 DVEDVDDRALSYA

-3353 QMELDIEVSKLKAS
+3353 QMELDIAVSKLKAS
-3367 RNSWRNQRYRLE
+3367 RNSWRNQRYRME
-3379 NMVRNEYPKQIQ
+3379 DMVRNEYPKQIQ

-3399 YTEDMKH
+3399 YTDDMKH

-3425 VVYTERKKA
+3425 VTYTERKKA

-3441 IRSFVKPDNSK
+3441 IHSFVKPDNSK

-3459 GFSMYARFEP
+3459 GFTMFARFEP

-3487 LGDDSSGNIT
+3487 LGDDRSGNIT
-3497 RIDNVLRGIEERIQT
+3497 RIDNVLRGIEDRIQNAT
-3512 AMHQLED
+3512 HQLED
-3519 LQTQQNTAEV
+3519 IQTQLHTAEL
-3529 EMQKPFAKEAEY
+3529 EIQKPFAKEAEY
-3541 QEKSSRLAALNAALQ
+3541 QAKSSRLAELNAALQ
-3556 FEDKDE
+3556 FQDKDE
-3562 IISEGSDA
+3562 IVSEGSDA

>member
-52 NIQYIASATQWNH
+52 NLMYIASASQWNQ

-79 FDETPSQ
+79 FDETPSK

-97 TDNSSTP
+97 TDDPETP
-104 VTWQLTAA
+104 VTWRLTAA
-112 ETPEICKLIGTAHQA
+112 EEPAIRHMLGTEHHA
-127 SYATAAELCIGLVE
+127 SYATAAELCSGAVE
-141 HYLQTPRIQ
+141 HYLQHPRIQ
-150 TEIRSHM
+150 AEIQSHM
-157 NAMRL
+157 NAMGLDDVRR
-162 NATQQEQY
+162 EQY
-170 LTSLRE
+170 VTSLRE
-176 AAGYVTA
+176 AANYVTA

-188 NRDVT
+188 NSEIT
-193 WEIPEPN
+193 WTVPEPN
-200 LDAMDFF
+200 LNAMDFF
-207 RENQNL
+207 RDNQNL
-213 IRFCRIVNFTY
+213 IRFCRNAQQIFGRTLKSIELLAKERKKNESGRFDAIEEKMEGIREQRVSSGRRMERELTGFTSGSG
-224 RYALSEMKEA
+224 RS
-234 IKENTIQT
+234 
-242 EVQNELRTTEQ
+242 NEGQIRRDL
-253 LQKNVETRSQ
+253 
-263 RGYVGSDHERG
+263 VGV
-274 QSFDRHRLDADR
+274 DAD
-286 ISGKSGEIRENLVGM
+286 KSPRTAEILEEQHTLP
-301 DATESSRTTDILS
+301 D
-314 KERLLSGSASRDQSE
+314 SASRDQSE
-329 SRGRIPGT
+329 SRGRISGT
-337 VHQVHDRTENGNV
+337 VHQIYDRTENGNV
-350 LGAERESQPESGGT
+350 LGAERESQPESRGT
-364 GIAADRVSD
+364 GIAADRVPD

-394 TPALLK
+394 TAALLNAEIT
-400 EEIKEAETE
+400 EETKEAETE
-409 VASVSAFALE
+409 VTSVSAFALE

-699 QSSDAITIMTQCMEK
+699 QSSDAIAIMTQCMEK

-772 DLELY
+772 DLEQY
-777 QSIAAMQEA
+777 QSIAAMQET

-792 DSLTEIAEAIRA
+792 DSLTEIAEAIQA
-804 DLELICRE
+804 DLELICQE

-833 HEDSDLDILVEYE
+833 HEGSDLDILVEYE

-868 GIPVDVNPIRAEES
+868 GIPVDVNPIRTEES

-893 AFLEHQHMIQTAFA
+893 AFLEHKHMIQTAFA

-919 QEFSIRLEHFAI
+919 QEFSQRLEHFAI
-931 SEQLNS
+931 SEQLDS

-1029 LDKSPQR
+1029 LDKFPQR

-1090 MFGETELTA
+1090 TFGETELTA

-1130 GRTIDDLRHRL
+1130 GRTIDDLRHIL

-1158 DARMANWQGDPIKEN
+1158 DARMADWQGDPVKEN
-1173 RMKKALYA
+1173 RMKKALYV
-1181 ILEDEEQTEKAFAS
+1181 ILNDEEQTEKAFAS

-1200 YNYKVLPEKEA
+1200 YNYKVPPM
-1211 VSDSVTMVWNKEWF
+1211 VSDSVTMVWDKKWF
-1225 TESSLFSDFI
+1225 TESGLFEDFVKDH
-1235 EANPN
+1235 PD

-1254 EKQHTERSNPKLH
+1254 EKQHQERNIPELR
-1267 AGWYKKTNFTISGIL
+1267 AGWYKKTMVFINIVR

-1295 GDGKGTG
+1295 GDGKGSG

-1317 LDAQRFPYNDAEH
+1317 LDAQQFPYNDAEH
-1330 QETARETLDVLV
+1330 QETARYTLNVLV
-1342 PFLEA
+1342 PFLES
-1347 HARLT
+1347 HAQLT
-1352 PEETQILEEFKAKN
+1352 LEETQILEEFKANN
-1366 PIRTAETLQEIAAE
+1366 PIRTAETMQEIAAE
-1380 KPAASPLGLE
+1380 EPITSQLGLE
-1390 VGDVIRYDGKRRE
+1390 VGDVIRYDGKRYA
-1403 IEEIDDRHITMKDL
+1403 IEELNDRHITMKNL
-1417 DAPDFGGVILGQ
+1417 DAPDLGGVILSQ
-1429 SDELVYDGWQQDML
+1429 SEELVYDGWQQDML

-1448 ILYRAS
+1448 ILSRTS

-1474 DLGKDIAADVA
+1474 DLGEEIAADIA

-1493 PTEIYEIL
+1493 STEVYEIL
-1501 GIEDSVIRE
+1501 GVEDSVIRE

-1526 KIPVVKNLAQLKRAI
+1526 EIPVVKNLAQLKRAI

-1606 AYLEDGSLLM
+1606 VYLEDGSLLM

-1650 GSEMDSSDLSNI
+1650 GSEMDSSDISNI
-1662 SLAYTTDEDT
+1662 FIAYTTDEDT
-1672 DIEIQVTAD
+1672 DVEIQVTAD

-1702 SLEEMNRNVLS
+1702 SLEEMNQNVLS
-1713 VLDFNDLV
+1713 VLNFNDLV

-1735 LSKEAALQL
+1735 LSREEALRQ
-1744 ELMRGTGFVGGKF
+1744 EIMRGTGFVGGKF

-2014 LEAEQRPATEAEQEI
+2014 LETEQRPATEAEQEI

-2133 QKLYPQSAIQI
+2133 QQLYPQSAIQV

-2293 QMTSGRFGVESTCTD
+2293 QMTSGRFGVESTCAD

-2313 LSMELERAVNCLPV
+2313 LSMELERAVNQLPV

-2333 VEESVEI
+2333 VTEAVEM
-2340 PFISAENVRN
+2340 PFVSAEKVRN

-2386 TDAEARIRAALPIRD
+2386 TDAEARIRAALPILD

-2406 VTLQLN
+2406 VSMQLD
-2412 GAEDTEVRSKQQE
+2412 GAEDDAVYAKQQE
-2425 MEQYYDQFVQQ
+2425 MNQYYEQFVQQ

-2447 ILEVDTG
+2447 LLEVDNG

-2470 VEKTDLFTKRTIRQK
+2470 LEKTDLFTKRTIRQK

-2513 QNLTGKTEEELYME
+2513 EMLTGKTEEAIYQE

-2570 RTDAG
+2570 RTDAR
-2575 YTLNVERLQ
+2575 YALNVERLQ

-2609 YEQFAKETFEI
+2609 YEKFAKETFEI

-2625 DFHVEFDAFSGS
+2625 EFHVEFDSFSGS
-2637 YRVSGRST
+2637 YRVGGRST
-2645 EKNNISITDIYGTK
+2645 EKANISINEIYGTK
-2659 RMNALMILDNLLNSR
+2659 RMNALVLLDTLLNSR

-2687 KKHRVVN
+2687 KKRRVVN
-2694 KDETEAAQIKADAI
+2694 KEQTEAAQIKADAI

-2713 EWIWEDADRRENL
+2713 EWIWEDPDRRETL
-2726 CQIYNQSIN
+2726 CQIYNQTLN

-2814 EQFAAD
+2814 EQFALD

-2864 FSLIPVSPERERAL
+2864 FTMIPVSPERERAL

-2901 FSVKQMEASRKKIK
+2901 FTVKQMEASRKKIK

-2937 VDHLFLDEAH
+2937 IDHLFLDEAH

-2956 KMQNVGISSGSV
+2956 KMQNVGISSGSS

-3012 HDALAEMGMIHFDCW
+3012 HDTLTEMGMIHFDCW
-3027 AGTYLEAVTAGE
+3027 AGNFLEAVTAGE

-3086 FHNEV
+3086 FHTEV

-3100 FMQSFMERADRIRSG
+3100 FMQSFMERADRVHGG
-3115 GVDSSMDNMLSITND
+3115 GVDSSVDNMLSITND

-3135 LDQRLLNRDLP
+3135 LDQRLLNHNLP
-3146 ESEHSKAL
+3146 ESEHSKAM

-3165 ETSEQLS
+3165 ETSEQRS

-3177 SDLSTPDKAKSSEGF
+3177 SDLSTPDKSKSSKEF

-3206 GIPAEQI
+3206 GIPAEEI

-3226 ALFEKVRTGKVRVL
+3226 ALFEKIRKGKVRVL
-3240 LGSTEKMGAGTNVQD
+3240 LGSTEKMGAGTNVQE
-3255 RLIALHHVDVPWRP
+3255 RLIALHHIDVPWRP

-3280 RQGNQNAEVH
+3280 RQGNQNKEVH
-3290 IYRYITEDTFDS
+3290 IYRYVTEDTFDA

-3326 NVEDVDDRALSYA
+3326 DVEDVDDRALSYA

-3367 RNSWRNQRYRLE
+3367 RNSWRNQRYRME
-3379 NMVRNEYPKQIQ
+3379 DMVRNEYPKQIQ

-3399 YTEDMKH
+3399 YTDDMKH

-3413 NADGFSPMCIRG
+3413 NVDGFSPMCVRG

-3459 GFSMYARFEP
+3459 GFTMFARFEP

-3497 RIDNVLRGIEERIQT
+3497 RIDNVLRGIEDRIRNAT
-3512 AMHQLED
+3512 HQLED
-3519 LQTQQNTAEV
+3519 IQTQLHTAEV
-3529 EMQKPFAKEAEY
+3529 EIQKPFAKEAEY
-3541 QEKSSRLAALNAALQ
+3541 QAKSSRLAALNAALQ

>member
-47 YRENP
+47 YREDS
-52 NIQYIASATQWNH
+52 NIQYIASAAQWNH
-65 SGRYVRSGEHGITV
+65 RGRYVRSGEHGITV

-97 TDNSSTP
+97 TDNPSTP

-112 ETPEICKLIGTAHQA
+112 ETPEICKLIGTVHQT
-127 SYATAAELCIGLVE
+127 SYATAAELCSGLGE
-141 HYLQTPRIQ
+141 HYLQHPRIQ
-150 TEIRSHM
+150 AEIHAHM
-157 NAMRL
+157 SAMRL

-170 LTSLRE
+170 LISLRE
-176 AAGYVTA
+176 VASYVTA

-188 NRDVT
+188 NSDVT

-213 IRFCRIVNFTY
+213 IRFCRITQQIY
-224 RYALSEMKEA
+224 GRALWLMDKAILKNDLEVEA
-234 IKENTIQT
+234 K
-242 EVQNELRTTEQ
+242 NEPRITGEYQESYQGRGISHGRLLHAVHGRLGVHEADHD
-253 LQKNVETRSQ
+253 Q
-263 RGYVGSDHERG
+263 RQG
-274 QSFDRHRLDADR
+274 Q
-286 ISGKSGEIRENLVGM
+286 IRRNLV
-301 DATESSRTTDILS
+301 DVAANESSGRNSILGEQS
-314 KERLLSGSASRDQSE
+314 VLSGSAPRDQSE
-329 SRGRIPGT
+329 SRGSIPGT
-337 VHQVHDRTENGNV
+337 VHQVHDRTENGDV
-350 LGAERESQPESGGT
+350 LGAERESQPESRGT
-364 GIAADRVSD
+364 GIAADRVPD
-373 SAGTGHHQSLQ
+373 PAGTGHHQSLQ

-394 TPALLK
+394 TAALLK

-476 SVEQVKQLPE
+476 AVEQIKQLPE
-486 LMQEPVM
+486 LIQEPVM

-501 NQRNMLV
+501 NPENMLI
-508 ALLAVDQESM
+508 ALLAADQENM
-518 PIIVSLQA
+518 PLIVSLRA

-539 NFITSVYG
+539 NFITSIYG

-559 DANAL
+559 EADAL
-564 LYWNEKKSQE
+564 LYWNKEKSQE

-605 VSEKEAKAETVSENT
+605 IAEKEAEMETVSEHA

-631 EMNLLGM
+631 E
-638 VGTTAYYTYP
+638 
-648 NQLTRDSLS
+648 Q
-657 QIQQKS
+657 
-663 KAYVIAA
+663 
-670 PSCILSTDFMLEHNI
+670 PS
-685 YFVKTDRDISVDQL
+685 
-699 QSSDAITIMTQCMEK
+699 
-714 QQQLVEISAETAEFM
+714 
-729 WRDFHA
+729 
-735 SVFINGDLLPEYDAA
+735 LPEAD
-750 SDGMESIA
+750 
-758 AEIRESSNITVSQF
+758 TF
-772 DLELY
+772 
-777 QSIAAMQEA
+777 
-786 PAASEN
+786 SEHKQ
-792 DSLTEIAEAIRA
+792 R
-804 DLELICRE
+804 
-812 YEIPVTLKNIVVYGS
+812 
-827 RSKGYE
+827 
-833 HEDSDLDILVEYE
+833 
-846 GDFREDEL
+846 
-854 FALFHDSEEPLQYH
+854 
-868 GIPVDVNPIRAEES
+868 
-882 GTIETYLPAAD
+882 
-893 AFLEHQHMIQTAFA
+893 IQTAFA

-919 QEFSIRLEHFAI
+919 QEFSQRLEHFAI
-931 SEQLNS
+931 SEQLDS
-937 DLISAAFERSHNFR
+937 DLISAAFTRSHNFR

-966 GRLNRFSEALQNAI
+966 GRLNCFSEALQNAL

-988 IPLTDE
+988 VQLTE
-994 EKAFLQEDL
+994 EEQAFLQEDL
-1003 AANLAKAPLAWDE
+1003 AAAIAKAPLAWDE
-1016 IESLGY
+1016 IEDIGY
-1022 VFFEDGY
+1022 ILFENGY
-1029 LDKSPQR
+1029 LDRHKA
-1036 PSEKSIYGNGLAEPE
+1036 SEKAIYGSSLHESE
-1051 LYALARRMQQGEDIR
+1051 LYTLARRMQQGEDIR

-1090 MFGETELTA
+1090 TFGETELTA

-1141 PTLTSDAAAEH
+1141 PTLTSDTAAEH
-1152 LIQAFD
+1152 LIQAFED
-1158 DARMANWQGDPIKEN
+1158 TRMADWQGDPVKEN
-1173 RMKKALYA
+1173 RIKNALYA
-1181 ILEDEEQTEKAFAS
+1181 ILNDEEQTEKAFAS

-1200 YNYKVLPEKEA
+1200 YNYKVPPM
-1211 VSDSVTMVWNKEWF
+1211 VSDSVTMVWDKKWF
-1225 TESSLFSDFI
+1225 TESGLFEDFVKDH
-1235 EANPN
+1235 PDT
-1240 ASFALT
+1240 SFALT

-1254 EKQHTERSNPKLH
+1254 EKQHQERNVPELR
-1267 AGWYKKTNFTISGIL
+1267 AGWYKKTMVFINIVR

-1317 LDAQRFPYNDAEH
+1317 LDAQQFPYNDAEH
-1330 QETARETLDVLV
+1330 QETARYTLNVLV
-1342 PFLEA
+1342 PFLES
-1347 HARLT
+1347 HAQLT
-1352 PEETQILEEFKAKN
+1352 LEETQILEEFKANN
-1366 PIRTAETLQEIAAE
+1366 PIRTAETMQEIAAE
-1380 KPAASPLGLE
+1380 EPITSQLGLE
-1390 VGDVIRYDGKRRE
+1390 VGDVIRYDGKRYA
-1403 IEEIDDRHITMKDL
+1403 IEELNDRHITMKNL
-1417 DAPDFGGVILGQ
+1417 DAPDLGGVILSQ
-1429 SDELVYDGWQQDML
+1429 SEELVYDGWQQDML

-1448 ILYRAS
+1448 ILYRTS

-1493 PTEIYEIL
+1493 STEIYEIL

-1526 KIPVVKNLAQLKRAI
+1526 EIPVVKNLAQLKRTVKA
-1541 KIGMEFEITDHTRPE
+1541 GMEFEITDHTRPE
-1556 CIGEKRVITGFN
+1556 YVGEKRIITGVS

-1576 LDEAGE
+1576 LDETGE

-1616 QFHFVE
+1616 QFHFVK
-1622 PEMLTEKSRDP
+1622 PGMLTEKSRDP

-1644 FCVDEY
+1644 FCMDEY
-1650 GSEMDSSDLSNI
+1650 SSEADLSDLSNI
-1662 SLAYTTDEDT
+1662 FIAYTTDEDT
-1672 DIEIQVTAD
+1672 DMEIQVTAD
-1681 LEHFQMR
+1681 LEQFRML
-1688 YAYGDTIVRTEQYE
+1688 YAYGNSIVRTEQYE

-1721 TLSEDEKAAAHTEP
+1721 TLSDDEKESVHTEP
-1735 LSKEAALQL
+1735 LSREAALQL

-1757 RVSEYY
+1757 RVSDYY
-1763 AEHQPSRE
+1763 ADHQPSQKE
-1771 QFAAFLKNE
+1771 FAVFLKDE
-1780 YGTGGHSG
+1780 YGIGGHSG
-1788 GEQIFMVNHNASGM
+1788 ITPIYMANHGASGI
-1802 EIEFRNSEKYHYK
+1802 EIELETHEKYTYK
-1815 WSEIA
+1815 WNEVA

-1834 PEDIQEHIQDAK
+1834 SKDIQWHIRDAK
-1846 SAMEDFDPAYHTPDS
+1846 NTIEHFDPVYNTQAS
-1861 LEKAKAALR
+1861 LEDAKAALR
-1870 QYEPEALAEETAA
+1870 KYEPEALAEETAA
-1883 PEKEPETVTESDVAV
+1883 PEKEPEVTTKSGVAI

-1910 CEVVSLTGALPWI
+1910 CEVVVLTGALPWI
-1923 TDDCTVSRTDGG
+1923 TSDCTVSRTSGS
-1935 FTITENISYQQ
+1935 FVVTENISYEK
-1946 LLNTERYEK
+1946 LLDTTLFEKAEPQTEVL
-1955 IETAE
+1955 E
-1960 QAVQPAEVQ
+1960 QAEEPVF
-1969 TDSEESP
+1969 SEEQP
-1976 ENTAEL
+1976 ESNAEL

-2133 QKLYPQSAIQI
+2133 QQLYPQSAIQV

-2198 GIVALITSKG
+2198 GIVTLITSKG

-2293 QMTSGRFGVESTCTD
+2293 QMTSGRFGVESTCAD
-2308 TLRNP
+2308 TLRNS
-2313 LSMELERAVNCLPV
+2313 LSIELERAVNRLPV

-2333 VEESVEI
+2333 VKESVEM
-2340 PFISAENVRN
+2340 PFVSAENVRN

-2361 YKKDGIMLPFS
+2361 YKKDGAMLPFS
-2372 PELTNLTKAEQKST
+2372 PKLTNLTKAEQKST
-2386 TDAEARIRAALPIRD
+2386 TDAEARICAALPIRN

-2425 MEQYYDQFVQQ
+2425 MERYYDQFVQQ
-2436 YDRLT
+2436 YGRLT

-2470 VEKTDLFTKRTIRQK
+2470 VEKTDLFTKQTIRQK

-2625 DFHVEFDAFSGS
+2625 NFHVEFDAFSGS

-2937 VDHLFLDEAH
+2937 IDHLFLDEAH

-3012 HDALAEMGMIHFDCW
+3012 HEALAEMGMIHFDCW

-3154 ACAKNVYRIWQ
+3154 ACARNVYRIWQ

-3326 NVEDVDDRALSYA
+3326 DVEDVDDRALSYA

-3367 RNSWRNQRYRLE
+3367 RNSWRNQRYRME
-3379 NMVRNEYPKQIQ
+3379 DMVRNEYPKQIQ

-3399 YTEDMKH
+3399 YTDDMKH

-3413 NADGFSPMCIRG
+3413 NVDGFSPMCVRG

-3459 GFSMYARFEP
+3459 GFTMFARFEP

-3497 RIDNVLRGIEERIQT
+3497 RIDNVLRGIEDRIRNAT
-3512 AMHQLED
+3512 HQLED
-3519 LQTQQNTAEV
+3519 IQTQLHTAEV
-3529 EMQKPFAKEAEY
+3529 EIQKPFAKEAEY
-3541 QEKSSRLAALNAALQ
+3541 QEKSSRLAELNAALQ
-3556 FEDKDE
+3556 FQDKDE
-3562 IISEGSDA
+3562 IVSEGSDA
-3570 PEQSAAEQERKP
+3570 PEQNAAEQERKS
-3582 KDCIDL
+3582 KDCVSL

>member
-127 SYATAAELCIGLVE
+127 SYATAAELCSGLVE

-213 IRFCRIVNFTY
+213 IRFCRITQQIY
-224 RYALSEMKEA
+224 GRALRLMDKAILKNDLEVEA
-234 IKENTIQT
+234 K
-242 EVQNELRTTEQ
+242 NEPRTTGEYQ
-253 LQKNVETRSQ
+253 ESYQGRGRSHGRVLHAVHGRLGVHEADHDQ
-263 RGYVGSDHERG
+263 RQG
-274 QSFDRHRLDADR
+274 Q
-286 ISGKSGEIRENLVGM
+286 IRRNLV
-301 DATESSRTTDILS
+301 DVAANESSGRNSILGEQS
-314 KERLLSGSASRDQSE
+314 VLSGSASRDQSE
-329 SRGRIPGT
+329 IGGRIPGT
-337 VHQVHDRTENGNV
+337 VHQVHDRAKNGDV
-350 LGAERESQPESGGT
+350 LGAERESQPESRGT
-364 GIAADRVSD
+364 GIAADRVPD

-394 TPALLK
+394 TAALLNAEIT
-400 EEIKEAETE
+400 EETKEAETE
-409 VASVSAFALE
+409 VTSVSAFALE

-476 SVEQVKQLPE
+476 AVEQIKQLPE
-486 LMQEPVM
+486 LIQEPVM

-501 NQRNMLV
+501 NPENMLI
-508 ALLAVDQESM
+508 ALLAADQENM
-518 PIIVSLQA
+518 PLIVSLRA

-539 NFITSVYG
+539 NFITSIYG

-559 DANAL
+559 EADAL
-564 LYWNEKKSQE
+564 LYWNKEKSQE

-605 VSEKEAKAETVSENT
+605 IAEKEAEMETVSEHA
-620 QQLSLFSEPVP
+620 QQLSLFAEPVL
-631 EMNLLGM
+631 EMQP
-638 VGTTAYYTYP
+638 TP
-648 NQLTRDSLS
+648 
-657 QIQQKS
+657 
-663 KAYVIAA
+663 
-670 PSCILSTDFMLEHNI
+670 
-685 YFVKTDRDISVDQL
+685 
-699 QSSDAITIMTQCMEK
+699 
-714 QQQLVEISAETAEFM
+714 
-729 WRDFHA
+729 
-735 SVFINGDLLPEYDAA
+735 
-750 SDGMESIA
+750 
-758 AEIRESSNITVSQF
+758 
-772 DLELY
+772 
-777 QSIAAMQEA
+777 
-786 PAASEN
+786 EN
-792 DSLTEIAEAIRA
+792 DRPMEIAEAIRS
-804 DLELICRE
+804 DLEQICRR
-812 YEIPVTLKNIVVYGS
+812 YNVPVMLKEVAVYGS

-907 QVQSQFNLTASQ
+907 QVRSQFNLTASQ
-919 QEFSIRLEHFAI
+919 QKFSRHLEKFAI
-931 SEQLNS
+931 LEQLDS

-951 RKYGS
+951 RIYGS

-1029 LDKSPQR
+1029 LDKFP
-1036 PSEKSIYGNGLAEPE
+1036 PSEKSIYGNGLTEPE

-1090 MFGETELTA
+1090 TFGETELTA

-1130 GRTIDDLRHRL
+1130 RRTIDDLRHRL

-1152 LIQAFD
+1152 LIQAFY
-1158 DARMANWQGDPIKEN
+1158 DAKMADWQGDPVKEN

-1200 YNYKVLPEKEA
+1200 YNYKVLPEKET

-1235 EANPN
+1235 EANPD

-1267 AGWYKKTNFTISGIL
+1267 AGWYKKTNFTISGTL
-1282 NGEEFHYEGRFDI
+1282 DGEEFHYEGRFDI

-1347 HARLT
+1347 HAQLT

-1493 PTEIYEIL
+1493 STEIYEIL

-1526 KIPVVKNLAQLKRAI
+1526 EIPVVKNLAQLKRTVKA
-1541 KIGMEFEITDHTRPE
+1541 GMEFEITDHTRPE
-1556 CIGEKRVITGFN
+1556 YVGEKRIITGVS

-1576 LDEAGE
+1576 LDETGE

-1622 PEMLTEKSRDP
+1622 PGMLTEKSRDP

-1644 FCVDEY
+1644 FCMDEY
-1650 GSEMDSSDLSNI
+1650 SSEADLSDLSNI
-1662 SLAYTTDEDT
+1662 FIAYTTDEDT
-1672 DIEIQVTAD
+1672 DMEIQVTAD
-1681 LEHFQMR
+1681 LEQFRML
-1688 YAYGDTIVRTEQYE
+1688 YAYGNSIVRTEQYE

-1721 TLSEDEKAAAHTEP
+1721 TLSDDEKESVHTEP
-1735 LSKEAALQL
+1735 LSREAALQL

-1757 RVSEYY
+1757 RVSKYY
-1763 AEHQPSRE
+1763 ADRQPNQKE
-1771 QFAAFLKNE
+1771 FAVFLKDE
-1780 YGTGGHSG
+1780 YGIGGHSG
-1788 GEQIFMVNHNASGM
+1788 ITPIYMANHGASGI
-1802 EIEFRNSEKYHYK
+1802 EIELETHEKYTYK
-1815 WSEIA
+1815 WNEVA

-1834 PEDIQEHIQDAK
+1834 SKDIQRHIRDAK
-1846 SAMEDFDPAYHTPDS
+1846 DTIEHFDPVYDTLAS
-1861 LEKAKAALR
+1861 LENAKAALR
-1870 QYEPEALAEETAA
+1870 KYEPEALAEETAA
-1883 PEKEPETVTESDVAV
+1883 PEKEPEMTTKSDVAI

-1905 TTGEI
+1905 TTKAEPQT
-1910 CEVVSLTGALPWI
+1910 EVV
-1923 TDDCTVSRTDGG
+1923 
-1935 FTITENISYQQ
+1935 
-1946 LLNTERYEK
+1946 
-1955 IETAE
+1955 E
-1960 QAVQPAEVQ
+1960 QAEEPVF
-1969 TDSEESP
+1969 SEEQP
-1976 ENTAEL
+1976 ESNAEL

-1994 IGLPKE
+1994 IGLPK

-2014 LEAEQRPATEAEQEI
+2014 LETEQRPATEAEQEI

-2043 ETSSS
+2043 ETTSS
-2048 YYDEVKELLSP
+2048 YYDEVKKLLFP

-2133 QKLYPQSAIQI
+2133 QQLYPQSAIQV

-2293 QMTSGRFGVESTCTD
+2293 QMTSGRFGVESTCAD
-2308 TLRNP
+2308 TLRNS
-2313 LSMELERAVNCLPV
+2313 LSMELERAVNRLPV

-2333 VEESVEI
+2333 VKESVEM
-2340 PFISAENVRN
+2340 PFVSAENVRN

-2412 GAEDTEVRSKQQE
+2412 GAEDTEVRSKQRE
-2425 MEQYYDQFVQQ
+2425 MERYYDQFVQQ
-2436 YDRLT
+2436 YGRMT

-2513 QNLTGKTEEELYME
+2513 QNLTGKTEKELYME

-2584 AVQPQWLEAA
+2584 AAQPQWLEAA

-2645 EKNNISITDIYGTK
+2645 EKSNISVTDIYGTK

-2937 VDHLFLDEAH
+2937 IDHLFLDEAH

-3012 HDALAEMGMIHFDCW
+3012 HEALAEMGMIHFDCW

-3154 ACAKNVYRIWQ
+3154 ACARNVYRIWQ
-3165 ETSEQLS
+3165 ETSKQLS

-3459 GFSMYARFEP
+3459 GFAMYARFEP

>member
-47 YRENP
+47 YRDNP
-52 NIQYIASATQWNH
+52 NLMYIASASQWNQ

-79 FDETPSQ
+79 FDETPSK
-86 NALLFLFDVSQ
+86 NALLFLFDISQ
-97 TDNSSTP
+97 TDDPETP
-104 VTWQLTAA
+104 VTWRLTAA
-112 ETPEICKLIGTAHQA
+112 EEPAIRHMLGTEHHA
-127 SYATAAELCIGLVE
+127 SYATAAELCSGAVE
-141 HYLQTPRIQ
+141 HYLQHPRIQ
-150 TEIRSHM
+150 AEIQSHM
-157 NAMRL
+157 NAMGLDDARR
-162 NATQQEQY
+162 EQY
-170 LTSLRE
+170 VTSLRE
-176 AAGYVTA
+176 AANYVTA

-188 NRDVT
+188 NSDIT
-193 WEIPEPN
+193 WTVPEPN
-200 LDAMDFF
+200 LNAMDFF
-207 RENQNL
+207 RDNQNL
-213 IRFCRIVNFTY
+213 IRFCRNAQQIFGRTLKSIELLAKERKKNESGRFDAIEEKMEGIREQRVSSGRRMERELTGFTSGSG
-224 RYALSEMKEA
+224 RS
-234 IKENTIQT
+234 
-242 EVQNELRTTEQ
+242 NEGQIRRDL
-253 LQKNVETRSQ
+253 
-263 RGYVGSDHERG
+263 VGV
-274 QSFDRHRLDADR
+274 DAD
-286 ISGKSGEIRENLVGM
+286 KSPRTAEILEEQHTLP
-301 DATESSRTTDILS
+301 D
-314 KERLLSGSASRDQSE
+314 SASRDQSE
-329 SRGRIPGT
+329 SRGRISGT
-337 VHQVHDRTENGNV
+337 VHQIYDRTENGNV

-486 LMQEPVM
+486 LIQEPVM

-501 NQRNMLV
+501 NPENMLI
-508 ALLAVDQESM
+508 ALLAADQENM
-518 PIIVSLQA
+518 PLIVSLRA

-539 NFITSVYG
+539 NFITSIYG

-559 DANAL
+559 EADAL
-564 LYWNEKKSQE
+564 LYWNKEKSQE

-620 QQLSLFSEPVP
+620 RQLSLFSEPVP
-631 EMNLLGM
+631 EMNLLGI

-657 QIQQKS
+657 QIQQQS

-685 YFVKTDRDISVDQL
+685 YFIKIGRDIGMDQL
-699 QSSDAITIMTQCMEK
+699 QSGDAITIMTQCMEK

-772 DLELY
+772 DLEQY

-786 PAASEN
+786 PAVSEN

-882 GTIETYLPAAD
+882 GTIRTYLPAAD
-893 AFLEHQHMIQTAFA
+893 AFLEHKHMIQTAFA

-919 QEFSIRLEHFAI
+919 QEFSQRLEHFAI
-931 SEQLNS
+931 SEQLDS

-956 VQLLSKRIFA
+956 VQLLSKRIFT
-966 GRLNRFSEALQNAI
+966 GRLNRFSEALQNAL

-988 IPLTDE
+988 VQLTE
-994 EKAFLQEDL
+994 EEQAFLQEDL
-1003 AANLAKAPLAWDE
+1003 ETAIAKAPLAWDE
-1016 IESLGY
+1016 IEDIGY
-1022 VFFEDGY
+1022 ILFENGY
-1029 LDKSPQR
+1029 LDRHKA
-1036 PSEKSIYGNGLAEPE
+1036 SEKVIYGSSLHESE
-1051 LYALARRMQQGEDIR
+1051 LYTLARRMQQGEDVR

-1075 IQRGFERQN
+1075 RHLQGKKRNFPRQN
-1084 DKPFSA
+1084 DEPFSVT
-1090 MFGETELTA
+1090 FGETELTA
-1099 VYGNARKTI
+1099 VYGNAQKVI
-1108 SYESVGDAILSLAE
+1108 SYEAVGDALLSLTE
-1122 SEYQDIVQ
+1122 SEYNAIVYD
-1130 GRTIDDLRHRL
+1130 RTTEDLQEVL
-1141 PTLTSDAAAEH
+1141 PDLSDETAAQ

-1158 DARMANWQGDPIKEN
+1158 DTRMADWQGDPVKEN
-1173 RMKKALYA
+1173 RIKNALYA
-1181 ILEDEEQTEKAFAS
+1181 ILNDEEQTEKAFAS

-1200 YNYKVLPEKEA
+1200 YNYKVPPM
-1211 VSDSVTMVWNKEWF
+1211 VSDSVTMVWDKKWF
-1225 TESSLFSDFI
+1225 TESGLFEDFVKDH
-1235 EANPN
+1235 PDT
-1240 ASFALT
+1240 SFALT

-1254 EKQHTERSNPKLH
+1254 EKQHQERNVPELR
-1267 AGWYKKTNFTISGIL
+1267 AGWYKKTMVFINIVR

-1317 LDAQRFPYNDAEH
+1317 LDAQQFPYNDAEH
-1330 QETARETLDVLV
+1330 QETARYTLNVLV
-1342 PFLEA
+1342 PFLES
-1347 HARLT
+1347 HAQLT
-1352 PEETQILEEFKAKN
+1352 LEETQILEEFKANN
-1366 PIRTAETLQEIAAE
+1366 PIRTAETMQEIAAE
-1380 KPAASPLGLE
+1380 EPITSQLGLE
-1390 VGDVIRYDGKRRE
+1390 VGDVIRYDGKRYA
-1403 IEEIDDRHITMKDL
+1403 IEELNDRHITMKNL
-1417 DAPDFGGVILGQ
+1417 DAPDLGGVILSQ
-1429 SDELVYDGWQQDML
+1429 SEELVYDGWQQDML

-1448 ILYRAS
+1448 ILYRTS

-1474 DLGKDIAADVA
+1474 DLGKDIVADVA

-1493 PTEIYEIL
+1493 STEIYEIL

-1510 RVEDQL
+1510 RVGDQL

-1526 KIPVVKNLAQLKRAI
+1526 EIPVVKNLAQLKRTV
-1541 KIGMEFEITDHTRPE
+1541 KVGMEFEITDHTRPE
-1556 CIGEKRVITGFN
+1556 CVGEKRIITGVS

-1576 LDEAGE
+1576 LDETGE

-1622 PEMLTEKSRDP
+1622 PGMLTEKSRDP

-1644 FCVDEY
+1644 FCMDEY
-1650 GSEMDSSDLSNI
+1650 SSEADLSNLSNI
-1662 SLAYTTDEDT
+1662 FIAYTTDEDT
-1672 DIEIQVTAD
+1672 DMEIQVTAD
-1681 LEHFQMR
+1681 LEQFRML
-1688 YAYGDTIVRTEQYE
+1688 YAYGNSIVRTEQYE

-1721 TLSEDEKAAAHTEP
+1721 TLSDDEKESVHTEP
-1735 LSKEAALQL
+1735 LSREAALQL

-1763 AEHQPSRE
+1763 ANHQPNQKE
-1771 QFAAFLKNE
+1771 FAVFLKDE
-1780 YGTGGHSG
+1780 YGIGGHSG
-1788 GEQIFMVNHNASGM
+1788 ITPIYMADHGASGI
-1802 EIEFRNSEKYHYK
+1802 EIELETHEKYTYK
-1815 WSEIA
+1815 WNEVA

-1834 PEDIQEHIQDAK
+1834 SKDIQRHIRDAK
-1846 SAMEDFDPAYHTPDS
+1846 DTIEHFDPVYDTLAS
-1861 LEKAKAALR
+1861 LENAKAALR
-1870 QYEPEALAEETAA
+1870 KYEPEALAEETAA
-1883 PEKEPETVTESDVAV
+1883 PEKEPEMTTKSDVAI

-1910 CEVVSLTGALPWI
+1910 CEVVGLTGALPWI
-1923 TDDCTVSRTDGG
+1923 TSDCTVSRTSGS
-1935 FTITENISYQQ
+1935 FVVTENISYER
-1946 LLNTERYEK
+1946 LLDTTLFEKVESQTEVE
-1955 IETAE
+1955 E
-1960 QAVQPAEVQ
+1960 QAEDPVF
-1969 TDSEESP
+1969 SEEQP
-1976 ENTAEL
+1976 ESNAEL
-1982 PQNYRITSDTLG
+1982 PQNYHITSDTLG

-2014 LEAEQRPATEAEQEI
+2014 LETEQRPAAEAEQEI

-2048 YYDEVKELLSP
+2048 YYDEVKVLLSP

-2088 RIGITSGEILEPS
+2088 RIGISSGEILEPS

-2133 QKLYPQSAIQI
+2133 QQLYPQSAIQV

-2293 QMTSGRFGVESTCTD
+2293 QMTSGRFGVESTCAD

-2313 LSMELERAVNCLPV
+2313 LSMELERAVNRLPV

-2333 VEESVEI
+2333 VKESIEM
-2340 PFISAENVRN
+2340 PFVSAENVRN

-2361 YKKDGIMLPFS
+2361 YKKDGVMLPFS
-2372 PELTNLTKAEQKST
+2372 PKLTNLTKAEQKST
-2386 TDAEARIRAALPIRD
+2386 TDAEARICAALPIRN

-2425 MEQYYDQFVQQ
+2425 MERYYDQFVQQ
-2436 YDRLT
+2436 YGRLT

-2575 YTLNVERLQ
+2575 YAINVERLQ

-2625 DFHVEFDAFSGS
+2625 NFHVEFDAFSGS

-2645 EKNNISITDIYGTK
+2645 EKANISINEIYGTK
-2659 RMNALMILDNLLNSR
+2659 RMNALVLLDTLLNSR

-2687 KKHRVVN
+2687 KKRRVVN
-2694 KDETEAAQIKADAI
+2694 KEQTEAAQIKADAI

-2713 EWIWEDADRRENL
+2713 EWIWEDPDRRETL
-2726 CQIYNQSIN
+2726 CQIYNQTLN

-2814 EQFAAD
+2814 EQFALD

-2864 FSLIPVSPERERAL
+2864 FTMIPVSPERERAL

-2901 FSVKQMEASRKKIK
+2901 FTVKQMEASRKKIK

-2937 VDHLFLDEAH
+2937 IDHLFLDEAH

-3012 HDALAEMGMIHFDCW
+3012 HDTLTEMGMIHFDCW
-3027 AGTYLEAVTAGE
+3027 AGNFLEAVTAGE

-3086 FHNEV
+3086 FHTEV

-3100 FMQSFMERADRIRSG
+3100 FMQSFMERADRVHGG
-3115 GVDSSMDNMLSITND
+3115 GVDSSVDNMLSITND

-3135 LDQRLLNRDLP
+3135 LDQRLLNHNLP
-3146 ESEHSKAL
+3146 ESEHSKAMT
-3154 ACAKNVYRIWQ
+3154 CAKNVYRIWR
-3165 ETSEQLS
+3165 ETSEQRS

-3177 SDLSTPDKAKSSEGF
+3177 SDLSTPDKFKSSEEF

-3206 GIPAEQI
+3206 GIPAEEI

-3226 ALFEKVRTGKVRVL
+3226 ALFEKVRKGKVRVL
-3240 LGSTEKMGAGTNVQD
+3240 LGSTEKMGAGTNVQE
-3255 RLIALHHVDVPWRP
+3255 RLIALHHIDVPWRP

-3280 RQGNQNAEVH
+3280 RQGNQNKEVH
-3290 IYRYITEDTFDS
+3290 IYRYVTEDTFDA

-3326 NVEDVDDRALSYA
+3326 DVEDVDDRALSYA

-3367 RNSWRNQRYRLE
+3367 RNSWRNQRYRME
-3379 NMVRNEYPKQIQ
+3379 DMVRNEYPKQIQ

-3399 YTEDMKH
+3399 YTDDMKH

-3413 NADGFSPMCIRG
+3413 NVDGFSPMCVRG

-3459 GFSMYARFEP
+3459 GFTMFARFEP

-3497 RIDNVLRGIEERIQT
+3497 RIDNVLRGIEDRIRNAT
-3512 AMHQLED
+3512 HQLED
-3519 LQTQQNTAEV
+3519 IQTQLHTAEV
-3529 EMQKPFAKEAEY
+3529 EIQKPFAKEAEY
-3541 QEKSSRLAALNAALQ
+3541 QAKSSRLAELNAALQ
-3556 FEDKDE
+3556 FQDKDE
-3562 IISEGSDA
+3562 IVSEGSDA
-3570 PEQSAAEQERKP
+3570 PEQNAAEQERKS
-3582 KDCIDL
+3582 KDCVSL

>member
-47 YRENP
+47 YREDS
-52 NIQYIASATQWNH
+52 NIQYIASAAQWNH
-65 SGRYVRSGEHGITV
+65 RGRYVRSGEHGITV

-97 TDNSSTP
+97 TDNPSTP

-112 ETPEICKLIGTAHQA
+112 ETPEICKLIGTVHQT
-127 SYATAAELCIGLVE
+127 SYATAAELCSGLGE
-141 HYLQTPRIQ
+141 HYLQHPRIQ
-150 TEIRSHM
+150 AEIHAHM
-157 NAMRL
+157 SAMRL

-170 LTSLRE
+170 LISLRE
-176 AAGYVTA
+176 VASYVTA

-188 NRDVT
+188 NSDVT

-213 IRFCRIVNFTY
+213 IRFCRITQQIY
-224 RYALSEMKEA
+224 GRALWLMDKAILKNDLEVEA
-234 IKENTIQT
+234 K
-242 EVQNELRTTEQ
+242 NEPRITGEYQESYQGRGISHGRLLHAVHGRLGVHEADHD
-253 LQKNVETRSQ
+253 Q
-263 RGYVGSDHERG
+263 RQG
-274 QSFDRHRLDADR
+274 Q
-286 ISGKSGEIRENLVGM
+286 IRRNLV
-301 DATESSRTTDILS
+301 DVAANESSGRNSILGEQS
-314 KERLLSGSASRDQSE
+314 VLSGSAPRDQSE
-329 SRGRIPGT
+329 SRGSIPGT
-337 VHQVHDRTENGNV
+337 VHQVHDRTENGDV
-350 LGAERESQPESGGT
+350 LGAERESQPESRGT
-364 GIAADRVSD
+364 GIAADRVPD
-373 SAGTGHHQSLQ
+373 PAGTGHHQSLQ

-394 TPALLK
+394 TAALLK

-476 SVEQVKQLPE
+476 AVEQIKQLPE
-486 LMQEPVM
+486 LIQEPVM

-501 NQRNMLV
+501 NPENMLI
-508 ALLAVDQESM
+508 ALLAADQENM
-518 PIIVSLQA
+518 PLIVSLRA

-539 NFITSVYG
+539 NFITSIYG

-559 DANAL
+559 EADAL
-564 LYWNEKKSQE
+564 LYWNKEKSQE

-605 VSEKEAKAETVSENT
+605 IAEKEAEMETVSEHA

-631 EMNLLGM
+631 E
-638 VGTTAYYTYP
+638 
-648 NQLTRDSLS
+648 Q
-657 QIQQKS
+657 
-663 KAYVIAA
+663 
-670 PSCILSTDFMLEHNI
+670 PS
-685 YFVKTDRDISVDQL
+685 
-699 QSSDAITIMTQCMEK
+699 
-714 QQQLVEISAETAEFM
+714 
-729 WRDFHA
+729 
-735 SVFINGDLLPEYDAA
+735 LPEAD
-750 SDGMESIA
+750 
-758 AEIRESSNITVSQF
+758 TF
-772 DLELY
+772 
-777 QSIAAMQEA
+777 
-786 PAASEN
+786 SEHKQ
-792 DSLTEIAEAIRA
+792 R
-804 DLELICRE
+804 
-812 YEIPVTLKNIVVYGS
+812 
-827 RSKGYE
+827 
-833 HEDSDLDILVEYE
+833 
-846 GDFREDEL
+846 
-854 FALFHDSEEPLQYH
+854 
-868 GIPVDVNPIRAEES
+868 
-882 GTIETYLPAAD
+882 
-893 AFLEHQHMIQTAFA
+893 IQTAFA

-919 QEFSIRLEHFAI
+919 QEFSQRLEHFAI
-931 SEQLNS
+931 SEQLDS
-937 DLISAAFERSHNFR
+937 DLISAAFTRSHNFR

-966 GRLNRFSEALQNAI
+966 GRLNRFSEALQNAL

-988 IPLTDE
+988 VQLTE
-994 EKAFLQEDL
+994 EEQAFLQEDL
-1003 AANLAKAPLAWDE
+1003 AAAIAKAPLAWDE
-1016 IESLGY
+1016 IEDIGY
-1022 VFFEDGY
+1022 ILFENGY
-1029 LDKSPQR
+1029 LDRHKA
-1036 PSEKSIYGNGLAEPE
+1036 SEKAIYGSSLHESE
-1051 LYALARRMQQGEDIR
+1051 LYTLARRMQQGEDIR

-1090 MFGETELTA
+1090 TFGETELTA

-1141 PTLTSDAAAEH
+1141 PTLTSDTAAEH
-1152 LIQAFD
+1152 LIQAFED
-1158 DARMANWQGDPIKEN
+1158 TRMADWQGDPVKEN
-1173 RMKKALYA
+1173 RIKNALYA
-1181 ILEDEEQTEKAFAS
+1181 ILNDEEQTEKAFAS

-1200 YNYKVLPEKEA
+1200 YNYKVPPM
-1211 VSDSVTMVWNKEWF
+1211 VSDSVTMVWDKKWF
-1225 TESSLFSDFI
+1225 TESGLFEDFVKDH
-1235 EANPN
+1235 PDT
-1240 ASFALT
+1240 SFALT

-1254 EKQHTERSNPKLH
+1254 EKQHQERNVPELR
-1267 AGWYKKTNFTISGIL
+1267 AGWYKKTMVFINIVR

-1317 LDAQRFPYNDAEH
+1317 LDAQQFPYNDAEH
-1330 QETARETLDVLV
+1330 QETARYTLNVLV
-1342 PFLEA
+1342 PFLES
-1347 HARLT
+1347 HAQLT
-1352 PEETQILEEFKAKN
+1352 LEETQILEEFKANN
-1366 PIRTAETLQEIAAE
+1366 PIRTAETMQEIAAE
-1380 KPAASPLGLE
+1380 EPITSQLGLE
-1390 VGDVIRYDGKRRE
+1390 VGDVIRYDGKRYA
-1403 IEEIDDRHITMKDL
+1403 IEELNDRHITMKNL
-1417 DAPDFGGVILGQ
+1417 DAPDLGGVILSQ
-1429 SDELVYDGWQQDML
+1429 SEELVYDGWQQDML

-1448 ILYRAS
+1448 ILYRTS

-1474 DLGKDIAADVA
+1474 DLGKDIVADVA

-1493 PTEIYEIL
+1493 STEIYEIL

-1510 RVEDQL
+1510 RVGDQL

-1526 KIPVVKNLAQLKRAI
+1526 EIPVVKNLAQLKRTV
-1541 KIGMEFEITDHTRPE
+1541 KVGMEFEITDHTRPE
-1556 CIGEKRVITGFN
+1556 CVGEKRIITGVS

-1576 LDEAGE
+1576 LDETGE

-1622 PEMLTEKSRDP
+1622 PGMLTEKRRDP

-1644 FCVDEY
+1644 FCMDEY
-1650 GSEMDSSDLSNI
+1650 SSETDLSNLSNI
-1662 SLAYTTDEDT
+1662 FIAYTTDEDT
-1672 DIEIQVTAD
+1672 DMEIQVTAD
-1681 LEHFQMR
+1681 LEQFRML
-1688 YAYGDTIVRTEQYE
+1688 YAYGNSIVRTEQYE

-1721 TLSEDEKAAAHTEP
+1721 TLSDDEKESVRTEP
-1735 LSKEAALQL
+1735 LSREAALQL

-1757 RVSEYY
+1757 RVSDYY
-1763 AEHQPSRE
+1763 ADHQPSQKE
-1771 QFAAFLKNE
+1771 FAVFLKDE
-1780 YGTGGHSG
+1780 YGIGGHSG
-1788 GEQIFMVNHNASGM
+1788 ITPIYMANHGASGI
-1802 EIEFRNSEKYHYK
+1802 EIELETHEKYTYK
-1815 WSEIA
+1815 WNEVA

-1834 PEDIQEHIQDAK
+1834 SKDIQWHIRDAK
-1846 SAMEDFDPAYHTPDS
+1846 NTIEHFDPVYNTQAS
-1861 LEKAKAALR
+1861 LEDAKAALR
-1870 QYEPEALAEETAA
+1870 KYEPEALAEETAA
-1883 PEKEPETVTESDVAV
+1883 PEKEPEVTTKSGVAI

-1910 CEVVSLTGALPWI
+1910 CEVVVLTGALPWI
-1923 TDDCTVSRTDGG
+1923 TSDCTVSRTSGS
-1935 FTITENISYQQ
+1935 FVVTENISYEK
-1946 LLNTERYEK
+1946 LLDTTLFEKAEPQTEVL
-1955 IETAE
+1955 E
-1960 QAVQPAEVQ
+1960 QAEEPVF
-1969 TDSEESP
+1969 SEEQP
-1976 ENTAEL
+1976 ESNAEL

-2133 QKLYPQSAIQI
+2133 QQLYPQSAIQV

-2198 GIVALITSKG
+2198 GIVTLITSKG

-2293 QMTSGRFGVESTCTD
+2293 QMTSGRFGVESTCAD
-2308 TLRNP
+2308 TLRNS
-2313 LSMELERAVNCLPV
+2313 LSIELERAVNRLPV

-2333 VEESVEI
+2333 VKESVEM
-2340 PFISAENVRN
+2340 PFVSAENVRN

-2361 YKKDGIMLPFS
+2361 YKKDGAMLPFS
-2372 PELTNLTKAEQKST
+2372 PKLTNLTKAEQKST
-2386 TDAEARIRAALPIRD
+2386 TDAEARICAALPIRN

-2425 MEQYYDQFVQQ
+2425 MERYYDQFVQQ
-2436 YDRLT
+2436 YGRLT

-2625 DFHVEFDAFSGS
+2625 NFHVEFDAFSGS

-2937 VDHLFLDEAH
+2937 IDHLFLDEAH

-3012 HDALAEMGMIHFDCW
+3012 HEALAEMGMIHFDCW

-3154 ACAKNVYRIWQ
+3154 ACARNVYRIWQ

-3326 NVEDVDDRALSYA
+3326 DVEDVDDRALSYA

-3367 RNSWRNQRYRLE
+3367 RNSWRNQRYRME
-3379 NMVRNEYPKQIQ
+3379 DMVRNEYPKQIQ

-3399 YTEDMKH
+3399 YTDDMKH

-3413 NADGFSPMCIRG
+3413 NVDGFSPMCVRG

-3459 GFSMYARFEP
+3459 GFTMFARFEP

-3497 RIDNVLRGIEERIQT
+3497 RIDNVLRGIEDRIRNAT
-3512 AMHQLED
+3512 HQLED
-3519 LQTQQNTAEV
+3519 IQTQLHTAEV
-3529 EMQKPFAKEAEY
+3529 EIQKPFAKEAEY
-3541 QEKSSRLAALNAALQ
+3541 QAKSSRLAELNAALQ
-3556 FEDKDE
+3556 FQDKDE
-3562 IISEGSDA
+3562 IVSEGSDA
-3570 PEQSAAEQERKP
+3570 PEQNAAEQERKS
-3582 KDCIDL
+3582 KDCVSL

>member
-52 NIQYIASATQWNH
+52 NLMYIASASQWNQ

-79 FDETPSQ
+79 FDETPSK

-97 TDNSSTP
+97 TDDPETP
-104 VTWQLTAA
+104 VTWRLTAA
-112 ETPEICKLIGTAHQA
+112 EEPAIRHMLGTEHHA
-127 SYATAAELCIGLVE
+127 SYATAAELCSGAVE
-141 HYLQTPRIQ
+141 HYLQHPRIQ
-150 TEIRSHM
+150 AEIQSHM
-157 NAMRL
+157 NAMGLDDVRR
-162 NATQQEQY
+162 EQY
-170 LTSLRE
+170 VTSLRE
-176 AAGYVTA
+176 AANYVTA

-188 NRDVT
+188 NSEIT
-193 WEIPEPN
+193 WTVPEPN
-200 LDAMDFF
+200 LNAMDFF
-207 RENQNL
+207 RDNQNL
-213 IRFCRIVNFTY
+213 IRFCRNAQQIFGRTLKSIELLAKERKKNESGRFDAIEEKMEGIREQRVSSGRRMERELTGFTSGSG
-224 RYALSEMKEA
+224 RS
-234 IKENTIQT
+234 
-242 EVQNELRTTEQ
+242 NEGQIRRDL
-253 LQKNVETRSQ
+253 
-263 RGYVGSDHERG
+263 VGV
-274 QSFDRHRLDADR
+274 DAD
-286 ISGKSGEIRENLVGM
+286 KSPRTAEILEEQHTLP
-301 DATESSRTTDILS
+301 D
-314 KERLLSGSASRDQSE
+314 SASRDQSE
-329 SRGRIPGT
+329 SRGRISGT
-337 VHQVHDRTENGNV
+337 VHQIYDRTENGNV

-394 TPALLK
+394 TAALLK

-620 QQLSLFSEPVP
+620 RQLSLFSEPVP
-631 EMNLLGM
+631 EMNLLGI

-657 QIQQKS
+657 QIQQQS

-750 SDGMESIA
+750 SDGMERIA
-758 AEIRESSNITVSQF
+758 AEIRESRNITVSQF
-772 DLELY
+772 DLEQY
-777 QSIAAMQEA
+777 QSISAMQEA

-833 HEDSDLDILVEYE
+833 HEGSDLDILVEYE

-882 GTIETYLPAAD
+882 GTIRTYLPAAD
-893 AFLEHQHMIQTAFA
+893 AFLEHKHMIQTAFA

-919 QEFSIRLEHFAI
+919 KEFSQRLEHFAI
-931 SEQLNS
+931 SEQPDS

-1090 MFGETELTA
+1090 TFGETELTA

-1130 GRTIDDLRHRL
+1130 GRTIDDLRHIL

-1158 DARMANWQGDPIKEN
+1158 DARMADWQGDPVKEN

-1181 ILEDEEQTEKAFAS
+1181 ILNDEEQTEKAFAS

-1200 YNYKVLPEKEA
+1200 YNYKVPPM
-1211 VSDSVTMVWNKEWF
+1211 VSDSVTMVWDKKWF
-1225 TESSLFSDFI
+1225 TESGLFEDFVKDH
-1235 EANPN
+1235 PD

-1254 EKQHTERSNPKLH
+1254 EKQHQERNIPELR
-1267 AGWYKKTNFTISGIL
+1267 AGWYKKTMVFINIVR

-1295 GDGKGTG
+1295 GDGKGSG

-1317 LDAQRFPYNDAEH
+1317 LDAQQFPYNDAEH
-1330 QETARETLDVLV
+1330 QETARYTLNVLV
-1342 PFLEA
+1342 PFLES
-1347 HARLT
+1347 HAQLT
-1352 PEETQILEEFKAKN
+1352 LEETQILEEFKANN
-1366 PIRTAETLQEIAAE
+1366 PIRTAETMQEIAAE
-1380 KPAASPLGLE
+1380 EPITSQLGLE
-1390 VGDVIRYDGKRRE
+1390 VGDVIRYDGKRYA
-1403 IEEIDDRHITMKDL
+1403 IEELNDRHITMKNL
-1417 DAPDFGGVILGQ
+1417 DAPDLGGVILSQ
-1429 SDELVYDGWQQDML
+1429 SEELVYDGWQQDML

-1448 ILYRAS
+1448 ILSRTS

-1474 DLGKDIAADVA
+1474 DLGEEIAADIA

-1493 PTEIYEIL
+1493 STEVYEIL
-1501 GIEDSVIRE
+1501 GVEDSVIRE

-1516 REITSPTEKI
+1516 REIISPTEKI
-1526 KIPVVKNLAQLKRAI
+1526 EIPVVKNLAQLKRAI
-1541 KIGMEFEITDHTRPE
+1541 KIGMEFEITDHVRPE

-1576 LDEAGE
+1576 LDEAGG

-1598 NFDENELT
+1598 NFSENEMT

-1622 PEMLTEKSRDP
+1622 PETLMEKTRDP

-1650 GSEMDSSDLSNI
+1650 GSEMNSSDLSNI

-2014 LEAEQRPATEAEQEI
+2014 LEAEQRPAAAAEQEI

-2144 NGFEKTHFQD
+2144 SGFEKTHFQD

-2170 VYDAAYD
+2170 VYDATYD

-2252 LRKRTEPMTEQ
+2252 LRKRTEPMTEL

-2293 QMTSGRFGVESTCTD
+2293 QMTSGRFGMETTCAD

-2313 LSMELERAVNCLPV
+2313 LSMELERAVNQLPV

-2333 VEESVEI
+2333 VTETVEML
-2340 PFISAENVRN
+2340 FVSAENVRN
-2350 YSYAVMDGKLY
+2350 YSYAVVDDKLY

-2372 PELTNLTKAEQKST
+2372 PELTNLTKAEQKSMK
-2386 TDAEARIRAALPIRD
+2386 DAESRVRAALPILD

-2406 VTLQLN
+2406 VSMQLD
-2412 GAEDTEVRSKQQE
+2412 GAEDDAAYAKQQE
-2425 MEQYYDQFVQQ
+2425 MNQYYEQFVQK

-2570 RTDAG
+2570 RTDAR
-2575 YTLNVERLQ
+2575 YALNVERLQ

-2609 YEQFAKETFEI
+2609 YEKFAKETFEI

-2625 DFHVEFDAFSGS
+2625 EFHVEFDSFSGS
-2637 YRVSGRST
+2637 YRVGGRST
-2645 EKNNISITDIYGTK
+2645 EKANISINEIYGTK
-2659 RMNALMILDNLLNSR
+2659 RMNALVLLDTLLNSR

-2687 KKHRVVN
+2687 KKRRVVN
-2694 KDETEAAQIKADAI
+2694 KEQTEAAQIKADAI

-2713 EWIWEDADRRENL
+2713 EWIWEDPDRRETL
-2726 CQIYNQSIN
+2726 CQIYNQTLN

-2814 EQFAAD
+2814 EQFALD

-2864 FSLIPVSPERERAL
+2864 FTMIPVSPERERAL

-2893 NHSGNGRS
+2893 NNSGNGRS
-2901 FSVKQMEASRKKIK
+2901 FTVKQMEASRKKIK
-2915 KKLEALQDK
+2915 KKLESLQDK

-2937 VDHLFLDEAH
+2937 IDHLFLDEAH

-2956 KMQNVGISSGSV
+2956 KMQNVGISSGSS

-3012 HDALAEMGMIHFDCW
+3012 HDTLTEMGMIHFDCW
-3027 AGTYLEAVTAGE
+3027 AGNFLEAVTAGE

-3086 FHNEV
+3086 FHTEV

-3100 FMQSFMERADRIRSG
+3100 FMQSFMERADRVHGG

-3135 LDQRLLNRDLP
+3135 LDQRLLNHDLP
-3146 ESEHSKAL
+3146 ESEHSKAMT
-3154 ACAKNVYRIWQ
+3154 CAKNVYRIWR
-3165 ETSEQLS
+3165 ETSEQRS

-3177 SDLSTPDKAKSSEGF
+3177 SDLSTPDKSKSGEEF

-3206 GIPAEQI
+3206 GIPAEEI

-3226 ALFEKVRTGKVRVL
+3226 ALFEKVRKGKVRVL
-3240 LGSTEKMGAGTNVQD
+3240 LGSTEKMGAGTNVQE
-3255 RLIALHHVDVPWRP
+3255 RLIALHHIDVPWRP

-3280 RQGNQNAEVH
+3280 RQGNQNKEVH
-3290 IYRYITEDTFDS
+3290 IYRYVTEDTFDA
-3302 YSWQTIERKQKIT
+3302 YSWQTIERKQRIT

-3326 NVEDVDDRALSYA
+3326 DVEDVDDRALSYA

-3367 RNSWRNQRYRLE
+3367 RNSWRNQRYRME
-3379 NMVRNEYPKQIQ
+3379 DMVRNEYPKQIQ

-3399 YTEDMKH
+3399 YTDDMKH

-3413 NADGFSPMCIRG
+3413 NVDGFSPMCVRG

-3459 GFSMYARFEP
+3459 GFTMFARFEP

-3497 RIDNVLRGIEERIQT
+3497 RIDNVLRSIEDRIRNAT
-3512 AMHQLED
+3512 HQLED
-3519 LQTQQNTAEV
+3519 IQTQLHTAEV
-3529 EMQKPFAKEAEY
+3529 EIQKPFAKEAEY
-3541 QEKSSRLAALNAALQ
+3541 QAKSSRLAELNAALQ
-3556 FEDKDE
+3556 FQDKDE
-3562 IISEGSDA
+3562 IVSEGSDA
-3570 PEQSAAEQERKP
+3570 PEQNAAEQERKS
-3582 KDCIDL
+3582 KDCVSL

>member
-52 NIQYIASATQWNH
+52 NLMYIASASQWNQ

-79 FDETPSQ
+79 FDETPSK

-97 TDNSSTP
+97 TDDPETP
-104 VTWQLTAA
+104 VTWRLTAA
-112 ETPEICKLIGTAHQA
+112 EEPAIRHMLGTEHHA
-127 SYATAAELCIGLVE
+127 SYATAAELCSGAVE
-141 HYLQTPRIQ
+141 HYLQHPRIQ
-150 TEIRSHM
+150 AEIQSHM
-157 NAMRL
+157 NAMGLDDARR
-162 NATQQEQY
+162 EQY
-170 LTSLRE
+170 VTSLRE
-176 AAGYVTA
+176 AANYVTA

-188 NRDVT
+188 NSDIT
-193 WEIPEPN
+193 WTVPEPN

-207 RENQNL
+207 RDNQNL
-213 IRFCRIVNFTY
+213 IRFCRNAQQIFGRTLKSIELLAKERKKNESGRFDAIEEKMEGIREQRVSSGRRMERELTGFTSGSG
-224 RYALSEMKEA
+224 RS
-234 IKENTIQT
+234 
-242 EVQNELRTTEQ
+242 NEGQIRRDL
-253 LQKNVETRSQ
+253 
-263 RGYVGSDHERG
+263 VGV
-274 QSFDRHRLDADR
+274 DAD
-286 ISGKSGEIRENLVGM
+286 KSPRTAEILEEQHTLP
-301 DATESSRTTDILS
+301 D
-314 KERLLSGSASRDQSE
+314 SASRDQSE

-337 VHQVHDRTENGNV
+337 VYQIHDRAEGGNV

-364 GIAADRVSD
+364 GIAADRVPD

-620 QQLSLFSEPVP
+620 RQLSLFSEPVP

-648 NQLTRDSLS
+648 NRLTRDSLS
-657 QIQQKS
+657 QIQQQS

-699 QSSDAITIMTQCMEK
+699 QSSDAIIIMTQCMEK

-786 PAASEN
+786 PAASKN
-792 DSLTEIAEAIRA
+792 DSLTEIAEAIQA

-833 HEDSDLDILVEYE
+833 HEGSDLDILVEYE

-854 FALFHDSEEPLQYH
+854 FALFHDAENPLQYQ
-868 GIPVDVNPIRAEES
+868 GIPIDVNPIRAEES
-882 GTIETYLPAAD
+882 GTIRTYLPAAD
-893 AFLEHQHMIQTAFA
+893 AFLEHKHMIQTAFA

-919 QEFSIRLEHFAI
+919 KEFSQRLEHFAI
-931 SEQLNS
+931 SEQPDS

-994 EKAFLQEDL
+994 EKAFLQENL

-1090 MFGETELTA
+1090 TFGETELTA

-1130 GRTIDDLRHRL
+1130 GRTIDDLRHIL

-1158 DARMANWQGDPIKEN
+1158 DARMADWQGDPVKEN

-1181 ILEDEEQTEKAFAS
+1181 ILNDEEQTEKAFAS

-1200 YNYKVLPEKEA
+1200 YNYKVPPM
-1211 VSDSVTMVWNKEWF
+1211 VSDSVTMVWDKKWF
-1225 TESSLFSDFI
+1225 TESGLFEDFVKDH
-1235 EANPN
+1235 PD

-1254 EKQHTERSNPKLH
+1254 EKQHQERNIPELR
-1267 AGWYKKTNFTISGIL
+1267 AGWYKKTMVFINIVR

-1295 GDGKGTG
+1295 GDGKGSG

-1317 LDAQRFPYNDAEH
+1317 LDAQQFPYNDAEH
-1330 QETARETLDVLV
+1330 QETARYTLNVLV
-1342 PFLEA
+1342 PFLES
-1347 HARLT
+1347 HAQLT
-1352 PEETQILEEFKAKN
+1352 LEETQILEEFKANN
-1366 PIRTAETLQEIAAE
+1366 PIRTAETMQEIAAE
-1380 KPAASPLGLE
+1380 EPITSQLGLE
-1390 VGDVIRYDGKRRE
+1390 VGDVIRYDGKRYA
-1403 IEEIDDRHITMKDL
+1403 IEELNDRHITMKNL
-1417 DAPDFGGVILGQ
+1417 DAPDLGGVILSQ
-1429 SDELVYDGWQQDML
+1429 SEELVYDGWQQDML

-1448 ILYRAS
+1448 ILSRTS

-1474 DLGKDIAADVA
+1474 DLGEEIAADIA

-1493 PTEIYEIL
+1493 STEVYEIL
-1501 GIEDSVIRE
+1501 GVEDSVIRE

-1516 REITSPTEKI
+1516 REIISPTEKI
-1526 KIPVVKNLAQLKRAI
+1526 EIPVVKNLAQLKRAI
-1541 KIGMEFEITDHTRPE
+1541 KIGMEFEITDHVRPE

-1576 LDEAGE
+1576 LDEAGG

-1598 NFDENELT
+1598 NFSENEMT

-1622 PEMLTEKSRDP
+1622 PETLMEKTRDP

-1721 TLSEDEKAAAHTEP
+1721 TLSDDEKESVHTEP
-1735 LSKEAALQL
+1735 LSREAALQL

-1757 RVSEYY
+1757 RVSDYY
-1763 AEHQPSRE
+1763 ADHQPSQKE
-1771 QFAAFLKNE
+1771 FAVFLKDE
-1780 YGTGGHSG
+1780 YGIGGHSG
-1788 GEQIFMVNHNASGM
+1788 ITPIYMANHGASGI
-1802 EIEFRNSEKYHYK
+1802 EIELETHEKYSYK
-1815 WSEIA
+1815 WNEVA

-1834 PEDIQEHIQDAK
+1834 SKDIQRHIRDAK
-1846 SAMEDFDPAYHTPDS
+1846 NTIEHFDPVYNTQAS
-1861 LEKAKAALR
+1861 LEDAKAALR
-1870 QYEPEALAEETAA
+1870 KYEPEALAEETAA
-1883 PEKEPETVTESDVAV
+1883 PEKEPEVTTKSGVAI

-1910 CEVVSLTGALPWI
+1910 CEVVGLTGALPWI
-1923 TDDCTVSRTDGG
+1923 TSDCTVSRTSGS
-1935 FTITENISYQQ
+1935 FVVTENISYER
-1946 LLNTERYEK
+1946 LLDTTLFEK
-1955 IETAE
+1955 AEPQAEVVE
-1960 QAVQPAEVQ
+1960 QAEEPVF
-1969 TDSEESP
+1969 SEEQP
-1976 ENTAEL
+1976 ESNAEL

-2014 LEAEQRPATEAEQEI
+2014 LETEQRPATEAEQEI

-2043 ETSSS
+2043 ETTSS

-2133 QKLYPQSAIQI
+2133 QQLYPQSAIQV

-2293 QMTSGRFGVESTCTD
+2293 QMTSGRFGVESTCAD

-2313 LSMELERAVNCLPV
+2313 LSMELERAVNRLPV

-2333 VEESVEI
+2333 VEESVEM

-2350 YSYAVMDGKLY
+2350 YSYAVMDSKLY

-2425 MEQYYDQFVQQ
+2425 MEQYYDRFVQQ

-2625 DFHVEFDAFSGS
+2625 NFHVEFDAFSGS

-2864 FSLIPVSPERERAL
+2864 FSLIPISPERERAL

-3076 MLNLDVPKAV
+3076 MLHLDVPKAV

-3240 LGSTEKMGAGTNVQD
+3240 LGSTEKMGAGTNVQN

-3459 GFSMYARFEP
+3459 GFAMYARFEP

-3519 LQTQQNTAEV
+3519 LQTQQNTAEA

>member
-52 NIQYIASATQWNH
+52 DLMYIASASQWNQ

-79 FDETPSQ
+79 FDETPSK

-97 TDNSSTP
+97 TDDPETP
-104 VTWQLTAA
+104 VTWRLTAA
-112 ETPEICKLIGTAHQA
+112 EEPAIRHMLGTEHHA
-127 SYATAAELCIGLVE
+127 SYATAAELCSGAVE
-141 HYLQTPRIQ
+141 HYLQHPRIQ
-150 TEIRSHM
+150 AEIQSHM
-157 NAMRL
+157 NAMGLDDARR
-162 NATQQEQY
+162 EQY
-170 LTSLRE
+170 VTSLRE
-176 AAGYVTA
+176 AANYVTA

-188 NRDVT
+188 NSDIT
-193 WEIPEPN
+193 WTVPEPN

-207 RENQNL
+207 RDNQNL
-213 IRFCRIVNFTY
+213 IRFCRNAQQIFGRTLKSIELLAKERKKNESGRFDAIEEKMEGVREQRVSSGRRMERELTGFTSGSG
-224 RYALSEMKEA
+224 RS
-234 IKENTIQT
+234 
-242 EVQNELRTTEQ
+242 NEGQIRRDL
-253 LQKNVETRSQ
+253 
-263 RGYVGSDHERG
+263 VGV
-274 QSFDRHRLDADR
+274 DAD
-286 ISGKSGEIRENLVGM
+286 KSPRTAEILEEQHTLP
-301 DATESSRTTDILS
+301 D
-314 KERLLSGSASRDQSE
+314 SASRDQSE

-337 VHQVHDRTENGNV
+337 VYQIHDRAEGGNV

-364 GIAADRVSD
+364 GIAADRVPD

-574 LFRVLGLPLPQCLER
+574 LFRALGLPLPQCLER

-620 QQLSLFSEPVP
+620 RQLSLFSEPVP

-648 NQLTRDSLS
+648 NRLTRDSLS
-657 QIQQKS
+657 QIQQQS

-699 QSSDAITIMTQCMEK
+699 QSSDAIIIMTQCMEK

-786 PAASEN
+786 PAASKN
-792 DSLTEIAEAIRA
+792 DSLTEIAEAIQA

-833 HEDSDLDILVEYE
+833 HEGSDLDILVEYE

-854 FALFHDSEEPLQYH
+854 FALFHDAENPLQYQ
-868 GIPVDVNPIRAEES
+868 GIPIDVNPIRAEES
-882 GTIETYLPAAD
+882 GTIRTYLPAAD
-893 AFLEHQHMIQTAFA
+893 AFLEHKHMIQTAFA

-919 QEFSIRLEHFAI
+919 KEFSQRLEHFAI
-931 SEQLNS
+931 SEQPDS

-994 EKAFLQEDL
+994 EKAFLQENL

-1090 MFGETELTA
+1090 TFGETELTA

-1130 GRTIDDLRHRL
+1130 GRTIDDLRHIL

-1158 DARMANWQGDPIKEN
+1158 DARMADWQGDPVKEN

-1181 ILEDEEQTEKAFAS
+1181 ILNDEEQTEKAFAS

-1200 YNYKVLPEKEA
+1200 YNYKVPPM
-1211 VSDSVTMVWNKEWF
+1211 VSDSVTMVWDKKWF
-1225 TESSLFSDFI
+1225 TESGLFEDFVKDH
-1235 EANPN
+1235 PD

-1254 EKQHTERSNPKLH
+1254 EKQHQERNIPELR
-1267 AGWYKKTNFTISGIL
+1267 AGWYKKTMVFINIVR

-1295 GDGKGTG
+1295 GDGKGSG

-1317 LDAQRFPYNDAEH
+1317 LDAQQFPYNDAEH
-1330 QETARETLDVLV
+1330 QETARYTLNVLV
-1342 PFLEA
+1342 PFLES
-1347 HARLT
+1347 HAQLT
-1352 PEETQILEEFKAKN
+1352 LEETQILEEFKANN
-1366 PIRTAETLQEIAAE
+1366 PIRTAETMQEIAAE
-1380 KPAASPLGLE
+1380 EPITSQLGLE
-1390 VGDVIRYDGKRRE
+1390 VGDVIRYDGKRYA
-1403 IEEIDDRHITMKDL
+1403 IEELNDRHITMKNL
-1417 DAPDFGGVILGQ
+1417 DAPDLGGVILSQ
-1429 SDELVYDGWQQDML
+1429 SEELVYDGWQQDML

-1448 ILYRAS
+1448 ILSRTS

-1474 DLGKDIAADVA
+1474 DLGEEIAADIA

-1493 PTEIYEIL
+1493 STEVYEIL
-1501 GIEDSVIRE
+1501 GVEDSVIRE

-1516 REITSPTEKI
+1516 REIISPTEKI
-1526 KIPVVKNLAQLKRAI
+1526 EIPVVKNLAQLKRAI
-1541 KIGMEFEITDHTRPE
+1541 KIGMEFEITDHVRPE

-1576 LDEAGE
+1576 LDEAGG

-1598 NFDENELT
+1598 NFSENEMT

-1622 PEMLTEKSRDP
+1622 PETLMEKTRDP

-1721 TLSEDEKAAAHTEP
+1721 TLSDDEKESVHTEP
-1735 LSKEAALQL
+1735 LSREAALQL

-1757 RVSEYY
+1757 RVSDYY
-1763 AEHQPSRE
+1763 ADHQPSQKE
-1771 QFAAFLKNE
+1771 FAVFLKDE
-1780 YGTGGHSG
+1780 YGIGGHSG
-1788 GEQIFMVNHNASGM
+1788 ITPIYMANHGASGI
-1802 EIEFRNSEKYHYK
+1802 EIELETHEKYSYK
-1815 WSEIA
+1815 WNEVA

-1834 PEDIQEHIQDAK
+1834 SKDIQRHIRDAK
-1846 SAMEDFDPAYHTPDS
+1846 NTIEHFDPVYNTQAS
-1861 LEKAKAALR
+1861 LEDAKAALR
-1870 QYEPEALAEETAA
+1870 KYEPEALAEETAA
-1883 PEKEPETVTESDVAV
+1883 PEKEPEVTTKSGVAI

-1910 CEVVSLTGALPWI
+1910 CEVVGLTGALPWI
-1923 TDDCTVSRTDGG
+1923 TSDCTVSRTSGS
-1935 FTITENISYQQ
+1935 FVVTENISYER
-1946 LLNTERYEK
+1946 LLDTTLFEK
-1955 IETAE
+1955 AEPQAEVVE
-1960 QAVQPAEVQ
+1960 QAEEPVF
-1969 TDSEESP
+1969 SEEQP
-1976 ENTAEL
+1976 ESNAEL

-2014 LEAEQRPATEAEQEI
+2014 LETEQRPATEAEQEI

-2043 ETSSS
+2043 ETTSS

-2133 QKLYPQSAIQI
+2133 QQLYPQSAIQV

-2293 QMTSGRFGVESTCTD
+2293 QMTSGRFGVESTCAD

-2313 LSMELERAVNCLPV
+2313 LSMELERAVNRLPV

-2333 VEESVEI
+2333 VEESVEM

-2350 YSYAVMDGKLY
+2350 YSYAVMDSKLY

-2425 MEQYYDQFVQQ
+2425 MEQYYDRFVQQ

-2625 DFHVEFDAFSGS
+2625 NFHVEFDAFSGS

-2864 FSLIPVSPERERAL
+2864 FSLIPISPERERAL

-3076 MLNLDVPKAV
+3076 MLHLDVPKAV

-3240 LGSTEKMGAGTNVQD
+3240 LGSTEKMGAGTNVQN

-3459 GFSMYARFEP
+3459 GFAMYARFEP

-3519 LQTQQNTAEV
+3519 LQTQQNTAEA

>member
-47 YRENP
+47 YRDNP
-52 NIQYIASATQWNH
+52 NLMYIASASQWNQ

-79 FDETPSQ
+79 FDETPSK
-86 NALLFLFDVSQ
+86 NALLFLFDISQ
-97 TDNSSTP
+97 TDDPETP
-104 VTWQLTAA
+104 VTWRLTAA
-112 ETPEICKLIGTAHQA
+112 EEPAIRHMLGTEHHA
-127 SYATAAELCIGLVE
+127 SYATAAELCSGAVE
-141 HYLQTPRIQ
+141 HYLQHPRIQ
-150 TEIRSHM
+150 AEIQSHM
-157 NAMRL
+157 NAMGLDDARR
-162 NATQQEQY
+162 EQY
-170 LTSLRE
+170 VTSLRE
-176 AAGYVTA
+176 AANYVTA

-188 NRDVT
+188 NSDIT
-193 WEIPEPN
+193 WTVPEPN
-200 LDAMDFF
+200 LNAMDFF
-207 RENQNL
+207 RDNQNL
-213 IRFCRIVNFTY
+213 IRFCRNAQQIFGRTLKSIELLAKERKKNESGRFDAIEEKMEGIREQRVSSGRRMERELTGFTSGSG
-224 RYALSEMKEA
+224 RS
-234 IKENTIQT
+234 
-242 EVQNELRTTEQ
+242 NEGQIRRDL
-253 LQKNVETRSQ
+253 
-263 RGYVGSDHERG
+263 VGV
-274 QSFDRHRLDADR
+274 DAD
-286 ISGKSGEIRENLVGM
+286 KSPRTAEILEEQHTLP
-301 DATESSRTTDILS
+301 D
-314 KERLLSGSASRDQSE
+314 SASRDQSE
-329 SRGRIPGT
+329 SRGRISGT
-337 VHQVHDRTENGNV
+337 VHQIYDRTENGNV

-699 QSSDAITIMTQCMEK
+699 QSSDAIAIMTQCMEK

-735 SVFINGDLLPEYDAA
+735 SVFIKGDLLPEYDAA
-750 SDGMESIA
+750 SGGMESIA

-772 DLELY
+772 DLEQY
-777 QSIAAMQEA
+777 QGIAAMQEA
-786 PAASEN
+786 PAASE
-792 DSLTEIAEAIRA
+792 DVSLTEIAEAIQA

-882 GTIETYLPAAD
+882 GTTETYLPAAD
-893 AFLEHQHMIQTAFA
+893 AFLEHKHMIQTAFA

-919 QEFSIRLEHFAI
+919 QKFFRHLEKFAI
-931 SEQLNS
+931 LEQLDS

-1029 LDKSPQR
+1029 LDKFPQR

-1090 MFGETELTA
+1090 TFGETELTA

-1108 SYESVGDAILSLAE
+1108 SYESVEDAILSLAE

-1158 DARMANWQGDPIKEN
+1158 DARMADWQGDPVKEN

-1200 YNYKVLPEKEA
+1200 YNYKVLPEKET
-1211 VSDSVTMVWNKEWF
+1211 VSDSVTMVWDKEWF

-1235 EANPN
+1235 EANPD
-1240 ASFALT
+1240 AGFALT

-1254 EKQHTERSNPKLH
+1254 EKQHTERNNPKLH

-1282 NGEEFHYEGRFDI
+1282 DGEEFHYEGRFDI

-1309 IRDFNQGV
+1309 IRDFNQGI
-1317 LDAQRFPYNDAEH
+1317 LNSTSYPYNDAEH
-1330 QETARETLDVLV
+1330 KKAARETLDVFL

-1366 PIRTAETLQEIAAE
+1366 PIRAAETLQEIAAE
-1380 KPAASPLGLE
+1380 EPAASPLGLE

-1403 IEEIDDRHITMKDL
+1403 IEEIDDRHITMKNL

-1493 PTEIYEIL
+1493 STEIYEIL

-1526 KIPVVKNLAQLKRAI
+1526 EIPVVKNLAQLKRAI
-1541 KIGMEFEITDHTRPE
+1541 KIGMEFEITDHVRPE

-1598 NFDENELT
+1598 NFGENEMT

-1616 QFHFVE
+1616 QFRFVE
-1622 PEMLTEKSRDP
+1622 SETLTEKARDP

-1644 FCVDEY
+1644 FCMDEY
-1650 GSEMDSSDLSNI
+1650 SSEADLSNLSNI
-1662 SLAYTTDEDT
+1662 FIAYTTDEDT
-1672 DIEIQVTAD
+1672 DMEIQVTAD
-1681 LEHFQMR
+1681 LEQFRML
-1688 YAYGDTIVRTEQYE
+1688 YAYGNSIVRTEQYE

-1721 TLSEDEKAAAHTEP
+1721 TLSDDEKESVHTEP
-1735 LSKEAALQL
+1735 LSREAALQL

-1757 RVSEYY
+1757 RVSKYY
-1763 AEHQPSRE
+1763 ADHQPNQKE
-1771 QFAAFLKNE
+1771 FAVFLKDE
-1780 YGTGGHSG
+1780 YGIGGHSG
-1788 GEQIFMVNHNASGM
+1788 EGQIFMVNHNASGI

-1820 KETAALLDAGTYIT
+1820 KETAALLDAGIYIT
-1834 PEDIQEHIQDAK
+1834 SEDIQEHIRYAK
-1846 SAMEDFDPAYHTPDS
+1846 FAIEHFDPAYHTQDS
-1861 LEKAKAALR
+1861 LEQAKAVLR

-1883 PEKEPETVTESDVAV
+1883 PEKEPEVTTKS
-1898 GDRFRNL
+1898 GSF
-1905 TTGEI
+1905 
-1910 CEVVSLTGALPWI
+1910 VV
-1923 TDDCTVSRTDGG
+1923 
-1935 FTITENISYQQ
+1935 TENISYEK
-1946 LLNTERYEK
+1946 LLDTTLFEK
-1955 IETAE
+1955 AEPQAEVVE
-1960 QAVQPAEVQ
+1960 QAEEPVF
-1969 TDSEESP
+1969 SEEQP
-1976 ENTAEL
+1976 ESNAEL

-2014 LEAEQRPATEAEQEI
+2014 LETEQRPATEAEQEI

-2043 ETSSS
+2043 ETTSS

-2083 YQELE
+2083 YQELQ

-2115 QNCHFSGV
+2115 QKCHFSGV

-2133 QKLYPQSAIQI
+2133 QQLYPQSAIQV

-2252 LRKRTEPMTEQ
+2252 LRKRTEPMAEQ

-2350 YSYAVMDGKLY
+2350 YSYAVMDSKLY

-2425 MEQYYDQFVQQ
+2425 MEQYYDRFVQQ

-2625 DFHVEFDAFSGS
+2625 NFHVEFDAFSGS

-2659 RMNALMILDNLLNSR
+2659 CMNALMILDNLLNSR

-2901 FSVKQMEASRKKIK
+2901 FTVKQMEASRKKIK

-3459 GFSMYARFEP
+3459 GFAMYARFEP

-3487 LGDDSSGNIT
+3487 LGDDSSGNII

>member
-1 MATMRE
+1 MQVMATMRE

-47 YRENP
+47 YREDS
-52 NIQYIASATQWNH
+52 NIQYIASAAQWNH
-65 SGRYVRSGEHGITV
+65 RGRYVRSGEHGITV

-97 TDNSSTP
+97 TDNPSTP

-112 ETPEICKLIGTAHQA
+112 ETPEICKLIGTVHQT
-127 SYATAAELCIGLVE
+127 SYATAAELCSGLGE
-141 HYLQTPRIQ
+141 HYLQHPRIQ
-150 TEIRSHM
+150 AEIHAHM
-157 NAMRL
+157 SAMRL

-170 LTSLRE
+170 LISLRE
-176 AAGYVTA
+176 VASYVTA

-188 NRDVT
+188 NSDVT

-213 IRFCRIVNFTY
+213 IRFCRITQQIY
-224 RYALSEMKEA
+224 GRALWLMDKAILKNDLEVEA
-234 IKENTIQT
+234 K
-242 EVQNELRTTEQ
+242 NEPRITGEYQESYQGRGISHGRLLHAVHGRLGVHEADHD
-253 LQKNVETRSQ
+253 Q
-263 RGYVGSDHERG
+263 RQG
-274 QSFDRHRLDADR
+274 Q
-286 ISGKSGEIRENLVGM
+286 IRRNLV
-301 DATESSRTTDILS
+301 DVAANESSGRNSILGEQS
-314 KERLLSGSASRDQSE
+314 VLSGSAPRDQSE
-329 SRGRIPGT
+329 SRGSIPGT
-337 VHQVHDRTENGNV
+337 VHQVHDRTENGDV
-350 LGAERESQPESGGT
+350 LGAERESQPESRGT
-364 GIAADRVSD
+364 GIAADRVPD
-373 SAGTGHHQSLQ
+373 PAGTGHHQSLQ

-394 TPALLK
+394 TAALLK

-476 SVEQVKQLPE
+476 AVEQIKQLPE
-486 LMQEPVM
+486 LIQEPVM

-501 NQRNMLV
+501 NPENMLI
-508 ALLAVDQESM
+508 ALLAADQENM
-518 PIIVSLQA
+518 PLIVSLRA

-539 NFITSVYG
+539 NFITSIYG

-559 DANAL
+559 EADAL
-564 LYWNEKKSQE
+564 LYWNKEKSQE

-605 VSEKEAKAETVSENT
+605 IAEKEAEMETVSEHA

-631 EMNLLGM
+631 E
-638 VGTTAYYTYP
+638 
-648 NQLTRDSLS
+648 Q
-657 QIQQKS
+657 
-663 KAYVIAA
+663 
-670 PSCILSTDFMLEHNI
+670 PS
-685 YFVKTDRDISVDQL
+685 
-699 QSSDAITIMTQCMEK
+699 
-714 QQQLVEISAETAEFM
+714 
-729 WRDFHA
+729 
-735 SVFINGDLLPEYDAA
+735 LPEAD
-750 SDGMESIA
+750 
-758 AEIRESSNITVSQF
+758 TF
-772 DLELY
+772 
-777 QSIAAMQEA
+777 
-786 PAASEN
+786 SEHKQ
-792 DSLTEIAEAIRA
+792 R
-804 DLELICRE
+804 
-812 YEIPVTLKNIVVYGS
+812 
-827 RSKGYE
+827 
-833 HEDSDLDILVEYE
+833 
-846 GDFREDEL
+846 
-854 FALFHDSEEPLQYH
+854 
-868 GIPVDVNPIRAEES
+868 
-882 GTIETYLPAAD
+882 
-893 AFLEHQHMIQTAFA
+893 IQTAFA

-919 QEFSIRLEHFAI
+919 QEFSQRLEHFAI
-931 SEQLNS
+931 SEQLDS
-937 DLISAAFERSHNFR
+937 DLISAAFTRSHNFR

-966 GRLNRFSEALQNAI
+966 GRLNRFSEALQNAL

-988 IPLTDE
+988 VQLTE
-994 EKAFLQEDL
+994 EEQAFLQEDL
-1003 AANLAKAPLAWDE
+1003 AAAIAKAPLAWDE
-1016 IESLGY
+1016 IEDIGY
-1022 VFFEDGY
+1022 ILFENGY
-1029 LDKSPQR
+1029 LDRHKA
-1036 PSEKSIYGNGLAEPE
+1036 SEKAIYGSSLHESE
-1051 LYALARRMQQGEDIR
+1051 LYTLARRMQQGEDIR

-1090 MFGETELTA
+1090 TFGETELTA

-1141 PTLTSDAAAEH
+1141 PTLTSDTAAEH
-1152 LIQAFD
+1152 LIQAFED
-1158 DARMANWQGDPIKEN
+1158 TRMADWQGDPVKEN
-1173 RMKKALYA
+1173 RIKNALYA
-1181 ILEDEEQTEKAFAS
+1181 ILNDEEQTEKAFAS

-1200 YNYKVLPEKEA
+1200 YNYKVPPM
-1211 VSDSVTMVWNKEWF
+1211 VSDSVTMVWDKKWF
-1225 TESSLFSDFI
+1225 TESGLFEDFVKDH
-1235 EANPN
+1235 PDT
-1240 ASFALT
+1240 SFALT

-1254 EKQHTERSNPKLH
+1254 EKQHQERNVPELR
-1267 AGWYKKTNFTISGIL
+1267 AGWYKKTMVFINIVR

-1317 LDAQRFPYNDAEH
+1317 LDAQQFPYNDAEH
-1330 QETARETLDVLV
+1330 QETARYTLNVLV
-1342 PFLEA
+1342 PFLES
-1347 HARLT
+1347 HAQLT
-1352 PEETQILEEFKAKN
+1352 LEETQILEEFKANN
-1366 PIRTAETLQEIAAE
+1366 PIRTAETMQEIAAE
-1380 KPAASPLGLE
+1380 EPITSQLGLE
-1390 VGDVIRYDGKRRE
+1390 VGDVIRYDGKRYA
-1403 IEEIDDRHITMKDL
+1403 IEELNDRHITMKNL
-1417 DAPDFGGVILGQ
+1417 DAPDLGGVILSQ
-1429 SDELVYDGWQQDML
+1429 SEELVYDGWQQDML

-1448 ILYRAS
+1448 ILYRTS

-1474 DLGKDIAADVA
+1474 DLGKDIVADVA

-1493 PTEIYEIL
+1493 STEIYEIL

-1510 RVEDQL
+1510 RVGDQL

-1526 KIPVVKNLAQLKRAI
+1526 EIPVVKNLAQLKRTV
-1541 KIGMEFEITDHTRPE
+1541 KVGMEFEITDHTRPE
-1556 CIGEKRVITGFN
+1556 CVGEKRIITGVS

-1576 LDEAGE
+1576 LDETGE

-1622 PEMLTEKSRDP
+1622 PGMLTEKRRDP

-1644 FCVDEY
+1644 FCMDEY
-1650 GSEMDSSDLSNI
+1650 SSEADLSNLSNI
-1662 SLAYTTDEDT
+1662 FIAYTTDEDT
-1672 DIEIQVTAD
+1672 DMEIQVTAD
-1681 LEHFQMR
+1681 LEQFRML
-1688 YAYGDTIVRTEQYE
+1688 YAYGNSIVRTEQYE

-1721 TLSEDEKAAAHTEP
+1721 TLSDDEKESVRTEP
-1735 LSKEAALQL
+1735 LSREAALQL

-1757 RVSEYY
+1757 RVSDYY
-1763 AEHQPSRE
+1763 ADHQPSQKE
-1771 QFAAFLKNE
+1771 FAVFLKDE
-1780 YGTGGHSG
+1780 YGIGGHSG
-1788 GEQIFMVNHNASGM
+1788 ITPIYMANHGASGI
-1802 EIEFRNSEKYHYK
+1802 EIELETHEKYTYK
-1815 WSEIA
+1815 WNEVA

-1834 PEDIQEHIQDAK
+1834 SKDIQWHIRDAK
-1846 SAMEDFDPAYHTPDS
+1846 NTIEHFDPVYNTQAS
-1861 LEKAKAALR
+1861 LEDAKAALR
-1870 QYEPEALAEETAA
+1870 KYEPEALAEETAA
-1883 PEKEPETVTESDVAV
+1883 PEKEPEVTTKRGVAI

-2014 LEAEQRPATEAEQEI
+2014 LETEQRPATEAEQEI

-2133 QKLYPQSAIQI
+2133 QQLYPQSAIQV

-2154 NAFVA
+2154 NTFVA

-2293 QMTSGRFGVESTCTD
+2293 QMTSGRFGVESTCAD

-2340 PFISAENVRN
+2340 PFVSAENVRN

-2386 TDAEARIRAALPIRD
+2386 TDAEARICAALPIRN

-2425 MEQYYDQFVQQ
+2425 MERYYDQFVQQ
-2436 YDRLT
+2436 YGRLT

-2584 AVQPQWLEAA
+2584 AAQPQWLEAA

-2645 EKNNISITDIYGTK
+2645 EKSNISVTDIYGTK

-3177 SDLSTPDKAKSSEGF
+3177 SDLSTPDKAKSSKGF
-3192 TNIYDS
+3192 ANIYDS

-3315 GQIMTSKSPNR
+3315 GHRPTEM
-3326 NVEDVDDRALSYA
+3326 
-3339 EVKAVCTGDPRLKE
+3339 
-3353 QMELDIEVSKLKAS
+3353 
-3367 RNSWRNQRYRLE
+3367 WR
-3379 NMVRNEYPKQIQ
+3379 
-3391 QKEQFIQH
+3391 
-3399 YTEDMKH
+3399 T
-3406 YTEHYTP
+3406 
-3413 NADGFSPMCIRG
+3413 
-3425 VVYTERKKA
+3425 
-3434 AAALMQA
+3434 
-3441 IRSFVKPDNSK
+3441 
-3452 AEIGEYC
+3452 
-3459 GFSMYARFEP
+3459 
-3469 LQKGYTMTLEHSG
+3469 
-3482 VHRLE
+3482 
-3487 LGDDSSGNIT
+3487 
-3497 RIDNVLRGIEERIQT
+3497 
-3512 AMHQLED
+3512 
-3519 LQTQQNTAEV
+3519 
-3529 EMQKPFAKEAEY
+3529 
-3541 QEKSSRLAALNAALQ
+3541 
-3556 FEDKDE
+3556 
-3562 IISEGSDA
+3562 
-3570 PEQSAAEQERKP
+3570 
-3582 KDCIDL
+3582 

>member
-47 YRENP
+47 YRDNP
-52 NIQYIASATQWNH
+52 NLMYIASASQWNQ

-79 FDETPSQ
+79 FDETPSK

-97 TDNSSTP
+97 TDDPETP
-104 VTWQLTAA
+104 VTWRLTAVEEPA
-112 ETPEICKLIGTAHQA
+112 IRHMLGTEHHA
-127 SYATAAELCIGLVE
+127 SYATAAELCSGAVE
-141 HYLQTPRIQ
+141 HYLQHPRIQ
-150 TEIRSHM
+150 AEIQSHM
-157 NAMRL
+157 NAMGLDDARR
-162 NATQQEQY
+162 EQY
-170 LTSLRE
+170 VTSLRE
-176 AAGYVTA
+176 AANYVTA

-188 NRDVT
+188 NSDIT
-193 WEIPEPN
+193 WTVPEPN

-207 RENQNL
+207 RNNQNL

-242 EVQNELRTTEQ
+242 EVQNELRTTER

-263 RGYVGSDHERG
+263 RGYVGSNHERG
-274 QSFDRHRLDADR
+274 QSSDGHRLDADR
-286 ISGKSGEIRENLVGM
+286 IPGESGQIRENLVGM
-301 DATESSRTTDILS
+301 DAAESSGTADILS
-314 KERLLSGSASRDQSE
+314 EKRLLSGTASRDQSE

-337 VHQVHDRTENGNV
+337 VHQIYDRTENGNV

-364 GIAADRVSD
+364 GIAADRIPD

-518 PIIVSLQA
+518 PIIVSLQT

-605 VSEKEAKAETVSENT
+605 VSEKDAKAETVSENT

-699 QSSDAITIMTQCMEK
+699 QSSDAIAIMTQCMEK

-772 DLELY
+772 DLEQY
-777 QSIAAMQEA
+777 QGIAAMQEA
-786 PAASEN
+786 PAASE
-792 DSLTEIAEAIRA
+792 DVSLTEIAEAIQA

-833 HEDSDLDILVEYE
+833 HEGSDLDILVEYE

-854 FALFHDSEEPLQYH
+854 FALFHDSEGPLQYH

-882 GTIETYLPAAD
+882 GTIRTYLPAAD
-893 AFLEHQHMIQTAFA
+893 AFLEHKHMIQTAFA

-919 QEFSIRLEHFAI
+919 KEFSQRLEHFAI
-931 SEQLNS
+931 SEQPDS

-1090 MFGETELTA
+1090 TFGETELTA

-1130 GRTIDDLRHRL
+1130 GRTIDDLRHIL

-1158 DARMANWQGDPIKEN
+1158 DARMADWQGDPVKEN

-1181 ILEDEEQTEKAFAS
+1181 ILNDEEQTEKAFAS

-1200 YNYKVLPEKEA
+1200 YNYKVPPM
-1211 VSDSVTMVWNKEWF
+1211 VSDSVTMVWDKKWF
-1225 TESSLFSDFI
+1225 TESGLFEDFVKDH
-1235 EANPN
+1235 PD

-1254 EKQHTERSNPKLH
+1254 EKQHQERNIPELR
-1267 AGWYKKTNFTISGIL
+1267 AGWYKKTMVFINIVR

-1295 GDGKGTG
+1295 GDGKGSG

-1317 LDAQRFPYNDAEH
+1317 LDAQQFPYNDAEH
-1330 QETARETLDVLV
+1330 QETARYTLNVLV
-1342 PFLEA
+1342 PFLES
-1347 HARLT
+1347 HAQLT
-1352 PEETQILEEFKAKN
+1352 LEETQILEEFKANN
-1366 PIRTAETLQEIAAE
+1366 PIRTAETMQEIAAE
-1380 KPAASPLGLE
+1380 EPITSQLGLE
-1390 VGDVIRYDGKRRE
+1390 VGDVIRYDGKRYA
-1403 IEEIDDRHITMKDL
+1403 IEELNDRHITMKNL
-1417 DAPDFGGVILGQ
+1417 DAPDLGGVILSQ
-1429 SDELVYDGWQQDML
+1429 SEELVYDGWQQDML

-1448 ILYRAS
+1448 ILSRTS

-1474 DLGKDIAADVA
+1474 DLGEEIAADIA

-1493 PTEIYEIL
+1493 STEVYEIL
-1501 GIEDSVIRE
+1501 GVEDSVIRE

-1516 REITSPTEKI
+1516 REIISPTEKI
-1526 KIPVVKNLAQLKRAI
+1526 EIPVVKNLAQLKRAI
-1541 KIGMEFEITDHTRPE
+1541 KIGMEFEITDHVRPE

-1576 LDEAGE
+1576 LDEAGG

-1598 NFDENELT
+1598 NFSENEMT

-1622 PEMLTEKSRDP
+1622 PETLMEKTRDP

-1650 GSEMDSSDLSNI
+1650 GSEMNSSDLSNI

-2014 LEAEQRPATEAEQEI
+2014 LEAEQRPAAAAEQEI

-2144 NGFEKTHFQD
+2144 SGFEKTHFQD

-2170 VYDAAYD
+2170 VYDATYD

-2252 LRKRTEPMTEQ
+2252 LRKRTEPMTEL

-2293 QMTSGRFGVESTCTD
+2293 QMTSGRFGMETTCAD

-2313 LSMELERAVNCLPV
+2313 LSMELERAVNQLPV

-2333 VEESVEI
+2333 VTETVEML
-2340 PFISAENVRN
+2340 FVSAENVRN
-2350 YSYAVMDGKLY
+2350 YSYAVVDDKLY

-2372 PELTNLTKAEQKST
+2372 PELTNLTKAEQKSMK
-2386 TDAEARIRAALPIRD
+2386 DAESRVRAALPILD

-2406 VTLQLN
+2406 VSMQLD
-2412 GAEDTEVRSKQQE
+2412 GAEDDAVYAKQQE
-2425 MEQYYDQFVQQ
+2425 MNQYYEQFVQK

-2570 RTDAG
+2570 RTDAR
-2575 YTLNVERLQ
+2575 YALNVERLQ

-2609 YEQFAKETFEI
+2609 YEKFAKETFEI

-2625 DFHVEFDAFSGS
+2625 EFHVEFDSFSGS
-2637 YRVSGRST
+2637 YRVGGRST
-2645 EKNNISITDIYGTK
+2645 EKANISINEIYGTK
-2659 RMNALMILDNLLNSR
+2659 RMNALVLLDTLLNSR

-2687 KKHRVVN
+2687 KKRRVVN
-2694 KDETEAAQIKADAI
+2694 KEQTEAAQIKADAI

-2713 EWIWEDADRRENL
+2713 EWIWEDPDRRETL
-2726 CQIYNQSIN
+2726 CQIYNQTLN

-2814 EQFAAD
+2814 EQFALD

-2864 FSLIPVSPERERAL
+2864 FTMIPVSPERERAL

-2893 NHSGNGRS
+2893 NNSGNGRS
-2901 FSVKQMEASRKKIK
+2901 FTVKQMEASRKKIK
-2915 KKLEALQDK
+2915 KKLESLQDK

-2937 VDHLFLDEAH
+2937 IDHLFLDEAH

-2956 KMQNVGISSGSV
+2956 KMQNVGISSGSS

-3012 HDALAEMGMIHFDCW
+3012 HDTLTEMGMIHFDCW
-3027 AGTYLEAVTAGE
+3027 AGNFLEAVTAGE

-3086 FHNEV
+3086 FHTEV

-3100 FMQSFMERADRIRSG
+3100 FMQSFMERADRVHGG

-3135 LDQRLLNRDLP
+3135 LDQRLLNHDLP
-3146 ESEHSKAL
+3146 ESEHSKAMT
-3154 ACAKNVYRIWQ
+3154 CAKNVYRIWR
-3165 ETSEQLS
+3165 ETSEQRS

-3177 SDLSTPDKAKSSEGF
+3177 SDLSTPDKSKSGEEF

-3206 GIPAEQI
+3206 GIPAEEI

-3226 ALFEKVRTGKVRVL
+3226 ALFEKVRKGKVRVL
-3240 LGSTEKMGAGTNVQD
+3240 LGSTEKMGAGTNVQE
-3255 RLIALHHVDVPWRP
+3255 RLIALHHIDVPWRP

-3280 RQGNQNAEVH
+3280 RQGNQNKEVH
-3290 IYRYITEDTFDS
+3290 IYRYVTEDTFDA
-3302 YSWQTIERKQKIT
+3302 YSWQTIERKQRIT

-3326 NVEDVDDRALSYA
+3326 DVEDVDDRALSYA

-3367 RNSWRNQRYRLE
+3367 RNSWRNQRYRME
-3379 NMVRNEYPKQIQ
+3379 DMVRNEYPKQIQ

-3399 YTEDMKH
+3399 YTDDMKH

-3413 NADGFSPMCIRG
+3413 NVDGFSPMCVRG

-3459 GFSMYARFEP
+3459 GFTMFARFEP

-3497 RIDNVLRGIEERIQT
+3497 RIDNVLRSIEDRIRNAT
-3512 AMHQLED
+3512 HQLED
-3519 LQTQQNTAEV
+3519 IQTQLHTAEV
-3529 EMQKPFAKEAEY
+3529 EIQKPFAKEAEY
-3541 QEKSSRLAALNAALQ
+3541 QAKSSRLAELNAALQ
-3556 FEDKDE
+3556 FQDKDE
-3562 IISEGSDA
+3562 IVSEGSDA
-3570 PEQSAAEQERKP
+3570 PEQNAAEQERKS
-3582 KDCIDL
+3582 KDCVSL

>member
-47 YRENP
+47 YRDNP
-52 NIQYIASATQWNH
+52 NLMYIASASQWNQ

-79 FDETPSQ
+79 FDETPSK
-86 NALLFLFDVSQ
+86 NALLFLFDISQ
-97 TDNSSTP
+97 TDDPETP
-104 VTWQLTAA
+104 VTWRLTAA
-112 ETPEICKLIGTAHQA
+112 EEPAIRHMLGTEHHA
-127 SYATAAELCIGLVE
+127 SYATAAELCSGAVE
-141 HYLQTPRIQ
+141 HYLQHPRIQ
-150 TEIRSHM
+150 AEIQSHM
-157 NAMRL
+157 NAMGLDDARR
-162 NATQQEQY
+162 EQY
-170 LTSLRE
+170 VTSLRE
-176 AAGYVTA
+176 AANYVTA

-188 NRDVT
+188 NSDIT
-193 WEIPEPN
+193 WTVPEPN
-200 LDAMDFF
+200 LNAMDFF
-207 RENQNL
+207 RDNQNL
-213 IRFCRIVNFTY
+213 IRFCRNAQQIFGRTLKSIELLAKERKKNESGRFDAIEEKMEGIREQRVSSGRRMERELTGFTSGSG
-224 RYALSEMKEA
+224 RS
-234 IKENTIQT
+234 
-242 EVQNELRTTEQ
+242 NEGQIRRDL
-253 LQKNVETRSQ
+253 
-263 RGYVGSDHERG
+263 VGV
-274 QSFDRHRLDADR
+274 DAD
-286 ISGKSGEIRENLVGM
+286 KSPRTAEILEEQHTLP
-301 DATESSRTTDILS
+301 D
-314 KERLLSGSASRDQSE
+314 SASRDQSE
-329 SRGRIPGT
+329 SRGRISGT
-337 VHQVHDRTENGNV
+337 VHQIYDRTENGNV

-699 QSSDAITIMTQCMEK
+699 QSSDAIAIMTQCMEK

-735 SVFINGDLLPEYDAA
+735 SVFIKGDLLPEYDAA

-772 DLELY
+772 DLEQY
-777 QSIAAMQEA
+777 QGIAAMQEA
-786 PAASEN
+786 PAASE
-792 DSLTEIAEAIRA
+792 DVSLTEIAEAIQA

-868 GIPVDVNPIRAEES
+868 GIPIDVNPIRAEES
-882 GTIETYLPAAD
+882 GTTETYLPAAD
-893 AFLEHQHMIQTAFA
+893 AFLEHKHMIQTAFA

-919 QEFSIRLEHFAI
+919 QKFFRHLEKFAI
-931 SEQLNS
+931 LEQLDS

-1003 AANLAKAPLAWDE
+1003 AAAIAKAPLAWDE
-1016 IESLGY
+1016 IEDIGY
-1022 VFFEDGY
+1022 ILFENGY
-1029 LDKSPQR
+1029 LDRHKA
-1036 PSEKSIYGNGLAEPE
+1036 SEKAIYGSSLHESE
-1051 LYALARRMQQGEDIR
+1051 LYTLARRMQQGEDVR

-1075 IQRGFERQN
+1075 RHFQDTKWKFPRQN
-1084 DKPFSA
+1084 DESFSVT
-1090 MFGETELTA
+1090 FGKTELTA
-1099 VYGNARKTI
+1099 VYGNAQKAI
-1108 SYESVGDAILSLAE
+1108 SYEAVGDALLSLTE
-1122 SEYQDIVQ
+1122 SEYNAIVY
-1130 GRTIDDLRHRL
+1130 GRTTEDLQEVL
-1141 PTLTSDAAAEH
+1141 PDLSDETAAQ

-1158 DARMANWQGDPIKEN
+1158 DTRMADWQGDPVKEN
-1173 RMKKALYA
+1173 RIKNALYA
-1181 ILEDEEQTEKAFAS
+1181 ILNDEEQTEKAFAS

-1200 YNYKVLPEKEA
+1200 YNYKVPPM
-1211 VSDSVTMVWNKEWF
+1211 VSDSVTMVWDKKWF
-1225 TESSLFSDFI
+1225 TESGLFEDFVKDH
-1235 EANPN
+1235 PDT
-1240 ASFALT
+1240 SFALT

-1254 EKQHTERSNPKLH
+1254 EKQHQERNVPELR
-1267 AGWYKKTNFTISGIL
+1267 AGWYKKTMVFINIVR

-1317 LDAQRFPYNDAEH
+1317 LDAQQFPYNDAEH
-1330 QETARETLDVLV
+1330 QETARYTLNVLV
-1342 PFLEA
+1342 PFLES
-1347 HARLT
+1347 HAQLT
-1352 PEETQILEEFKAKN
+1352 LEETQILEEFKANN
-1366 PIRTAETLQEIAAE
+1366 PIRTAETMQEIAAE
-1380 KPAASPLGLE
+1380 EPITSQLGLE

-1403 IEEIDDRHITMKDL
+1403 IEEIDDRHIIMKDL

-1448 ILYRAS
+1448 ILSRTS

-1493 PTEIYEIL
+1493 STGIYEIL

-1526 KIPVVKNLAQLKRAI
+1526 EIPVVKNLAQLKRTV
-1541 KIGMEFEITDHTRPE
+1541 KVGMEFEITDHTRPE
-1556 CIGEKRVITGFN
+1556 CVGEKRIITGVS

-1576 LDEAGE
+1576 LDETGE

-1622 PEMLTEKSRDP
+1622 PGMLTEKSRDP

-1650 GSEMDSSDLSNI
+1650 GSEMDSSDISNI
-1662 SLAYTTDEDT
+1662 FIAYTTDEDT
-1672 DIEIQVTAD
+1672 DVEIQVTAD

-1721 TLSEDEKAAAHTEP
+1721 TLSDDEKESVHTEP
-1735 LSKEAALQL
+1735 LSREAALQL

-1763 AEHQPSRE
+1763 ANHQPNQKE
-1771 QFAAFLKNE
+1771 FAVFLKDE
-1780 YGTGGHSG
+1780 YGIGGHSG
-1788 GEQIFMVNHNASGM
+1788 ITPIYMADHGASGI
-1802 EIEFRNSEKYHYK
+1802 EIELETHEKYTYK
-1815 WSEIA
+1815 WNEVA

-1834 PEDIQEHIQDAK
+1834 SKDIQQHIRDAK
-1846 SAMEDFDPAYHTPDS
+1846 DTIEHFDPVYNTQAS
-1861 LEKAKAALR
+1861 LEQAKAALR
-1870 QYEPEALAEETAA
+1870 QYEPEALAEEAA
-1883 PEKEPETVTESDVAV
+1883 ASEKKPETVTESDVAV

-1910 CEVVSLTGALPWI
+1910 CEVISLTGALPWI
-1923 TDDCTVSRTDGG
+1923 TSDCTVSRTSGS
-1935 FTITENISYQQ
+1935 FVVTENISYER
-1946 LLNTERYEK
+1946 LLDTTLFEK
-1955 IETAE
+1955 AEPQAEVVE
-1960 QAVQPAEVQ
+1960 QAEEPVF
-1969 TDSEESP
+1969 SEEQP
-1976 ENTAEL
+1976 ESNAEL

-2014 LEAEQRPATEAEQEI
+2014 LETEQRPATEAEQEI

-2144 NGFEKTHFQD
+2144 SGFEKTHFQD

-2293 QMTSGRFGVESTCTD
+2293 QMTSGRFGVESTCAD

-2340 PFISAENVRN
+2340 PFVSAENVRN

-2372 PELTNLTKAEQKST
+2372 PELTNLTKEEQKST

-2436 YDRLT
+2436 YGRLT

-2503 ENACVDMAYM
+2503 ENACVDIAYM

-2625 DFHVEFDAFSGS
+2625 NFHVEFDAFSGS

-2937 VDHLFLDEAH
+2937 IDHLFLDEAH

-3012 HDALAEMGMIHFDCW
+3012 HEALAEMGMIHFDCW

-3154 ACAKNVYRIWQ
+3154 ACARNVYRIWQ

-3459 GFSMYARFEP
+3459 GFAMYARFEP

>member
-47 YRENP
+47 YQENP
-52 NIQYIASATQWNH
+52 NVRYIASAAQWNH
-65 SGRYVRSGEHGITV
+65 SGRYVKSGEHGITV
-79 FDETPSQ
+79 FDETPNR

-97 TDNSSTP
+97 TNDPSTP

-112 ETPEICKLIGTAHQA
+112 ETPEICRLIGTVQQT
-127 SYATAAELCIGLVE
+127 SYATAAELCSGSVE
-141 HYLQTPRIQ
+141 HYLQNPRIQ
-150 TEIRSHM
+150 TEIHSHM

-188 NRDVT
+188 NSDVT

-213 IRFCRIVNFTY
+213 IRFCRITQQIY
-224 RYALSEMKEA
+224 GRALWLMDKAILKNDLEVEA
-234 IKENTIQT
+234 K
-242 EVQNELRTTEQ
+242 NEPRTTGEYQ
-253 LQKNVETRSQ
+253 EGYQGRGISHGRVLHAIHGRLGVHEADHDQ
-263 RGYVGSDHERG
+263 RQG
-274 QSFDRHRLDADR
+274 Q
-286 ISGKSGEIRENLVGM
+286 IRENLV
-301 DATESSRTTDILS
+301 DVAANKSSGRNSVLGEQS
-314 KERLLSGSASRDQSE
+314 VLSGSASRDQSE

-337 VHQVHDRTENGNV
+337 VHQVHDRAKDGDV
-350 LGAERESQPESGGT
+350 LGAERESQPESRGT
-364 GIAADRVSD
+364 GIAADRVPG

-476 SVEQVKQLPE
+476 AVEQIKQLPE

-501 NQRNMLV
+501 NPENMLI
-508 ALLAVDQESM
+508 ALLAADQENM
-518 PIIVSLQA
+518 PLIVSLRA

-539 NFITSVYG
+539 NFITSIYG

-559 DANAL
+559 EANAL

-605 VSEKEAKAETVSENT
+605 VSEKEAEMEMVSEHA
-620 QQLSLFSEPVP
+620 QQLSLFSEPVS
-631 EMNLLGM
+631 E
-638 VGTTAYYTYP
+638 
-648 NQLTRDSLS
+648 Q
-657 QIQQKS
+657 
-663 KAYVIAA
+663 
-670 PSCILSTDFMLEHNI
+670 PS
-685 YFVKTDRDISVDQL
+685 
-699 QSSDAITIMTQCMEK
+699 
-714 QQQLVEISAETAEFM
+714 
-729 WRDFHA
+729 
-735 SVFINGDLLPEYDAA
+735 LPE
-750 SDGMESIA
+750 E
-758 AEIRESSNITVSQF
+758 
-772 DLELY
+772 
-777 QSIAAMQEA
+777 
-786 PAASEN
+786 
-792 DSLTEIAEAIRA
+792 
-804 DLELICRE
+804 
-812 YEIPVTLKNIVVYGS
+812 
-827 RSKGYE
+827 
-833 HEDSDLDILVEYE
+833 
-846 GDFREDEL
+846 
-854 FALFHDSEEPLQYH
+854 
-868 GIPVDVNPIRAEES
+868 
-882 GTIETYLPAAD
+882 D
-893 AFLEHQHMIQTAFA
+893 AFPEQKQRIQIAFA

-919 QEFSIRLEHFAI
+919 QEFSRRLEHFAI
-931 SEQLNS
+931 SEQLDS

-1090 MFGETELTA
+1090 TFGETELTA

-1130 GRTIDDLRHRL
+1130 GRTIDDLRHIL

-1158 DARMANWQGDPIKEN
+1158 DARMADWQGDPVKEN

-1181 ILEDEEQTEKAFAS
+1181 ILNDEEQTEKAFAS

-1200 YNYKVLPEKEA
+1200 YNYKVPPM
-1211 VSDSVTMVWNKEWF
+1211 VSDSVTMVWDKKWF
-1225 TESSLFSDFI
+1225 TESGLFEDFVKDH
-1235 EANPN
+1235 PD

-1254 EKQHTERSNPKLH
+1254 EKQHQERNIPELR
-1267 AGWYKKTNFTISGIL
+1267 AGWYKKTMVFINIVR

-1295 GDGKGTG
+1295 GDGKGSG

-1317 LDAQRFPYNDAEH
+1317 LEADRFPYNDAEH
-1330 QETARETLDVLV
+1330 QETARYTLNVLV
-1342 PFLEA
+1342 PFLES
-1347 HARLT
+1347 HAQLT
-1352 PEETQILEEFKAKN
+1352 LEETQILEEFKANN
-1366 PIRTAETLQEIAAE
+1366 PIRTAETMQEIAAE
-1380 KPAASPLGLE
+1380 EPITSQLGLE
-1390 VGDVIRYDGKRRE
+1390 VGDVIRYDGKRYA
-1403 IEEIDDRHITMKDL
+1403 IEELNDRHITMKNL
-1417 DAPDFGGVILGQ
+1417 DAPDLGGVILSQ
-1429 SDELVYDGWQQDML
+1429 SEELVYDGWQQDML

-1448 ILYRAS
+1448 ILSRTS

-1474 DLGKDIAADVA
+1474 DLGEEIAADIA

-1493 PTEIYEIL
+1493 STEVYEIL
-1501 GIEDSVIRE
+1501 GVEDSVIRE

-1516 REITSPTEKI
+1516 REIISPTEKI
-1526 KIPVVKNLAQLKRAI
+1526 EIPVVKNLAQLKRAI
-1541 KIGMEFEITDHTRPE
+1541 KIGMEFEITDHVRPE

-1576 LDEAGE
+1576 LDEAGG

-1598 NFDENELT
+1598 NFSENEMT

-1622 PEMLTEKSRDP
+1622 PETLMEKTRDP

-1788 GEQIFMVNHNASGM
+1788 EGQIFMVNHNASGI
-1802 EIEFRNSEKYHYK
+1802 EIEFRNNEKYHYK

-1820 KETAALLDAGTYIT
+1820 KETAALLDAGIYIT
-1834 PEDIQEHIQDAK
+1834 SEDIQEHIRYAK
-1846 SAMEDFDPAYHTPDS
+1846 FAIEHFDPAYHTQDS
-1861 LEKAKAALR
+1861 LEQAKAVLR

-1883 PEKEPETVTESDVAV
+1883 PEKEPEVTTKRGVAI

-2014 LEAEQRPATEAEQEI
+2014 LEAEQRPATEAEQET

-2059 EEYAAARESTLT
+2059 EEYAASRESTLT
-2071 AFYTPPAVIRAV
+2071 AFYTPPSVIRAV

-2170 VYDAAYD
+2170 VYDATYD

-2252 LRKRTEPMTEQ
+2252 LRKRTEPMTEL

-2293 QMTSGRFGVESTCTD
+2293 QMTSGRFGVESTCAD

-2313 LSMELERAVNCLPV
+2313 LSMELERAVNQLPV

-2333 VEESVEI
+2333 VTEAVEM
-2340 PFISAENVRN
+2340 PFVSAENVRN

-2570 RTDAG
+2570 RTDVK

-2609 YEQFAKETFEI
+2609 YEKFAKETFEI

-2625 DFHVEFDAFSGS
+2625 EFHVEFDSFSGS
-2637 YRVSGRST
+2637 YRVGGRST
-2645 EKNNISITDIYGTK
+2645 EKANISINEIYGTK
-2659 RMNALMILDNLLNSR
+2659 RMNALVLLDTLLNSR

-2687 KKHRVVN
+2687 KKRRVVN
-2694 KDETEAAQIKADAI
+2694 KEQTEAAQIKADAI

-2713 EWIWEDADRRENL
+2713 EWIWEDPDRRETL
-2726 CQIYNQSIN
+2726 CQIYNQTLN

-2814 EQFAAD
+2814 EQFALD

-2864 FSLIPVSPERERAL
+2864 FTMIPVSPERERAL

-2893 NHSGNGRS
+2893 NNSGNGRS
-2901 FSVKQMEASRKKIK
+2901 FTVKQMEASRKKIK
-2915 KKLEALQDK
+2915 KKLESLQDK

-2937 VDHLFLDEAH
+2937 IDHLFLDEAH

-3012 HDALAEMGMIHFDCW
+3012 HDTLTEMGMIHFDCW
-3027 AGTYLEAVTAGE
+3027 AGNFLEAVTAGE

-3086 FHNEV
+3086 FHTEV

-3100 FMQSFMERADRIRSG
+3100 FMQSFMERADRVHGG
-3115 GVDSSMDNMLSITND
+3115 GVDSSVDNMLSITND

-3135 LDQRLLNRDLP
+3135 LDQRLLNHNLP
-3146 ESEHSKAL
+3146 ESEHSKAM

-3165 ETSEQLS
+3165 ETSEQRS

-3177 SDLSTPDKAKSSEGF
+3177 SDLSTPDKSKSGEEF

-3206 GIPAEQI
+3206 GIPAEEI
-3213 AYIHEAST
+3213 AYIHDAGT

-3226 ALFEKVRTGKVRVL
+3226 ALFEKVRKGKVRVL
-3240 LGSTEKMGAGTNVQD
+3240 LGSTEKMGAGTNVQE
-3255 RLIALHHVDVPWRP
+3255 RLIALHHIDVPWRP
-3269 SDIEQREGRII
+3269 SDIEQREGRIV
-3280 RQGNQNAEVH
+3280 RQGNQNEEVH
-3290 IYRYITEDTFDS
+3290 IYRYVTEDTFDA

-3326 NVEDVDDRALSYA
+3326 DVEDVDDRALSYA

-3353 QMELDIEVSKLKAS
+3353 QMELDIAVSKLKAS
-3367 RNSWRNQRYRLE
+3367 RNSWRNQRYRME
-3379 NMVRNEYPKQIQ
+3379 DMVRNEYPKQIQ

-3399 YTEDMKH
+3399 YTDDMKH

-3425 VVYTERKKA
+3425 VTYTERKKA

-3441 IRSFVKPDNSK
+3441 IHSFVKPDNSK

-3459 GFSMYARFEP
+3459 GFTMFARFEP

-3497 RIDNVLRGIEERIQT
+3497 RIDNVLRGIEDRIQNAT
-3512 AMHQLED
+3512 HQLED
-3519 LQTQQNTAEV
+3519 IQTQLHTAEL
-3529 EMQKPFAKEAEY
+3529 EIQKPFAKEAEY
-3541 QEKSSRLAALNAALQ
+3541 QAKSSRLAELNAALQ
-3556 FEDKDE
+3556 FQDKNE
-3562 IISEGSDA
+3562 IVSEGSDA
-3570 PEQSAAEQERKP
+3570 PEQNAAEQERKS
-3582 KDCIDL
+3582 KGDICL

>member
-47 YRENP
+47 YREDS
-52 NIQYIASATQWNH
+52 NIQYIASAAQWNH
-65 SGRYVRSGEHGITV
+65 RGRYVRSGEHGITV

-97 TDNSSTP
+97 TDNPSTP

-112 ETPEICKLIGTAHQA
+112 ETPEICKLIGTVHQT
-127 SYATAAELCIGLVE
+127 SYATAAELCSGLGE
-141 HYLQTPRIQ
+141 HYLQHPRIQ
-150 TEIRSHM
+150 AEIHAHM
-157 NAMRL
+157 SAMRL

-170 LTSLRE
+170 LISLRE
-176 AAGYVTA
+176 VASYVTA

-188 NRDVT
+188 NSDVT

-213 IRFCRIVNFTY
+213 IRFCRITQQIY
-224 RYALSEMKEA
+224 GRALWLMDKAILKNDLEVEA
-234 IKENTIQT
+234 K
-242 EVQNELRTTEQ
+242 NEPRITGEYQESYQGRGISHGRLLHAVHGRLGVHEADHD
-253 LQKNVETRSQ
+253 Q
-263 RGYVGSDHERG
+263 RQG
-274 QSFDRHRLDADR
+274 Q
-286 ISGKSGEIRENLVGM
+286 IRRNLV
-301 DATESSRTTDILS
+301 DVAANESSGRNSILGEQS
-314 KERLLSGSASRDQSE
+314 VLSGSAPRDQSE
-329 SRGRIPGT
+329 SRGSIPGT
-337 VHQVHDRTENGNV
+337 VHQVHDRTENGDV
-350 LGAERESQPESGGT
+350 LGAERESQPESRGT
-364 GIAADRVSD
+364 GIAADRVPD
-373 SAGTGHHQSLQ
+373 PAGTGHHQSLQ

-394 TPALLK
+394 TAALLK

-476 SVEQVKQLPE
+476 AVEQIKQLPE
-486 LMQEPVM
+486 LIQEPVM

-501 NQRNMLV
+501 NPENMLI
-508 ALLAVDQESM
+508 ALLAADQENM
-518 PIIVSLQA
+518 PLIVSLRA

-539 NFITSVYG
+539 NFITSIYG

-559 DANAL
+559 EADAL
-564 LYWNEKKSQE
+564 LYWNKEKSQE

-605 VSEKEAKAETVSENT
+605 IAEKEAEMETVSEHA

-631 EMNLLGM
+631 E
-638 VGTTAYYTYP
+638 
-648 NQLTRDSLS
+648 Q
-657 QIQQKS
+657 
-663 KAYVIAA
+663 
-670 PSCILSTDFMLEHNI
+670 PS
-685 YFVKTDRDISVDQL
+685 
-699 QSSDAITIMTQCMEK
+699 
-714 QQQLVEISAETAEFM
+714 
-729 WRDFHA
+729 
-735 SVFINGDLLPEYDAA
+735 LPEAD
-750 SDGMESIA
+750 
-758 AEIRESSNITVSQF
+758 TF
-772 DLELY
+772 
-777 QSIAAMQEA
+777 
-786 PAASEN
+786 SEHKQ
-792 DSLTEIAEAIRA
+792 R
-804 DLELICRE
+804 
-812 YEIPVTLKNIVVYGS
+812 
-827 RSKGYE
+827 
-833 HEDSDLDILVEYE
+833 
-846 GDFREDEL
+846 
-854 FALFHDSEEPLQYH
+854 
-868 GIPVDVNPIRAEES
+868 
-882 GTIETYLPAAD
+882 
-893 AFLEHQHMIQTAFA
+893 IQTAFA

-919 QEFSIRLEHFAI
+919 QEFSQRLEHFAI
-931 SEQLNS
+931 SEQLDS
-937 DLISAAFERSHNFR
+937 DLISAAFTRSHNFR

-966 GRLNRFSEALQNAI
+966 GRLNRFSEALQNAL

-988 IPLTDE
+988 VQLTE
-994 EKAFLQEDL
+994 EEQAFLQEDL
-1003 AANLAKAPLAWDE
+1003 AAAIAKAPLAWDE
-1016 IESLGY
+1016 IEDIGY
-1022 VFFEDGY
+1022 ILFENGY
-1029 LDKSPQR
+1029 LDRHKA
-1036 PSEKSIYGNGLAEPE
+1036 SEKAIYGSSLHESE
-1051 LYALARRMQQGEDIR
+1051 LYTLARRMQQGEDIR

-1090 MFGETELTA
+1090 TFGETELTA

-1141 PTLTSDAAAEH
+1141 PTLTSDTAAEH
-1152 LIQAFD
+1152 LIQAFED
-1158 DARMANWQGDPIKEN
+1158 TRMADWQGDPVKEN
-1173 RMKKALYA
+1173 RIKNALYA
-1181 ILEDEEQTEKAFAS
+1181 ILNDEEQTEKAFAS

-1200 YNYKVLPEKEA
+1200 YNYKVPPM
-1211 VSDSVTMVWNKEWF
+1211 VSDSVTMVWDKKWF
-1225 TESSLFSDFI
+1225 TESGLFEDFVKDH
-1235 EANPN
+1235 PDT
-1240 ASFALT
+1240 SFALT

-1254 EKQHTERSNPKLH
+1254 EKQHQERNVPELR
-1267 AGWYKKTNFTISGIL
+1267 AGWYKKTMVFINIVR

-1317 LDAQRFPYNDAEH
+1317 LDAQQFPYNDAEH
-1330 QETARETLDVLV
+1330 QETARYTLNVLV
-1342 PFLEA
+1342 PFLES
-1347 HARLT
+1347 HAQLT
-1352 PEETQILEEFKAKN
+1352 LEETQILEEFKANN
-1366 PIRTAETLQEIAAE
+1366 PIRTAETMQEIAAE
-1380 KPAASPLGLE
+1380 EPITSQLGLE
-1390 VGDVIRYDGKRRE
+1390 VGDVIRYDGKRYA
-1403 IEEIDDRHITMKDL
+1403 IEELNDRHITMKNL
-1417 DAPDFGGVILGQ
+1417 DAPDLGGVILSQ
-1429 SDELVYDGWQQDML
+1429 SEELVYDGWQQDML

-1448 ILYRAS
+1448 ILYRTS

-1474 DLGKDIAADVA
+1474 DLGKDIVADVA

-1493 PTEIYEIL
+1493 STEIYEIL

-1510 RVEDQL
+1510 RVGDQL

-1526 KIPVVKNLAQLKRAI
+1526 EIPVVKNLAQLKRTV
-1541 KIGMEFEITDHTRPE
+1541 KVGMEFEITDHTRPE
-1556 CIGEKRVITGFN
+1556 CVGEKRIITGVS

-1576 LDEAGE
+1576 LDETGE

-1622 PEMLTEKSRDP
+1622 PGMLTEKRRDP

-1644 FCVDEY
+1644 FCMDEY
-1650 GSEMDSSDLSNI
+1650 SSEADLSNLSNI
-1662 SLAYTTDEDT
+1662 FIAYTTDEDT
-1672 DIEIQVTAD
+1672 DMEIQVTAD
-1681 LEHFQMR
+1681 LEQFRML
-1688 YAYGDTIVRTEQYE
+1688 YAYGNSIVRTEQYE

-1721 TLSEDEKAAAHTEP
+1721 TLSDDEKESVRTEP
-1735 LSKEAALQL
+1735 LSREAALQL

-1757 RVSEYY
+1757 RVSDYY
-1763 AEHQPSRE
+1763 ADHQPSQKE
-1771 QFAAFLKNE
+1771 FAVFLKDE
-1780 YGTGGHSG
+1780 YGIGGHSG
-1788 GEQIFMVNHNASGM
+1788 ITPIYMANHGASGI
-1802 EIEFRNSEKYHYK
+1802 EIELETHEKYTYK
-1815 WSEIA
+1815 WNEVA

-1834 PEDIQEHIQDAK
+1834 SKDIQWHIRDAK
-1846 SAMEDFDPAYHTPDS
+1846 NTIEHFDPVYNTQAS
-1861 LEKAKAALR
+1861 LEDAKAALR
-1870 QYEPEALAEETAA
+1870 KYEPEALAEETAA
-1883 PEKEPETVTESDVAV
+1883 PEKEPEVTTKRGVAI

-2014 LEAEQRPATEAEQEI
+2014 LETEQRPATEAEQEI

-2133 QKLYPQSAIQI
+2133 QQLYPQSAIQV

-2154 NAFVA
+2154 NTFVA

-2293 QMTSGRFGVESTCTD
+2293 QMTSGRFGVESTCAD

-2340 PFISAENVRN
+2340 PFVSAENVRN

-2386 TDAEARIRAALPIRD
+2386 TDAEARICAALPIRN

-2425 MEQYYDQFVQQ
+2425 MERYYDQFVQQ
-2436 YDRLT
+2436 YGRLT

-2584 AVQPQWLEAA
+2584 AAQPQWLEAA

-2645 EKNNISITDIYGTK
+2645 EKSNISVTDIYGTK

-3177 SDLSTPDKAKSSEGF
+3177 SDLSTPDKAKSSKGF
-3192 TNIYDS
+3192 ANIYDS

-3315 GQIMTSKSPNR
+3315 GHRPTEM
-3326 NVEDVDDRALSYA
+3326 
-3339 EVKAVCTGDPRLKE
+3339 
-3353 QMELDIEVSKLKAS
+3353 
-3367 RNSWRNQRYRLE
+3367 WR
-3379 NMVRNEYPKQIQ
+3379 
-3391 QKEQFIQH
+3391 
-3399 YTEDMKH
+3399 T
-3406 YTEHYTP
+3406 
-3413 NADGFSPMCIRG
+3413 
-3425 VVYTERKKA
+3425 
-3434 AAALMQA
+3434 
-3441 IRSFVKPDNSK
+3441 
-3452 AEIGEYC
+3452 
-3459 GFSMYARFEP
+3459 
-3469 LQKGYTMTLEHSG
+3469 
-3482 VHRLE
+3482 
-3487 LGDDSSGNIT
+3487 
-3497 RIDNVLRGIEERIQT
+3497 
-3512 AMHQLED
+3512 
-3519 LQTQQNTAEV
+3519 
-3529 EMQKPFAKEAEY
+3529 
-3541 QEKSSRLAALNAALQ
+3541 
-3556 FEDKDE
+3556 
-3562 IISEGSDA
+3562 
-3570 PEQSAAEQERKP
+3570 
-3582 KDCIDL
+3582 

>member
-52 NIQYIASATQWNH
+52 NLMYIASASQWNQ

-79 FDETPSQ
+79 FDETPSK

-97 TDNSSTP
+97 TDDPETP
-104 VTWQLTAA
+104 VTWRLTAA
-112 ETPEICKLIGTAHQA
+112 EEPAIRHMLGTEHHA
-127 SYATAAELCIGLVE
+127 SYATAAELCSGAVE
-141 HYLQTPRIQ
+141 HYLQHPRIQ
-150 TEIRSHM
+150 AEIQSHM
-157 NAMRL
+157 NAMGLDDVRR
-162 NATQQEQY
+162 EQY
-170 LTSLRE
+170 VTSLRE
-176 AAGYVTA
+176 AANYVTA

-188 NRDVT
+188 NSEIT
-193 WEIPEPN
+193 WTVPEPN
-200 LDAMDFF
+200 LNAMDFF
-207 RENQNL
+207 RDNQNL
-213 IRFCRIVNFTY
+213 IRFCRNAQQIFGRTLKSIELLAKERKKNESGRFDAIEEKMEGIREQRVSSGRRMERELTGFTSGSG
-224 RYALSEMKEA
+224 RS
-234 IKENTIQT
+234 
-242 EVQNELRTTEQ
+242 NEGQIRRDL
-253 LQKNVETRSQ
+253 
-263 RGYVGSDHERG
+263 VGV
-274 QSFDRHRLDADR
+274 DAD
-286 ISGKSGEIRENLVGM
+286 KSPRTAEILEEQHTLP
-301 DATESSRTTDILS
+301 D
-314 KERLLSGSASRDQSE
+314 SASRDQSE
-329 SRGRIPGT
+329 SRGRISGT
-337 VHQVHDRTENGNV
+337 VHQIYDRTENGNV

-394 TPALLK
+394 TAALLK

-605 VSEKEAKAETVSENT
+605 VSEKEVKAETVSENT

-750 SDGMESIA
+750 SDGMERIA

-772 DLELY
+772 DLEQY

-786 PAASEN
+786 PAASET

-833 HEDSDLDILVEYE
+833 HEDSDLDILVEYK

-854 FALFHDSEEPLQYH
+854 FALFHDSEESLQYH

-882 GTIETYLPAAD
+882 GTTETYLPAAD
-893 AFLEHQHMIQTAFA
+893 AFLEHKHMIQTAFA

-919 QEFSIRLEHFAI
+919 QEFSQRLEHFAI
-931 SEQLNS
+931 SEQPDS

-1090 MFGETELTA
+1090 TFGETELTA

-1130 GRTIDDLRHRL
+1130 GRTIDDLRHIL

-1158 DARMANWQGDPIKEN
+1158 DARMADWQGDPVKEN

-1181 ILEDEEQTEKAFAS
+1181 ILNDEEQTEKAFAS

-1200 YNYKVLPEKEA
+1200 YNYKVPPM
-1211 VSDSVTMVWNKEWF
+1211 VSDSVTMVWDKKWF
-1225 TESSLFSDFI
+1225 TESGLFEDFVKDH
-1235 EANPN
+1235 PDT
-1240 ASFALT
+1240 SFALT

-1254 EKQHTERSNPKLH
+1254 EKQHQERNVPELR
-1267 AGWYKKTNFTISGIL
+1267 AGWYKKTMVFINIVR

-1295 GDGKGTG
+1295 GDGKGSG

-1317 LDAQRFPYNDAEH
+1317 LEADRFPYNDAEH
-1330 QETARETLDVLV
+1330 QETARYTLDVLV
-1342 PFLEA
+1342 PFLES
-1347 HARLT
+1347 HAQLT
-1352 PEETQILEEFKAKN
+1352 PEETQILEKFKAKN
-1366 PIRTAETLQEIAAE
+1366 PIRTAEAMQEIAAE
-1380 KPAASPLGLE
+1380 EPITSQLGLE

-1403 IEEIDDRHITMKDL
+1403 IEEIDDRHIIMKDL

-1448 ILYRAS
+1448 ILYRTS

-1493 PTEIYEIL
+1493 FTEIYEIL

-1526 KIPVVKNLAQLKRAI
+1526 KIPVIKNLAQLKRTV
-1541 KIGMEFEITDHTRPE
+1541 KVGMEFEITDHTRPE
-1556 CIGEKRVITGFN
+1556 CVGEKRIITGVS

-1576 LDEAGE
+1576 LDETGE

-1650 GSEMDSSDLSNI
+1650 GSEMDSSDISNI
-1662 SLAYTTDEDT
+1662 FIAYTTDEDT
-1672 DIEIQVTAD
+1672 DVEIQVTAD

-1702 SLEEMNRNVLS
+1702 SLEEMNQNVLS

-1721 TLSEDEKAAAHTEP
+1721 TLSDDEKESVHTEP
-1735 LSKEAALQL
+1735 LSREVALQL

-1757 RVSEYY
+1757 RVFEYY
-1763 AEHQPSRE
+1763 ANHQPNQKE
-1771 QFAAFLKNE
+1771 FAVFLKDE
-1780 YGTGGHSG
+1780 YGIGGHSG
-1788 GEQIFMVNHNASGM
+1788 ITPIYMANHGASGI
-1802 EIEFRNSEKYHYK
+1802 EIELETHEKYTYK
-1815 WSEIA
+1815 WNEVA

-1834 PEDIQEHIQDAK
+1834 SKDIQQHIRDAK
-1846 SAMEDFDPAYHTPDS
+1846 DTIEHFDPVYNTQAS
-1861 LEKAKAALR
+1861 LEEAKAALR

-1883 PEKEPETVTESDVAV
+1883 PEKESETVTESDVAV

-2014 LEAEQRPATEAEQEI
+2014 LEAEQRPAAAAEQEI

-2043 ETSSS
+2043 EPSSS
-2048 YYDEVKELLSP
+2048 YFEEVKELLSP

-2252 LRKRTEPMTEQ
+2252 LRKRTEPMAEQ

-2293 QMTSGRFGVESTCTD
+2293 QMTSGRFGMETTCAD

-2313 LSMELERAVNCLPV
+2313 LSMELERAVNQLPV

-2333 VEESVEI
+2333 VTETVEML
-2340 PFISAENVRN
+2340 FVSAENVRN
-2350 YSYAVMDGKLY
+2350 YSYAVVDDKLY

-2372 PELTNLTKAEQKST
+2372 PELTNLTKAEQKSMK
-2386 TDAEARIRAALPIRD
+2386 DAESRVRAALPILD

-2406 VTLQLN
+2406 VSMQLD
-2412 GAEDTEVRSKQQE
+2412 GAEDDAVYAKQQE
-2425 MEQYYDQFVQQ
+2425 MNQYYEQFVQK

-2447 ILEVDTG
+2447 LLEVDNG

-2470 VEKTDLFTKRTIRQK
+2470 LEKTDLFTKRTIRQK

-2513 QNLTGKTEEELYME
+2513 EMLTGKTEEAIYQE

-2570 RTDAG
+2570 RTDAR
-2575 YTLNVERLQ
+2575 YALNVERLQ

-2609 YEQFAKETFEI
+2609 YEKFAKETFEI

-2625 DFHVEFDAFSGS
+2625 EFHVEFDSFSGS
-2637 YRVSGRST
+2637 YRVGGRST
-2645 EKNNISITDIYGTK
+2645 EKANISINEIYGTK
-2659 RMNALMILDNLLNSR
+2659 RMNALVLLDTLLNSR

-2687 KKHRVVN
+2687 KKRRVVN
-2694 KDETEAAQIKADAI
+2694 KEQTEAAQIKADAI

-2713 EWIWEDADRRENL
+2713 EWIWEDPDRRETL
-2726 CQIYNQSIN
+2726 CQIYNQTLN

-2814 EQFAAD
+2814 EQFALD

-2864 FSLIPVSPERERAL
+2864 FTMIPVSPERERAL

-2901 FSVKQMEASRKKIK
+2901 FTVKQMEASRKKIK

-2937 VDHLFLDEAH
+2937 IDHLFLDEAH

-3012 HDALAEMGMIHFDCW
+3012 HDTLTEMGMIHFDCW
-3027 AGTYLEAVTAGE
+3027 AGNFLEAVTAGE

-3086 FHNEV
+3086 FHTEV

-3100 FMQSFMERADRIRSG
+3100 FMQSFMERADRVHGG
-3115 GVDSSMDNMLSITND
+3115 GVDSSVDNMLSITND

-3135 LDQRLLNRDLP
+3135 LDQRLLNHNLP
-3146 ESEHSKAL
+3146 ESEHSKAM

-3165 ETSEQLS
+3165 ETSEQRS

-3177 SDLSTPDKAKSSEGF
+3177 SDLSTPDKSKSSKEF

-3206 GIPAEQI
+3206 GIPAEEI

-3226 ALFEKVRTGKVRVL
+3226 ALFEKIRKGKVRVL
-3240 LGSTEKMGAGTNVQD
+3240 LGSTEKMGAGTNVQE
-3255 RLIALHHVDVPWRP
+3255 RLIALHHIDAPWRP

-3280 RQGNQNAEVH
+3280 RQGNQNKEVH
-3290 IYRYITEDTFDS
+3290 IYRYVTEDTFDA

-3326 NVEDVDDRALSYA
+3326 DVEDVDDRALSYA

-3367 RNSWRNQRYRLE
+3367 RNSWRNQRYRME
-3379 NMVRNEYPKQIQ
+3379 DMVRNEYPKQIQ

-3399 YTEDMKH
+3399 YTDDMKH

-3413 NADGFSPMCIRG
+3413 NVDGFSPMCVRG

-3459 GFSMYARFEP
+3459 GFTMFARFEP

-3497 RIDNVLRGIEERIQT
+3497 RIDNVLRSIEDRIRNAT
-3512 AMHQLED
+3512 HQLED
-3519 LQTQQNTAEV
+3519 IQTQLHTAEV
-3529 EMQKPFAKEAEY
+3529 EIQKPFAKEAEY
-3541 QEKSSRLAALNAALQ
+3541 QAKSSRLAELNAALQ
-3556 FEDKDE
+3556 FQDKDE
-3562 IISEGSDA
+3562 IVSEGSDA
-3570 PEQSAAEQERKP
+3570 PEQNAAEQERKS
-3582 KDCIDL
+3582 KDCVSL

>member
-52 NIQYIASATQWNH
+52 NLMYIASASQWNQ

-79 FDETPSQ
+79 FDETPSK

-97 TDNSSTP
+97 TDDPETP
-104 VTWQLTAA
+104 VTWRLTAA
-112 ETPEICKLIGTAHQA
+112 EEPAIRHMLGTEHHA
-127 SYATAAELCIGLVE
+127 SYATAAELCSGAVE
-141 HYLQTPRIQ
+141 HYLQHPRIQ
-150 TEIRSHM
+150 AEIQSHM
-157 NAMRL
+157 NAMGLDDVRR
-162 NATQQEQY
+162 EQY
-170 LTSLRE
+170 VTSLRE
-176 AAGYVTA
+176 AANYVTA

-188 NRDVT
+188 NSEIT
-193 WEIPEPN
+193 WTVPEPN
-200 LDAMDFF
+200 LNAMDFF
-207 RENQNL
+207 RDNQNL
-213 IRFCRIVNFTY
+213 IRFCRNAQQIFGRTLKSIELLAKERKKNESGRFDAIEEKMEGIREQRVSSGRRMERELTGFTSGSG
-224 RYALSEMKEA
+224 RS
-234 IKENTIQT
+234 
-242 EVQNELRTTEQ
+242 NEGQIRRDL
-253 LQKNVETRSQ
+253 
-263 RGYVGSDHERG
+263 VGV
-274 QSFDRHRLDADR
+274 DAD
-286 ISGKSGEIRENLVGM
+286 KSPRTAEILEEQHTLP
-301 DATESSRTTDILS
+301 D
-314 KERLLSGSASRDQSE
+314 SASRDQSE
-329 SRGRIPGT
+329 SRGRISGT
-337 VHQVHDRTENGNV
+337 VHQIYDRTENGNV

-394 TPALLK
+394 TAALLK

-605 VSEKEAKAETVSENT
+605 VSEKEVKAETVSENT

-750 SDGMESIA
+750 SDGMERIA

-772 DLELY
+772 DLEQY

-786 PAASEN
+786 PAASET

-833 HEDSDLDILVEYE
+833 HEDSDLDILVEYK

-854 FALFHDSEEPLQYH
+854 FALFHDSEESLQYH

-882 GTIETYLPAAD
+882 GTTETYLPAAD
-893 AFLEHQHMIQTAFA
+893 AFLEHKHMIQTAFA

-919 QEFSIRLEHFAI
+919 QEFSQRLEHFAI
-931 SEQLNS
+931 SEQPDS

-1090 MFGETELTA
+1090 TFGETELTA

-1130 GRTIDDLRHRL
+1130 GRTIDDLRHIL

-1158 DARMANWQGDPIKEN
+1158 DARMADWQGDPVKEN

-1181 ILEDEEQTEKAFAS
+1181 ILNDEEQTEKAFAS

-1200 YNYKVLPEKEA
+1200 YNYKVPPM
-1211 VSDSVTMVWNKEWF
+1211 VSDSVTMVWDKKWF
-1225 TESSLFSDFI
+1225 TESGLFEDFVKDH
-1235 EANPN
+1235 PDT
-1240 ASFALT
+1240 SFALT

-1254 EKQHTERSNPKLH
+1254 EKQHQERNVPELR
-1267 AGWYKKTNFTISGIL
+1267 AGWYKKTMVFINIVR

-1295 GDGKGTG
+1295 GDGKGSG

-1317 LDAQRFPYNDAEH
+1317 LEADRFPYNDAEH
-1330 QETARETLDVLV
+1330 QETARYTLDVLV
-1342 PFLEA
+1342 PFLES
-1347 HARLT
+1347 HAQLT
-1352 PEETQILEEFKAKN
+1352 PEETQILEKFKAKN
-1366 PIRTAETLQEIAAE
+1366 PIRTAEAMQEIAAE
-1380 KPAASPLGLE
+1380 EPITSQLGLE

-1403 IEEIDDRHITMKDL
+1403 IEEIDDRHIIMKDL

-1448 ILYRAS
+1448 ILYRTS

-1493 PTEIYEIL
+1493 FTEIYEIL

-1526 KIPVVKNLAQLKRAI
+1526 KIPVIKNLAQLKRTV
-1541 KIGMEFEITDHTRPE
+1541 KVGMEFEITDHTRPE
-1556 CIGEKRVITGFN
+1556 CVGEKRIITGVS

-1576 LDEAGE
+1576 LDETGE

-1650 GSEMDSSDLSNI
+1650 GSEMDSSDISNI
-1662 SLAYTTDEDT
+1662 FIAYTTDEDT
-1672 DIEIQVTAD
+1672 DVEIQVTAD

-1702 SLEEMNRNVLS
+1702 SLEEMNQNVLS

-1721 TLSEDEKAAAHTEP
+1721 TLSDDEKESVHTEP
-1735 LSKEAALQL
+1735 LSREVALQL

-1757 RVSEYY
+1757 RVFEYY
-1763 AEHQPSRE
+1763 ANHQPNQKE
-1771 QFAAFLKNE
+1771 FAVFLKDE
-1780 YGTGGHSG
+1780 YGIGGHSG
-1788 GEQIFMVNHNASGM
+1788 ITPIYMANHGASGI
-1802 EIEFRNSEKYHYK
+1802 EIELETHEKYTYK
-1815 WSEIA
+1815 WNEVA

-1834 PEDIQEHIQDAK
+1834 SKDIQQHIRDAK
-1846 SAMEDFDPAYHTPDS
+1846 DTIEHFDPVYNTQAS
-1861 LEKAKAALR
+1861 LEEAKAALR

-1883 PEKEPETVTESDVAV
+1883 PEKESETVTESDVAV

-2014 LEAEQRPATEAEQEI
+2014 LEAEQRPAAAAEQEI

-2043 ETSSS
+2043 EPSSS
-2048 YYDEVKELLSP
+2048 YFEEVKELLSP

-2252 LRKRTEPMTEQ
+2252 LRKRTEPMAEQ

-2293 QMTSGRFGVESTCTD
+2293 QMTSGRFGMETTCAD

-2313 LSMELERAVNCLPV
+2313 LSMELERAVNQLPV

-2333 VEESVEI
+2333 VTETVEML
-2340 PFISAENVRN
+2340 FVSAENVRN
-2350 YSYAVMDGKLY
+2350 YSYAVVDDKLY

-2372 PELTNLTKAEQKST
+2372 PELTNLTKAEQKSMK
-2386 TDAEARIRAALPIRD
+2386 DAESRVRAALPILD

-2406 VTLQLN
+2406 VSMQLD
-2412 GAEDTEVRSKQQE
+2412 GAEDDAVYAKQQE
-2425 MEQYYDQFVQQ
+2425 MNQYYEQFVQK

-2447 ILEVDTG
+2447 LLEVDNG

-2470 VEKTDLFTKRTIRQK
+2470 LEKTDLFTKRTIRQK

-2513 QNLTGKTEEELYME
+2513 EMLTGKTEEAIYQE

-2570 RTDAG
+2570 RTDAR
-2575 YTLNVERLQ
+2575 YALNVERLQ

-2609 YEQFAKETFEI
+2609 YEKFAKETFEI

-2625 DFHVEFDAFSGS
+2625 EFHVEFDSFSGS
-2637 YRVSGRST
+2637 YRVGGRST
-2645 EKNNISITDIYGTK
+2645 EKANISINEIYGTK
-2659 RMNALMILDNLLNSR
+2659 RMNALVLLDTLLNSR

-2687 KKHRVVN
+2687 KKRRVVN
-2694 KDETEAAQIKADAI
+2694 KEQTEAAQIKADAI

-2713 EWIWEDADRRENL
+2713 EWIWEDPDRRETL
-2726 CQIYNQSIN
+2726 CQIYNQTLN

-2814 EQFAAD
+2814 EQFALD

-2864 FSLIPVSPERERAL
+2864 FTMIPVSPERERAL

-2901 FSVKQMEASRKKIK
+2901 FTVKQMEASRKKIK

-2937 VDHLFLDEAH
+2937 IDHLFLDEAH

-3012 HDALAEMGMIHFDCW
+3012 HDTLTEMGMIHFDCW
-3027 AGTYLEAVTAGE
+3027 AGNFLEAVTAGE

-3086 FHNEV
+3086 FHTEV

-3100 FMQSFMERADRIRSG
+3100 FMQSFMERADRVHGG

-3135 LDQRLLNRDLP
+3135 LDQRLLNHDLP
-3146 ESEHSKAL
+3146 ESEHSKAMT
-3154 ACAKNVYRIWQ
+3154 CAKNVYRIWR
-3165 ETSEQLS
+3165 ETSEQRS

-3177 SDLSTPDKAKSSEGF
+3177 SDLSTPDKFKSSEEF

-3206 GIPAEQI
+3206 GIPAEEI

-3226 ALFEKVRTGKVRVL
+3226 ALFEKVRKGKVRVL
-3240 LGSTEKMGAGTNVQD
+3240 LGSTEKMGAGTNVQE
-3255 RLIALHHVDVPWRP
+3255 RLIALHHIDVPWRP

-3280 RQGNQNAEVH
+3280 RQGNQNKEVH
-3290 IYRYITEDTFDS
+3290 IYRYVTEDTFDA
-3302 YSWQTIERKQKIT
+3302 YSWQTIERKQRIT

-3326 NVEDVDDRALSYA
+3326 DVEDVDDRALSYA

-3367 RNSWRNQRYRLE
+3367 RNSWRNQRYRME
-3379 NMVRNEYPKQIQ
+3379 DMVRNEYPKQIQ

-3399 YTEDMKH
+3399 YTDDMKH

-3413 NADGFSPMCIRG
+3413 NVDGFSPMCVRG

-3459 GFSMYARFEP
+3459 GFTMFARFEP

-3497 RIDNVLRGIEERIQT
+3497 RIDNVLRSIEDRIRNAT
-3512 AMHQLED
+3512 HQLED
-3519 LQTQQNTAEV
+3519 IQTQLHTAEV
-3529 EMQKPFAKEAEY
+3529 EIQKPFAKEAEY
-3541 QEKSSRLAALNAALQ
+3541 QAKSSRLAELNAALQ
-3556 FEDKDE
+3556 FQDKDE
-3562 IISEGSDA
+3562 IVSEGSDA
-3570 PEQSAAEQERKP
+3570 PEQNAAEQERKS
-3582 KDCIDL
+3582 KDCVSL

>member
-47 YRENP
+47 YRDNP
-52 NIQYIASATQWNH
+52 NLMYIASASQWNQ

-79 FDETPSQ
+79 FDETPSK
-86 NALLFLFDVSQ
+86 NALLFLFDISQ
-97 TDNSSTP
+97 TDDPETP
-104 VTWQLTAA
+104 VTWRLTAA
-112 ETPEICKLIGTAHQA
+112 EEPAIRHMLGTEHHA
-127 SYATAAELCIGLVE
+127 SYATAAELCSGAVE
-141 HYLQTPRIQ
+141 HYLQHPRIQ
-150 TEIRSHM
+150 AEIQSHM
-157 NAMRL
+157 NAMGLDDARR
-162 NATQQEQY
+162 EQY
-170 LTSLRE
+170 VTSLRE
-176 AAGYVTA
+176 AANYVTA

-188 NRDVT
+188 NSDIT
-193 WEIPEPN
+193 WTVPEPN
-200 LDAMDFF
+200 LNAMDFF
-207 RENQNL
+207 RDNQNL
-213 IRFCRIVNFTY
+213 IRFCRNAQQIFGRTLKSIELLAKERKKNESGRFDAIEEKMEGIREQRVSSGRRMERELTGFTSGSG
-224 RYALSEMKEA
+224 RS
-234 IKENTIQT
+234 
-242 EVQNELRTTEQ
+242 NEGQIRRDL
-253 LQKNVETRSQ
+253 
-263 RGYVGSDHERG
+263 VGV
-274 QSFDRHRLDADR
+274 DAD
-286 ISGKSGEIRENLVGM
+286 KSPRTAEILEEQHTLP
-301 DATESSRTTDILS
+301 D
-314 KERLLSGSASRDQSE
+314 SASRDQSE
-329 SRGRIPGT
+329 SRGRISGT
-337 VHQVHDRTENGNV
+337 VHQIYDRTENGNV

-486 LMQEPVM
+486 LIQEPVM

-501 NQRNMLV
+501 NPENMLI
-508 ALLAVDQESM
+508 ALLAADQENM
-518 PIIVSLQA
+518 PLIVSLRA

-539 NFITSVYG
+539 NFITSIYG

-559 DANAL
+559 EADAL
-564 LYWNEKKSQE
+564 LYWNKEKSQE

-620 QQLSLFSEPVP
+620 RQLSLFSEPVP
-631 EMNLLGM
+631 EMNLLGI

-657 QIQQKS
+657 QI
-663 KAYVIAA
+663 
-670 PSCILSTDFMLEHNI
+670 
-685 YFVKTDRDISVDQL
+685 
-699 QSSDAITIMTQCMEK
+699 

-772 DLELY
+772 DLEQY

-827 RSKGYE
+827 RSKSYE

-882 GTIETYLPAAD
+882 GTIRTYLPAAD
-893 AFLEHQHMIQTAFA
+893 AFLEHKHMIQTAFA

-919 QEFSIRLEHFAI
+919 QEFSQRLEHFAI
-931 SEQLNS
+931 SEQLDS

-966 GRLNRFSEALQNAI
+966 GRLNRFSEALQNAL

-988 IPLTDE
+988 VQLTE
-994 EKAFLQEDL
+994 EEQAFLQEDL
-1003 AANLAKAPLAWDE
+1003 ETAIAKAPLAWDE
-1016 IESLGY
+1016 IEDIGY
-1022 VFFEDGY
+1022 ILFENGY
-1029 LDKSPQR
+1029 LDRHKA
-1036 PSEKSIYGNGLAEPE
+1036 SEKVIYGSSLHESE
-1051 LYALARRMQQGEDIR
+1051 LYTLARRMQQGEDVR

-1075 IQRGFERQN
+1075 RHLQGKKRNFPRQN
-1084 DKPFSA
+1084 DEPFSVT
-1090 MFGETELTA
+1090 FGETELTA
-1099 VYGNARKTI
+1099 VYGNAQKVI
-1108 SYESVGDAILSLAE
+1108 SYEAVGDALLSLTE
-1122 SEYQDIVQ
+1122 SEYNAIVYD
-1130 GRTIDDLRHRL
+1130 RTTEDLQEVL
-1141 PTLTSDAAAEH
+1141 PDLSDETAAQ

-1158 DARMANWQGDPIKEN
+1158 DTRMADWQGDPVKEN
-1173 RMKKALYA
+1173 RIKNALYA
-1181 ILEDEEQTEKAFAS
+1181 ILNDEEQTEKAFAS

-1200 YNYKVLPEKEA
+1200 YNYKVPPM
-1211 VSDSVTMVWNKEWF
+1211 VSDSVTMVWDKKWF
-1225 TESSLFSDFI
+1225 TESGLFEDFVKDH
-1235 EANPN
+1235 PDT
-1240 ASFALT
+1240 SFALT

-1254 EKQHTERSNPKLH
+1254 EKQHQERNVSELR
-1267 AGWYKKTNFTISGIL
+1267 AGWYKKTMVFINIVR

-1317 LDAQRFPYNDAEH
+1317 LDAQQFPYNDAEH
-1330 QETARETLDVLV
+1330 QETARYTLNVLV
-1342 PFLEA
+1342 PFLES
-1347 HARLT
+1347 HAQLT
-1352 PEETQILEEFKAKN
+1352 LEETQILEEFKANN
-1366 PIRTAETLQEIAAE
+1366 PIRTAETMQEIAAE
-1380 KPAASPLGLE
+1380 EPITSQLGLE
-1390 VGDVIRYDGKRRE
+1390 VGDVIRYDGKRYA
-1403 IEEIDDRHITMKDL
+1403 IEELNDRHITMKNL
-1417 DAPDFGGVILGQ
+1417 DAPDLGGVILSQ
-1429 SDELVYDGWQQDML
+1429 SEELVYDGWQQDML

-1448 ILYRAS
+1448 ILSRTS

-1474 DLGKDIAADVA
+1474 DLGEEIAADIA

-1493 PTEIYEIL
+1493 STEVYEIL
-1501 GIEDSVIRE
+1501 GVEDSVIRE

-1516 REITSPTEKI
+1516 REIISPTEKI
-1526 KIPVVKNLAQLKRAI
+1526 EIPVVKNLAQLKRAI
-1541 KIGMEFEITDHTRPE
+1541 KIGMEFEITDHVRPE

-1576 LDEAGE
+1576 LDEAGG

-1598 NFDENELT
+1598 NFSENEMT

-1622 PEMLTEKSRDP
+1622 PETLMEKTRDP

-1650 GSEMDSSDLSNI
+1650 GSEMNSSDLSNI

-2014 LEAEQRPATEAEQEI
+2014 LEAEQRPAAAAEQEI

-2144 NGFEKTHFQD
+2144 SGFEKTHFQD

-2170 VYDAAYD
+2170 VYDATYD

-2252 LRKRTEPMTEQ
+2252 LRKRTEPMTEL

-2293 QMTSGRFGVESTCTD
+2293 QMTSGRFGMETTCAD

-2313 LSMELERAVNCLPV
+2313 LSMELERAVNQLPV

-2333 VEESVEI
+2333 VTETVEML
-2340 PFISAENVRN
+2340 FVSAENVRN
-2350 YSYAVMDGKLY
+2350 YSYAVVDDKLY

-2372 PELTNLTKAEQKST
+2372 PELTNLTKAEQKSMK
-2386 TDAEARIRAALPIRD
+2386 DAESRVRAALPILD

-2406 VTLQLN
+2406 VSMQLD
-2412 GAEDTEVRSKQQE
+2412 GAEDDAVYAKQQE
-2425 MEQYYDQFVQQ
+2425 MNQYYEQFVQK
-2436 YDRLT
+2436 YGRLT

-2570 RTDAG
+2570 RTDAR
-2575 YTLNVERLQ
+2575 YALNVERLQ

-2609 YEQFAKETFEI
+2609 YEKFAKETFEI

-2625 DFHVEFDAFSGS
+2625 EFHVEFDSFSGS
-2637 YRVSGRST
+2637 YRVGGRST
-2645 EKNNISITDIYGTK
+2645 EKANISINEIYGTK
-2659 RMNALMILDNLLNSR
+2659 RMNALVLLDTLLNSR

-2687 KKHRVVN
+2687 KKRRVVN
-2694 KDETEAAQIKADAI
+2694 KEQTEAAQIKADAI

-2713 EWIWEDADRRENL
+2713 EWIWEDPDRRETL
-2726 CQIYNQSIN
+2726 CQIYNQTLN

-2814 EQFAAD
+2814 EQFALD

-2864 FSLIPVSPERERAL
+2864 FTMIPVSPERERAL

-2893 NHSGNGRS
+2893 NNSGNGRS
-2901 FSVKQMEASRKKIK
+2901 FTVKQMEASRKKIK

-2937 VDHLFLDEAH
+2937 IDHLFLDEAH

-3012 HDALAEMGMIHFDCW
+3012 HDTLTEMGMIHFDCW
-3027 AGTYLEAVTAGE
+3027 AGNFLEAVTAGE

-3086 FHNEV
+3086 FHTEV

-3100 FMQSFMERADRIRSG
+3100 FMQSFMERADRVHGG
-3115 GVDSSMDNMLSITND
+3115 GVDSSVDNMLSITND

-3135 LDQRLLNRDLP
+3135 LDQRLLNHNLP
-3146 ESEHSKAL
+3146 ESEHSKAM

-3165 ETSEQLS
+3165 ETSEQRS

-3177 SDLSTPDKAKSSEGF
+3177 SDLSTPDKSKSSKEF

-3206 GIPAEQI
+3206 GIPAEEI

-3226 ALFEKVRTGKVRVL
+3226 ALFEKIRKGKVRVL
-3240 LGSTEKMGAGTNVQD
+3240 LGSTEKMGAGTNVQE
-3255 RLIALHHVDVPWRP
+3255 RLIALHHIDVPWRP

-3280 RQGNQNAEVH
+3280 RQGNQNKEVH
-3290 IYRYITEDTFDS
+3290 IYRYVTEDTFDA

-3326 NVEDVDDRALSYA
+3326 DVEDVDDRALSYA

-3367 RNSWRNQRYRLE
+3367 RNSWRNQRYRME
-3379 NMVRNEYPKQIQ
+3379 DMVRNEYPKQIQ

-3399 YTEDMKH
+3399 YTDDMKH

-3413 NADGFSPMCIRG
+3413 NVDGFSPMCVRG

-3459 GFSMYARFEP
+3459 GFTMFARFEP

-3497 RIDNVLRGIEERIQT
+3497 RIDNVLRGIEDRIRNAT
-3512 AMHQLED
+3512 HQLED
-3519 LQTQQNTAEV
+3519 IQTQLHTAEV
-3529 EMQKPFAKEAEY
+3529 EIQKPFTKEAEY
-3541 QEKSSRLAALNAALQ
+3541 QAKSSRLAELNAALQ
-3556 FEDKDE
+3556 FQDKDE
-3562 IISEGSDA
+3562 IVSEGSDA
-3570 PEQSAAEQERKP
+3570 PEQNAAEQERKS
-3582 KDCIDL
+3582 KDCVSL

>member
-127 SYATAAELCIGLVE
+127 SYATAAELCSGLVE

-213 IRFCRIVNFTY
+213 IRFCRITQQIY
-224 RYALSEMKEA
+224 GRALRLMDKAILKNDLEVEA
-234 IKENTIQT
+234 K
-242 EVQNELRTTEQ
+242 NEPRTTGEYQ
-253 LQKNVETRSQ
+253 ESYQGRGRSHGRVLHAVHGRLGVHEADHDQ
-263 RGYVGSDHERG
+263 RQG
-274 QSFDRHRLDADR
+274 Q
-286 ISGKSGEIRENLVGM
+286 IRRNLV
-301 DATESSRTTDILS
+301 DVAANESSGRNSILGEQS
-314 KERLLSGSASRDQSE
+314 VLSGSASRDQSE
-329 SRGRIPGT
+329 IGGRIPGT
-337 VHQVHDRTENGNV
+337 VHQVHDRAKNGDV
-350 LGAERESQPESGGT
+350 LGAERESQPESRGT
-364 GIAADRVSD
+364 GIAADRVPD

-394 TPALLK
+394 TAALLNAEIT
-400 EEIKEAETE
+400 EETKEAETE
-409 VASVSAFALE
+409 VTSVSAFALE

-476 SVEQVKQLPE
+476 AVEQIKQLPE
-486 LMQEPVM
+486 LIQEPVM

-501 NQRNMLV
+501 NPENMLI
-508 ALLAVDQESM
+508 ALLAADQENM
-518 PIIVSLQA
+518 PLIVSLRA

-539 NFITSVYG
+539 NFITSIYG

-559 DANAL
+559 EADAL
-564 LYWNEKKSQE
+564 LYWNKEKSQE

-605 VSEKEAKAETVSENT
+605 IAEKEAEMETVSEHA
-620 QQLSLFSEPVP
+620 QQLSLFAEPVL
-631 EMNLLGM
+631 EMQP
-638 VGTTAYYTYP
+638 TP
-648 NQLTRDSLS
+648 
-657 QIQQKS
+657 
-663 KAYVIAA
+663 
-670 PSCILSTDFMLEHNI
+670 
-685 YFVKTDRDISVDQL
+685 
-699 QSSDAITIMTQCMEK
+699 
-714 QQQLVEISAETAEFM
+714 
-729 WRDFHA
+729 
-735 SVFINGDLLPEYDAA
+735 
-750 SDGMESIA
+750 
-758 AEIRESSNITVSQF
+758 
-772 DLELY
+772 
-777 QSIAAMQEA
+777 
-786 PAASEN
+786 EN
-792 DSLTEIAEAIRA
+792 DRPMEIAEAIRS
-804 DLELICRE
+804 DLEQICRR
-812 YEIPVTLKNIVVYGS
+812 YNVPVMLKEVAVYGS

-907 QVQSQFNLTASQ
+907 QVRSQFNLTASQ
-919 QEFSIRLEHFAI
+919 QKFSRHLEKFAI
-931 SEQLNS
+931 LEQLDS

-951 RKYGS
+951 RIYGS

-1029 LDKSPQR
+1029 LDKFP
-1036 PSEKSIYGNGLAEPE
+1036 PSEKSIYGNGLTEPE

-1090 MFGETELTA
+1090 TFGETELTA

-1130 GRTIDDLRHRL
+1130 RRTIDDLRHRL

-1152 LIQAFD
+1152 LIQAFY
-1158 DARMANWQGDPIKEN
+1158 DAKMADWQGDPVKEN

-1200 YNYKVLPEKEA
+1200 YNYKVLPEKET

-1235 EANPN
+1235 EANPD

-1267 AGWYKKTNFTISGIL
+1267 AGWYKKTNFTISGTL
-1282 NGEEFHYEGRFDI
+1282 DGEEFHYEGRFDI

-1347 HARLT
+1347 HAQLT

-1493 PTEIYEIL
+1493 STEIYEIL

-1526 KIPVVKNLAQLKRAI
+1526 EIPVVKNLAQLKRTVKA
-1541 KIGMEFEITDHTRPE
+1541 GMEFEITDHTRPE
-1556 CIGEKRVITGFN
+1556 YVGEKRIITGVS

-1576 LDEAGE
+1576 LDETGE

-1622 PEMLTEKSRDP
+1622 PGMLTEKSRDP

-1644 FCVDEY
+1644 FCMDEY
-1650 GSEMDSSDLSNI
+1650 SSEADLSDLSNI
-1662 SLAYTTDEDT
+1662 FIAYTTDEDT
-1672 DIEIQVTAD
+1672 DMEIQVTAD
-1681 LEHFQMR
+1681 LEQFRML
-1688 YAYGDTIVRTEQYE
+1688 YAYGNSIVRTEQYE

-1721 TLSEDEKAAAHTEP
+1721 TLSDDEKESVHTEP
-1735 LSKEAALQL
+1735 LSREAALQL

-1757 RVSEYY
+1757 RVSKYY
-1763 AEHQPSRE
+1763 ADRQPNQKE
-1771 QFAAFLKNE
+1771 FAVFLKDE
-1780 YGTGGHSG
+1780 YGIGGHSG
-1788 GEQIFMVNHNASGM
+1788 ITPIYMANHGASGI
-1802 EIEFRNSEKYHYK
+1802 EIELETHEKYTYK
-1815 WSEIA
+1815 WNEVA

-1834 PEDIQEHIQDAK
+1834 SKDIQRHIRDAK
-1846 SAMEDFDPAYHTPDS
+1846 DTIEHFDPVYDTLAS
-1861 LEKAKAALR
+1861 LENAKAALR
-1870 QYEPEALAEETAA
+1870 KYEPEALAEETAA
-1883 PEKEPETVTESDVAV
+1883 PEKEPEMTTKSDVAI

-1905 TTGEI
+1905 TTKAEPQT
-1910 CEVVSLTGALPWI
+1910 EVV
-1923 TDDCTVSRTDGG
+1923 
-1935 FTITENISYQQ
+1935 
-1946 LLNTERYEK
+1946 
-1955 IETAE
+1955 E
-1960 QAVQPAEVQ
+1960 QAEEPVF
-1969 TDSEESP
+1969 SEEQP
-1976 ENTAEL
+1976 ESNAEL

-2014 LEAEQRPATEAEQEI
+2014 LETEQRPATEAEQEI

-2043 ETSSS
+2043 ETTSS
-2048 YYDEVKELLSP
+2048 YYDEVKKLLFP

-2133 QKLYPQSAIQI
+2133 QQLYPQSAIQV

-2293 QMTSGRFGVESTCTD
+2293 QMTSGRFGVESTCAD
-2308 TLRNP
+2308 TLRNS
-2313 LSMELERAVNCLPV
+2313 LSMELERAVNRLPV

-2333 VEESVEI
+2333 VKESVEM
-2340 PFISAENVRN
+2340 PFVSAENVRN

-2412 GAEDTEVRSKQQE
+2412 GAEDTEVRSKQRE
-2425 MEQYYDQFVQQ
+2425 MERYYDQFVQQ
-2436 YDRLT
+2436 YGRMT

-2513 QNLTGKTEEELYME
+2513 QNLTGKTEKELYME

-2584 AVQPQWLEAA
+2584 AAQPQWLEAA

-2645 EKNNISITDIYGTK
+2645 EKSNISVTDIYGTK

-2937 VDHLFLDEAH
+2937 IDHLFLDEAH

-3012 HDALAEMGMIHFDCW
+3012 HEALAEMGMIHFDCW

-3154 ACAKNVYRIWQ
+3154 ACARNVYRIWQ
-3165 ETSEQLS
+3165 ETSKQLS

-3459 GFSMYARFEP
+3459 GFAMYARFEP